1 MVAVAIIGIG
11 CKFPG
16 GIDDADSFWEF
27 ALLKG
32 DAVADIPKDRW
43 DADKYYDPDPD
54 TPGRMYTRRGSFLT
68 QGFRRFDA
76 DFFGISHREAA
87 VLDPQQRLLLETTW
101 EALDDAGIAGQALGG
116 NVGTFIGGFM
126 NDNMIS
132 RGLARNLEKINN
144 FAAFSAS
151 QTLLSNRIAHAL
163 DLWGPS
169 MTVDTAC
176 SSSLVTT
183 HLAVR
188 AVAGGE
194 CDVALAGGVN
204 VMFQPE
210 TFITMCKGRFL
221 AADGRSKSFDAAADG
236 YGRGEGVGIVVLKN
250 LEQAQRDG
258 DRIYAVIRG
267 SGVNQDGRTI
277 ALPVPNPVSQQRLA
291 DRVLR
296 EAGIDPAL
304 VGYIEAHGTGTSVGD
319 PLEAEALGHSYGQ
332 AAGRTEPLV
341 IGSVKNNFGHTE
353 AAAGVAGLIKAAL
366 TVQRRTI
373 LPQVVLDKL
382 NPAIPFDELQIRIP
396 TEVEKYPDL
405 GAPAYAAVNSF
416 GYGGTNAHVIVEE
429 PPTPVAAAAP
439 ARDSIRIFPV
449 SARSG
454 AALHEV
460 AGSYA
465 ELLRSEEGTAGTAGT
480 VSDEAGVSDEYVQRL
495 KTAVTGRRA
504 QHYLRKG
511 FIYRDG
517 DDLLAQLNSYA
528 ESDEAAPARA
538 LVEGISDPV
547 FVFSGMGPQWW
558 GMARGLLERPGA
570 FREAA
575 AEIDAVFQEVSGWS
589 VIAELLRSEG
599 DSRVSRTEIAQPAN
613 FLVQAALAK
622 HLEQF
627 GIRPTAVMGHSV
639 GEVAAAYVGGALSL
653 RDAATVSFHR
663 SRLQAKTAGSGGMLA
678 VGLDAEEALRRIAR
692 FGGSVC
698 VAAINSASATTLS
711 GDSKALQI
719 LHDELA
725 EDGVFARMLHV
736 EVPYHSQLMDPI
748 LDELATALAGLA
760 PRPTDIPLYSTVT
773 GEKIDSEAFADPAYW
788 LKNVR
793 ESVLFAKTVD
803 TLIAD
808 RYRVFLELGPHPVLL
823 GNMRESFVRHSVSA
837 AAVQTLHRDQD
848 DEQSV
853 LQAVTDLYA
862 LGAIDAPGEADLYAN
877 GLIPHMDLPKYPWS
891 QEELWEEDPLTLR
904 ARYGDADRFALLGDR
919 AEGLTPQWE
928 VTLAAANLPWLPDHT
943 VLGSVVLPGTAYL
956 DAALSAVR
964 QRSGRGQA
972 GLDSVV
978 FAVPLVVAE
987 HDAPITRLTVD
998 EPTKRFT
1005 FNGRSAHTQLWTA
1018 HANGRLVEANL
1029 GTLRIDVPIRSE
1041 HDRIFDGA
1049 DVYKGLA
1056 AVGLSYGP
1064 AFQRIQSVRIGSAGC
1079 VAQLASPLSR
1089 SAGDIASEPEVTPRH
1104 AVHPALADA
1113 ALQCIAVLLA
1123 ARPELDIPPT
1133 AHIPASVDRV
1143 RLYGEVPEDPIAVVE
1158 ITSTLPL
1165 RANAYLASQDGEV
1178 ALAMTGVTLRPVGAA
1193 SDPLAELDQ
1202 YFYEP
1207 RWEPLEEE
1215 TEGPEGQRAPV
1226 PAASVSA
1233 AHPANAVVEIGDVSA
1248 AVAEGARRAA
1258 RAGAAVLN
1266 AEAEQATDLAETFAA
1281 ALHTDAF
1288 LRVLVTVGSGKSSV
1302 ENLHQLVTVAQALRT
1317 VLEAETERGVVN
1329 PDVQVVIVSN
1339 RAFLAPGDQL
1349 REHGLVLDQAALVGA
1364 RRVLANEQH
1373 PAKWSLVDL
1382 PDSVTAD
1389 EVAAEISAMN
1399 RAEEVA
1405 VRAGERWTQRMRRSL
1420 SELVAPWEEPFEPT
1434 DPEVAYEVQIP
1445 DTRTLKDIT
1454 LRACDRVEPGPRQV
1468 EVRVETVGLNYKD
1481 PLKVLGIL
1489 TERELGETYFKLEPG
1504 MEGFGVVTRVGSAV
1518 NELRIGESIAV
1529 AERGLLR
1536 RYLTFD
1542 LDGGAAWERIEEEHL
1557 QREDFDPLA
1566 VGSGVPFF
1574 TAGYAF
1580 YKLADLQPGETVLIH
1595 GAAGGMGM
1603 GAVQIAVNM
1612 GAVVYAT
1619 AGSEERRRA
1628 ALELGAAAAFDSR
1641 SVGFVDDILRVT
1653 QGRGVDVIY
1662 NSLPGEMIAQ
1672 NFAVAGE
1679 FCRIIEI
1686 GKADIYF
1693 GGAMDLKPFSGN
1705 LSFHAIDM
1713 DRMLRLRPETF
1724 RELRRECTEM
1734 LTSGKLTPL
1743 PFTRFPIEEVV
1754 GAFEAVFRAAH
1765 MGRIVLDL
1773 RDQTPKLLPRKPDP
1787 APVRPGHSYLISG
1800 GFGGFGLATA
1810 RSLARAGATHLILA
1824 GRSGATTEVARA
1836 QIEALRAADVDVWEE
1851 RIDISDYDQVSDL
1864 IGKVEASGHP
1874 LRGVFHAAAVAH
1886 DEVVADISAE
1896 SLYKVFGPK
1905 VDGALNL
1912 DRATREHNVPLD
1924 HFVLYSSISGLIGIV
1939 PQLTYAAANS
1949 MLDGLAQSRHAA
1961 GLPALSVSWGA
1972 MSGGGMAEIEAIVKF
1987 LDSVGLRRLNM
1998 DLGAT
2003 LMHECSRFQLPH
2015 VAIAGVDWGVLRTP
2029 LPSTAKSTRFAHLS
2043 AEAAAVSNEQA
2054 AFRATVLA
2062 LPEEERGPMVTKELA
2077 KELAN
2082 VLKVD
2087 VESIDPTG
2095 PIADLGIDSLMAVE
2109 FAARAG
2115 KQLNIQISAFQFTP
2129 DLTLEAVGARVAL
2142 LIAQGV
2148 GDPEHDAI

>member
-11 CKFPG
+11 CRFPG
-16 GIDDADSFWEF
+16 GIGDADSFWNF
-27 ALLKG
+27 VLHKG

-68 QGFRRFDA
+68 QEFRRFDA

-101 EALDDAGIAGQALGG
+101 EALDDAGIAGQAVGG

-188 AVAGGE
+188 AVANGE

-258 DRIYAVIRG
+258 DHIYAVIRG

-291 DRVLR
+291 DRVIK

-319 PLEAEALGHSYGQ
+319 PLEAQALGHSYGRV
-332 AAGRTEPLV
+332 AGRARPLV

-373 LPQVVLDKL
+373 APQVVLDKL
-382 NPAIPFDELQIRIP
+382 NPEIPFDQLQIRIP
-396 TEVEKYPDL
+396 TEVEPYPDL

-416 GYGGTNAHVIVEE
+416 GYGGTNAHVLVQE
-429 PPTPVAAAAP
+429 PPAPVQTEAP

-454 AALHEV
+454 SALHEV
-460 AGSYA
+460 AGRYA
-465 ELLRSEEGTAGTAGT
+465 KQLS
-480 VSDEAGVSDEYVQRL
+480 SDLSQDGAQRL
-495 KTAVTGRRA
+495 KTAATARRA

-511 FIYRDG
+511 FIYRDA
-517 DDLLAQLNSYA
+517 DDLLAQLNTYA
-528 ESDEAAPARA
+528 ASDEAAPPRA

-558 GMARGLLERPGA
+558 GMARALLERPGI
-570 FREAA
+570 FRDAA
-575 AEIDAVFQEVSGWS
+575 AEIDEVFQEISGWS
-589 VIAELLRSEG
+589 VIAELLRPQA

-613 FLVQAALAK
+613 FLVQSALAK
-622 HLEQF
+622 HLQQF
-627 GIRPTAVMGHSV
+627 GIRPTAVVGHSV
-639 GEVAAAYVGGALSL
+639 GEVAAAYVSGALSL

-678 VGLDAEEALRRIAR
+678 VGLDAEEAQRRAAR
-692 FGGSVC
+692 FGSAVC
-698 VAAINSASATTLS
+698 VAAINSTAATTLS
-711 GDSKALQI
+711 GDSAALQI

-725 EDGVFARMLHV
+725 GDGIFARMLHV

-748 LDELATALAGLA
+748 LGELATALAGLT
-760 PRPTDIPLYSTVT
+760 PRKAAVPVYSTVT
-773 GEKIDSEAFADPAYW
+773 GEKMHSAAFAEPDYW
-788 LKNVR
+788 CKNVR
-793 ESVLFAKTVD
+793 DSVLFAKAVD
-803 TLIAD
+803 TLIVD

-823 GNMRESFVRHSVSA
+823 GNIRESFVRHSVSGA
-837 AAVQTLHRDQD
+837 AIQTLHRDQD

-853 LQAVTDLYA
+853 LQAIADLYA
-862 LGAIDAPGEADLYAN
+862 VGAIDAPGQADIYES
-877 GLIPHMDLPKYPWS
+877 GVVPHMDLPKYPWS
-891 QEELWEEDPLTLR
+891 QEEVWEEDPLTLR

-919 AEGLTPQWE
+919 VDALTPQWE
-928 VTLAAANLPWLPDHT
+928 VTLAPANLPWLPDHT

-964 QRSGRGQA
+964 QRSGRAQA

-978 FAVPLVVAE
+978 FAVPLVVAD
-987 HDAPITRLTVD
+987 HDAPITRITVD

-1005 FNGRSAHTQLWTA
+1005 VNGRSAHTQLWTA

-1029 GTLRIDVPIRSE
+1029 GSKRIDVPAWSAN
-1041 HDRIFDGA
+1041 DRVFDGE
-1049 DVYKGLA
+1049 DVYKGLS

-1079 VAQLASPLSR
+1079 VAQLASAESV
-1089 SAGDIASEPEVTPRH
+1089 SAQRH

-1133 AHIPASVDRV
+1133 AHVPASIDRV
-1143 RLYGEVPEDPIAVVE
+1143 RLYGEVPEDPVAVVE
-1158 ITSTLPL
+1158 ITSTQPL
-1165 RANAYLASQDGEV
+1165 CANAYLASRDGEV
-1178 ALAMTGVTLRPVGAA
+1178 ALAMTGVTLRPVGSA
-1193 SDPLAELDQ
+1193 STPLSELEQ

-1215 TEGPEGQRAPV
+1215 IEGQPAPTTTAPV
-1226 PAASVSA
+1226 AR
-1233 AHPANAVVEIGDVSA
+1233 PANVIVEIAQVPL

-1258 RAGAAVLN
+1258 AAGVAVLN
-1266 AEAEQATDLAETFAA
+1266 ADTVEKVNLAVTFAE
-1281 ALHTDAF
+1281 ALDRDEF
-1288 LRVLVTVGSGKSSV
+1288 LRVLITVGSGKSAV
-1302 ENLHQLVTVAQALRT
+1302 ENVAGLVTVAQSLRM
-1317 VLEAETERGVVN
+1317 VMEAETERGVVS
-1329 PDVQVVIVSN
+1329 PDVQAVLVSKN
-1339 RAFLAPGDQL
+1339 AFLAPGDRDL
-1349 REHGLVLDQAALVGA
+1349 DLDQAALVGA

-1382 PDSVTAD
+1382 PAAVSAEEVTA
-1389 EVAAEISAMN
+1389 EIGAIS

-1405 VRAGERWTQRMRRSL
+1405 VRQGLRWTQRMRRSL
-1420 SELVAPWEEPFEPT
+1420 PELVAPWEEPFEPT

-1445 DTRTLKDIT
+1445 DTRTLKDIK
-1454 LRACDRVEPGPRQV
+1454 LRACDRIEPGPRQV

-1489 TERELGETYFKLEPG
+1489 TERELGKTYFKLEPG
-1504 MEGFGVVTRVGSAV
+1504 MEGFGVITRVGSQV
-1518 NELRIGESIAV
+1518 TEVRVGESIAV

-1542 LDGGAAWERIEEEHL
+1542 LDGGAAWEPIADVHL
-1557 QREDFDPLA
+1557 QRDEFDPLA

-1580 YKLADLQPGETVLIH
+1580 YKLADVRPGETVLIH

-1603 GAVQIAVNM
+1603 AAVQVAANM

-1628 ALELGAAAAFDSR
+1628 ALDLGATAAFDSR
-1641 SVGFVDDILRVT
+1641 SVGFVDDILQIT
-1653 QGRGVDVIY
+1653 EGRGVDVIY

-1693 GGAMDLKPFSGN
+1693 GGATDLKPFSGN
-1705 LSFHAIDM
+1705 LSFHSIDM
-1713 DRMLRLRPETF
+1713 DRMLRLRPEIF

-1734 LTSGKLTPL
+1734 LTAGKLTPL
-1743 PFTRFPIEEVV
+1743 PYTRFPIEEVV
-1754 GAFEAVFRAAH
+1754 GAFEAVFRAEH

-1773 RDQTPKLLPRKPDP
+1773 RDQTPTLLPRKPEP
-1787 APVRPGHSYLISG
+1787 APVRPGHSYLITG

-1824 GRSGATTEVARA
+1824 SRSGAATEVARA

-1851 RIDISDYDQVSDL
+1851 QVDISDYDQVADL
-1864 IGKVEASGHP
+1864 IAKVEASGHP

-1886 DEVVADISAE
+1886 DEVIADISAE
-1896 SLYKVFGPK
+1896 SLRKVFRPK
-1905 VDGALNL
+1905 VQGALNL
-1912 DRATREHNVPLD
+1912 DKATREHDVPLD

-1949 MLDGLAQSRHAA
+1949 VLDGLAASRRAA

-1972 MSGGGMAEIEAIVKF
+1972 MSGGGMAESDAIVKF

-1998 DLGAT
+1998 DMGAAF
-2003 LMHECSRFQLPH
+2003 MRECSRFPLSH
-2015 VAIAGVDWGVLRTP
+2015 VAIAGIDWGVLRTP

-2054 AFRATVLA
+2054 AFRAAVLA

-2087 VESIDPTG
+2087 VDSIDPKG

-2148 GDPEHDAI
+2148 GDPDHDGI

>member
-11 CKFPG
+11 CRFPG
-16 GIDDADSFWEF
+16 GIGDADSFWNF
-27 ALLKG
+27 VLHKG

-68 QGFRRFDA
+68 QEFRRFDA

-101 EALDDAGIAGQALGG
+101 EALDDAGIAGQAVGG

-188 AVAGGE
+188 AVANGE

-258 DRIYAVIRG
+258 DHIYAVIRG

-291 DRVLR
+291 DRVIK

-319 PLEAEALGHSYGQ
+319 PLEAQALGHSYGRV
-332 AAGRTEPLV
+332 AGRARPLV

-373 LPQVVLDKL
+373 APQVVLDKL
-382 NPAIPFDELQIRIP
+382 NPEIPFDQLQIRIP
-396 TEVEKYPDL
+396 TEVEPYPDL

-416 GYGGTNAHVIVEE
+416 GYGGTNAHVLVQE
-429 PPTPVAAAAP
+429 PPAPVQTEAP

-454 AALHEV
+454 SALHEV
-460 AGSYA
+460 AGRYA
-465 ELLRSEEGTAGTAGT
+465 KQLS
-480 VSDEAGVSDEYVQRL
+480 SDLSQDGAQRL
-495 KTAVTGRRA
+495 KTAATARRA

-511 FIYRDG
+511 FIYRDA
-517 DDLLAQLNSYA
+517 DDLLAQLNTYA
-528 ESDEAAPARA
+528 ASDEAAPPRA

-558 GMARGLLERPGA
+558 GMARALLERPGI
-570 FREAA
+570 FRDAA
-575 AEIDAVFQEVSGWS
+575 AEIDEVFQEISGWS
-589 VIAELLRSEG
+589 VIAELLRPQA

-613 FLVQAALAK
+613 FLVQSALAK
-622 HLEQF
+622 HLQQF
-627 GIRPTAVMGHSV
+627 GIRPTAVVGHSV
-639 GEVAAAYVGGALSL
+639 GEVAAAYVSGALSL

-678 VGLDAEEALRRIAR
+678 VGLDAEEAQRRAAR
-692 FGGSVC
+692 FGSAVC
-698 VAAINSASATTLS
+698 VAAINSTAATTLS
-711 GDSKALQI
+711 GDSAALQT

-725 EDGVFARMLHV
+725 GDGIFARMLHV

-748 LDELATALAGLA
+748 LGELATALAGLT
-760 PRPTDIPLYSTVT
+760 PREAAVPVYSTVT
-773 GEKIDSEAFADPAYW
+773 GEKMHSAAFAEPDYW
-788 LKNVR
+788 CKNVR
-793 ESVLFAKTVD
+793 ESVLFAKAVD
-803 TLIAD
+803 TLIVD

-823 GNMRESFVRHSVSA
+823 GNIRESFVRHSVSGA
-837 AAVQTLHRDQD
+837 AIQTLHRDQD

-853 LQAVTDLYA
+853 LQAIADLYA
-862 LGAIDAPGEADLYAN
+862 VGAIDAPGQADIYES
-877 GLIPHMDLPKYPWS
+877 GVVPHMDLPKYPWS
-891 QEELWEEDPLTLR
+891 QEEVWEEDPLTLR

-919 AEGLTPQWE
+919 VDALTPQWE
-928 VTLAAANLPWLPDHT
+928 VTLAPANLPWLPDHT

-964 QRSGRGQA
+964 QRSGRAQA

-978 FAVPLVVAE
+978 FAVPLVVAD
-987 HDAPITRLTVD
+987 HDAPITRITVD

-1005 FNGRSAHTQLWTA
+1005 VNGRSAHTQLWTA

-1029 GTLRIDVPIRSE
+1029 GSKRIDVPAWSAN
-1041 HDRIFDGA
+1041 DRVFDGE
-1049 DVYKGLA
+1049 DVYKGLS

-1079 VAQLASPLSR
+1079 VAQLASPESV
-1089 SAGDIASEPEVTPRH
+1089 SAQRH

-1133 AHIPASVDRV
+1133 AHVPASIDRV
-1143 RLYGEVPEDPIAVVE
+1143 RLYGEVPEDPVAVVE
-1158 ITSTLPL
+1158 ITSTQPL
-1165 RANAYLASQDGEV
+1165 CANAYLASRDGEV
-1178 ALAMTGVTLRPVGAA
+1178 ALAMTGVTLRPVGSA
-1193 SDPLAELDQ
+1193 STPLSELEQ

-1215 TEGPEGQRAPV
+1215 IEGQPAPTTTA
-1226 PAASVSA
+1226 PAAR
-1233 AHPANAVVEIGDVSA
+1233 PANVIVEIAQVPL

-1258 RAGAAVLN
+1258 AAGVAVLN
-1266 AEAEQATDLAETFAA
+1266 ADTVEKANLAVTFAE
-1281 ALHTDAF
+1281 ALDRDEF
-1288 LRVLVTVGSGKSSV
+1288 LRVLVTVGSGKSAV
-1302 ENLHQLVTVAQALRT
+1302 ENVAGLVTVAQSLRM
-1317 VLEAETERGVVN
+1317 VMEAETERGVVS
-1329 PDVQVVIVSN
+1329 PDVQAVLVSKN
-1339 RAFLAPGDQL
+1339 AFLAPGDRDL
-1349 REHGLVLDQAALVGA
+1349 DLDQAALVGA

-1382 PDSVTAD
+1382 PAAVSAEEVTA
-1389 EVAAEISAMN
+1389 EIGAMN

-1405 VRAGERWTQRMRRSL
+1405 VRQGLRWTQRMRRSL
-1420 SELVAPWEEPFEPT
+1420 PELVAPWEEPFEPT

-1445 DTRTLKDIT
+1445 DTRTLKDIK
-1454 LRACDRVEPGPRQV
+1454 LRACDRIEPGPRQV

-1489 TERELGETYFKLEPG
+1489 TERELGKTYFKLEPG
-1504 MEGFGVVTRVGSAV
+1504 MEGFGVITRVGSQV
-1518 NELRIGESIAV
+1518 TEVRVGESIAV

-1542 LDGGAAWERIEEEHL
+1542 LDGGAAWEPIADVHL
-1557 QREDFDPLA
+1557 QRDEFDPLA

-1580 YKLADLQPGETVLIH
+1580 YKLADVRPGETVLIH

-1603 GAVQIAVNM
+1603 AAVQVAANM

-1628 ALELGAAAAFDSR
+1628 ALDLGATAAFDSR
-1641 SVGFVDDILRVT
+1641 SVGFVDDILQIT
-1653 QGRGVDVIY
+1653 EGRGVDVIY

-1693 GGAMDLKPFSGN
+1693 GGATDLKPFSGN
-1705 LSFHAIDM
+1705 LSFHSIDM
-1713 DRMLRLRPETF
+1713 DRMLRLRPEIF

-1734 LTSGKLTPL
+1734 LTAGKLTPL
-1743 PFTRFPIEEVV
+1743 PYTRFPIEEVV
-1754 GAFEAVFRAAH
+1754 GAFEAVFRAEH
-1765 MGRIVLDL
+1765 KGRIVLDL
-1773 RDQTPKLLPRKPDP
+1773 RDQTPTLLPRKPEP
-1787 APVRPGHSYLISG
+1787 APVRPGHSYLITG

-1824 GRSGATTEVARA
+1824 SRSGATTEVARA

-1851 RIDISDYDQVSDL
+1851 QVDISDYDQVADL
-1864 IGKVEASGHP
+1864 IAKVEASGHP

-1886 DEVVADISAE
+1886 DEVIADISAE
-1896 SLYKVFGPK
+1896 SLRKVFGPK
-1905 VDGALNL
+1905 VQGALNL
-1912 DRATREHNVPLD
+1912 DKATREHDVPLD

-1949 MLDGLAQSRHAA
+1949 VLDGLAASRRTA

-1972 MSGGGMAEIEAIVKF
+1972 MSGGGMAESDAIVKF

-1998 DLGAT
+1998 DMGAAF
-2003 LMHECSRFQLPH
+2003 MRECSRFPLSH
-2015 VAIAGVDWGVLRTP
+2015 VAIAGIDWGVLRTP

-2054 AFRATVLA
+2054 AFRAAVLA

-2087 VESIDPTG
+2087 VDSIDPKG

-2148 GDPEHDAI
+2148 GDPDHDGM

>member
-11 CKFPG
+11 CRFPG
-16 GIDDADSFWEF
+16 GIGDADSFWNF
-27 ALLKG
+27 VLHKG

-68 QGFRRFDA
+68 QEFRRFDA

-101 EALDDAGIAGQALGG
+101 EALDDAGIAGQAVGG

-188 AVAGGE
+188 AVANGE

-258 DRIYAVIRG
+258 DHIYAVIRG

-291 DRVLR
+291 DRVIK

-319 PLEAEALGHSYGQ
+319 PLEAQALGHSYGRV
-332 AAGRTEPLV
+332 AGRARPLV

-373 LPQVVLDKL
+373 APQVVLDKL
-382 NPAIPFDELQIRIP
+382 NPEIPFDQLQIRIP
-396 TEVEKYPDL
+396 TEVEPYPDL

-416 GYGGTNAHVIVEE
+416 GYGGTNAHVLVQE
-429 PPTPVAAAAP
+429 PPAPVQTEAP

-454 AALHEV
+454 SALHEV
-460 AGSYA
+460 AGRYA
-465 ELLRSEEGTAGTAGT
+465 KQLS
-480 VSDEAGVSDEYVQRL
+480 SDLSQDGAQRL
-495 KTAVTGRRA
+495 KTAATARRA

-511 FIYRDG
+511 FIYRDA
-517 DDLLAQLNSYA
+517 DDLLAQLNTYA
-528 ESDEAAPARA
+528 ASDEAAPPRA

-558 GMARGLLERPGA
+558 GMARALLERPGI
-570 FREAA
+570 FRDAA
-575 AEIDAVFQEVSGWS
+575 AEIDEVFQEISGWS
-589 VIAELLRSEG
+589 VIAELLRPQA

-613 FLVQAALAK
+613 FLVQSALAK
-622 HLEQF
+622 HLQQF
-627 GIRPTAVMGHSV
+627 GIRPTAVVGHSV
-639 GEVAAAYVGGALSL
+639 GEVAAAYVSGALSL

-678 VGLDAEEALRRIAR
+678 VGLDAEEAQRRAAR
-692 FGGSVC
+692 FGSAVC
-698 VAAINSASATTLS
+698 VAAINSTAATTLS
-711 GDSKALQI
+711 GDSAALQI

-725 EDGVFARMLHV
+725 GDGIFARMLHV

-748 LDELATALAGLA
+748 LGELATALAGLT
-760 PRPTDIPLYSTVT
+760 PRKAAVPVYSTVT
-773 GEKIDSEAFADPAYW
+773 GEKMHSAAFAEPDYW
-788 LKNVR
+788 CKNVR
-793 ESVLFAKTVD
+793 DSVLFAKAVD
-803 TLIAD
+803 TLIVD

-823 GNMRESFVRHSVSA
+823 GNIRESFVRHSVSGA
-837 AAVQTLHRDQD
+837 AIQTLHRDQD

-853 LQAVTDLYA
+853 LQAIADLYA
-862 LGAIDAPGEADLYAN
+862 VGAIDAPGQADIYES
-877 GLIPHMDLPKYPWS
+877 GVVPHMDLPKYPWS
-891 QEELWEEDPLTLR
+891 QEEVWEEDPLTLR

-919 AEGLTPQWE
+919 VDALTPQWE
-928 VTLAAANLPWLPDHT
+928 VTLAPANLPWLPDHT

-964 QRSGRGQA
+964 QRSGRAQA

-978 FAVPLVVAE
+978 FAVPLVVAD
-987 HDAPITRLTVD
+987 HDAPITRITVD

-1005 FNGRSAHTQLWTA
+1005 VNGRSAHTQLWTA

-1029 GTLRIDVPIRSE
+1029 GSKRIDVPAWSAN
-1041 HDRIFDGA
+1041 DRVFDGE
-1049 DVYKGLA
+1049 DVYKGLS

-1079 VAQLASPLSR
+1079 VAQLASAESV
-1089 SAGDIASEPEVTPRH
+1089 SAQRH

-1133 AHIPASVDRV
+1133 AHVPASIDRV
-1143 RLYGEVPEDPIAVVE
+1143 RLYGEVPEDPVAVVE
-1158 ITSTLPL
+1158 ITSTQPL
-1165 RANAYLASQDGEV
+1165 CANAYLASRDGEV
-1178 ALAMTGVTLRPVGAA
+1178 ALAMTGVTLRPVGSA
-1193 SDPLAELDQ
+1193 STPLSELEQ

-1215 TEGPEGQRAPV
+1215 IEGQPAPTTTAPV
-1226 PAASVSA
+1226 AR
-1233 AHPANAVVEIGDVSA
+1233 PANVIVEIAQVPL

-1258 RAGAAVLN
+1258 AAGVAVLN
-1266 AEAEQATDLAETFAA
+1266 ADTVEKVNLAVTFAE
-1281 ALHTDAF
+1281 ALDRDEF
-1288 LRVLVTVGSGKSSV
+1288 LRVLITVGSGKSAV
-1302 ENLHQLVTVAQALRT
+1302 ENVAGLVTVAQSLRM
-1317 VLEAETERGVVN
+1317 VMEAETERGVVS
-1329 PDVQVVIVSN
+1329 PDVQAVLVSKN
-1339 RAFLAPGDQL
+1339 AFLAPGDRDL
-1349 REHGLVLDQAALVGA
+1349 DLDQAALVGA

-1382 PDSVTAD
+1382 PAAVSAEEVTA
-1389 EVAAEISAMN
+1389 EIGAMS

-1405 VRAGERWTQRMRRSL
+1405 VRQGLRWTQRMRRSL
-1420 SELVAPWEEPFEPT
+1420 PELVAPWEEPFEPT

-1445 DTRTLKDIT
+1445 DTRTLKDIK
-1454 LRACDRVEPGPRQV
+1454 LRACDRIEPGPRQV

-1489 TERELGETYFKLEPG
+1489 TERELGKTYFKLEPG
-1504 MEGFGVVTRVGSAV
+1504 MEGFGVITRVGSQV
-1518 NELRIGESIAV
+1518 TEVRVGESIAV

-1542 LDGGAAWERIEEEHL
+1542 LDGGAAWEPIADVHL
-1557 QREDFDPLA
+1557 QRDEFDPLA

-1580 YKLADLQPGETVLIH
+1580 YKLADVRPGETVLIH

-1603 GAVQIAVNM
+1603 AAVQVAANM

-1628 ALELGAAAAFDSR
+1628 ALDLGATAAFDSR
-1641 SVGFVDDILRVT
+1641 SVGFVDDILQIT
-1653 QGRGVDVIY
+1653 EGRGVDVIY

-1693 GGAMDLKPFSGN
+1693 GGATDLKPFSGN
-1705 LSFHAIDM
+1705 LSFHSIDM
-1713 DRMLRLRPETF
+1713 DRMLRLRPEIF

-1734 LTSGKLTPL
+1734 LTAGKLTPL
-1743 PFTRFPIEEVV
+1743 PYTRFPIEEVV
-1754 GAFEAVFRAAH
+1754 GAFEAVFRAEH

-1773 RDQTPKLLPRKPDP
+1773 RDQTPTLLPRKPEP
-1787 APVRPGHSYLISG
+1787 APVRPGHSYLITG

-1824 GRSGATTEVARA
+1824 SRSGAATEVARA

-1851 RIDISDYDQVSDL
+1851 QVDISDYDQVADL
-1864 IGKVEASGHP
+1864 IAKVEASGHP

-1886 DEVVADISAE
+1886 DEVIADISAE
-1896 SLYKVFGPK
+1896 SLRKVFRPK
-1905 VDGALNL
+1905 VQGALNL
-1912 DRATREHNVPLD
+1912 DKATREHDVPLD

-1949 MLDGLAQSRHAA
+1949 VLDGLAASRRAA

-1972 MSGGGMAEIEAIVKF
+1972 MSGGGMAESDAIVKF

-1998 DLGAT
+1998 DMGAAF
-2003 LMHECSRFQLPH
+2003 MRECSRFPLSH
-2015 VAIAGVDWGVLRTP
+2015 VAIAGIDWGVLRTP

-2054 AFRATVLA
+2054 AFRAAVLA

-2087 VESIDPTG
+2087 VDSIDPKG

-2148 GDPEHDAI
+2148 GDPDHDGI

>member
-11 CKFPG
+11 CRFPG
-16 GIDDADSFWEF
+16 GIEDADSFWEF
-27 ALLKG
+27 VLLKG

-43 DADKYYDPDPD
+43 DADKFYDPDPD
-54 TPGRMYTRRGSFLT
+54 TPGRMYTRRASFLA

-87 VLDPQQRLLLETTW
+87 VLDPQQRLLLETSW

-116 NVGTFIGGFM
+116 KVGTFIGGFM

-188 AVAGGE
+188 AVANGE

-221 AADGRSKSFDAAADG
+221 AADGRCKSFDAAADG

-277 ALPVPNPVSQQRLA
+277 ALPVPNPLSQQRLA
-291 DRVLR
+291 EQVLA
-296 EAGIDPAL
+296 EAGVDPAL
-304 VGYIEAHGTGTSVGD
+304 VGYVEAHGTGTSVGD

-332 AAGRTEPLV
+332 AAGRTQSLI

-373 LPQVVLDKL
+373 APQVVLDKL
-382 NPAIPFDELQIRIP
+382 NPQIPFDELRIRVP
-396 TEVEKYPDL
+396 LEVETYPDL

-416 GYGGTNAHVIVEE
+416 GYGGANAHVLVSE
-429 PPTPVAAAAP
+429 PPAPTALEAPVP
-439 ARDSIRIFPV
+439 VRDSIRIFPV

-454 AALHEV
+454 TALHEV
-460 AGSYA
+460 AARYA
-465 ELLRSEEGTAGTAGT
+465 EMLRTDKGAADEAST
-480 VSDEAGVSDEYVQRL
+480 VSDDYAQRL
-495 KTAVTGRRA
+495 KTAATGRRA
-504 QHYLRKG
+504 QHHLRKG
-511 FIYRDG
+511 FIYRDA
-517 DDLLAQLNSYA
+517 DDLLVQLNSYA
-528 ESDEAAPARA
+528 ESEEAAPPRA

-558 GMARGLLERPGA
+558 GMARGLLECQGV
-570 FREAA
+570 FRDTAA
-575 AEIDAVFQEVSGWS
+575 DIDAVFQELSGWS
-589 VIAELLRSEG
+589 VIAELLRSQG

-613 FLVQAALAK
+613 FLVQSALAK

-627 GIRPTAVMGHSV
+627 GIRPTAVVGHSV

-678 VGLDAEEALRRIAR
+678 VGLDAEEAQRRAAR
-692 FGGSVC
+692 FGTAVC
-698 VAAINSASATTLS
+698 VAAINSAAATTLS
-711 GDSKALQI
+711 GDSAALQT

-725 EDGVFARMLHV
+725 GDGIFARMLHV

-748 LDELATALAGLA
+748 LDELATSLAGLT
-760 PRPTDIPLYSTVT
+760 PLPTDIPLYSTVT
-773 GEKIDSEAFADPAYW
+773 GEKVNSAAFADPAYW
-788 LKNVR
+788 CQNVR
-793 ESVLFAKTVD
+793 ESVLFARAVD

-808 RYRVFLELGPHPVLL
+808 RYRVFLEVGPHPVLL
-823 GNMRESFVRHSVSA
+823 GNLRESFVRHSISG

-853 LQAVTDLYA
+853 LQAITDLYA
-862 LGAIDAPGEADLYAN
+862 VGAIDAPGQADIYEHGVIA
-877 GLIPHMDLPKYPWS
+877 HMDLPKYPWS
-891 QEELWEEDPLTLR
+891 QEEVWEEDPLTLR

-919 AEGLTPQWE
+919 ADALTPQWE
-928 VTLAAANLPWLPDHT
+928 VTLAPANLPWLPDHT

-987 HDAPITRLTVD
+987 HDAPITRITVD
-998 EPTKRFT
+998 EPTKRFIV
-1005 FNGRSAHTQLWTA
+1005 NGRSAHTQMWTA

-1029 GTLRIDVPIRSE
+1029 GTSRIEVPAQSVN
-1041 HDRIFDGA
+1041 DRVFDGQ
-1049 DVYKGLA
+1049 DVYTGLA

-1079 VAQLASPLSR
+1079 VAQLASLVDGPESG
-1089 SAGDIASEPEVTPRH
+1089 SAPKH

-1133 AHIPASVDRV
+1133 AHVPASIDRV
-1143 RLYGEVPEDPIAVVE
+1143 RLYHEVPEDPIAVVE
-1158 ITSTLPL
+1158 ITSTQPL
-1165 RANAYLASQDGEV
+1165 RANAYLASRDGEV
-1178 ALAMTGVTLRPVGAA
+1178 ALAMTGVTLRPVGSA
-1193 SDPLAELDQ
+1193 SAPLSELEQ

-1215 TEGPEGQRAPV
+1215 VEGQPAGAAPTPVARA
-1226 PAASVSA
+1226 
-1233 AHPANAVVEIGDVSA
+1233 ANAIIEIGEVAA

-1258 RAGAAVLN
+1258 AAGVAVLS
-1266 AEAEQATDLAETFAA
+1266 ADTVHRADLAETFAA
-1281 ALHTDAF
+1281 ALHRDEF
-1288 LRVLVTVGSGKSSV
+1288 LRVLVTVGSGKSAV
-1302 ENLHQLVTVAQALRT
+1302 DNVDRLVTVAQALRV
-1317 VLEAETERGVVN
+1317 VLEAETDRGVVS
-1329 PDVQVVIVSN
+1329 PDVQVVVVSKN
-1339 RAFLAPGDQL
+1339 AFLAPGD
-1349 REHGLVLDQAALVGA
+1349 HGLDLDQVALVGA

-1373 PAKWSLVDL
+1373 PAKWSLMDL
-1382 PDSVTAD
+1382 TDGVTAD
-1389 EVAAEISAMN
+1389 EVTTEIGAMN

-1405 VRAGERWTQRMRRSL
+1405 VRAGVRWTQRMRRSL
-1420 SELVAPWEEPFEPT
+1420 PELVAPWEEPFAPT
-1434 DPEVAYEVQIP
+1434 DPDVAYEVQIP

-1454 LRACDRVEPGPRQV
+1454 LRACDRIEPGPRQV
-1468 EVRVETVGLNYKD
+1468 EVRIETVGLNYKD

-1489 TERELGETYFKLEPG
+1489 TERELGKTYFKLEPG
-1504 MEGFGVVTRVGSAV
+1504 MEGFGVVTRVGSQV
-1518 NELRIGESIAV
+1518 DELRVGESIAV

-1542 LDGGAAWERIEEEHL
+1542 LDGGAAWEPIADVHL
-1557 QREDFDPLA
+1557 QREEFDPLA

-1580 YKLADLQPGETVLIH
+1580 YKLADLQPGETVLVH

-1603 GAVQIAVNM
+1603 AAVQVAVNM

-1628 ALELGAAAAFDSR
+1628 ALDLGATAAFDSR
-1641 SVGFVDDILRVT
+1641 SIGFVDDILGIT
-1653 QGRGVDVIY
+1653 EGRGVDVIY

-1693 GGAMDLKPFSGN
+1693 GGATDLKPFSGN
-1705 LSFHAIDM
+1705 LSFHSVDM
-1713 DRMLRLRPETF
+1713 DRMLRMRPEIF

-1734 LTSGKLTPL
+1734 LTAGKLTPL
-1743 PFTRFPIEEVV
+1743 PYTRFPIDQIV
-1754 GAFEAVFRAAH
+1754 GAFEAVFRAEH

-1773 RDQTPKLLPRKPDP
+1773 RDQTPMLLPRKSDP
-1787 APVRPGHSYLISG
+1787 VPVRPGHSYLITG

-1824 GRSGATTEVARA
+1824 SRSGATTEVARA

-1851 RIDISDYDQVSDL
+1851 RIDISDYDQVADL
-1864 IGKVEASGHP
+1864 VAKVEASGHP

-1886 DEVVADISAE
+1886 DEVIADISAE

-1905 VDGALNL
+1905 VSGALNL
-1912 DRATREHNVPLD
+1912 DRATREHNVQLD

-1949 MLDGLAQSRHAA
+1949 MLDGLAVSRHAA
-1961 GLPALSVSWGA
+1961 GLPALSVNWGA
-1972 MSGGGMAEIEAIVKF
+1972 MSGGGMAESDAIVKF

-2003 LMHECSRFQLPH
+2003 LMQECSRFPLPQ
-2015 VAIAGVDWGVLRTP
+2015 VAIAGIDWGVLRTP

-2054 AFRATVLA
+2054 AFRAAVLA

-2087 VESIDPTG
+2087 VDSIDPTG

-2148 GDPEHDAI
+2148 GDPDHDGM

>member
-11 CKFPG
+11 CRFPG
-16 GIDDADSFWEF
+16 GIGDAESFWNF
-27 ALLKG
+27 VLHKG

-68 QGFRRFDA
+68 QEFRRFDA

-101 EALDDAGIAGQALGG
+101 EALDDAGIAGQAVGG

-188 AVAGGE
+188 AVANGE

-258 DRIYAVIRG
+258 DHIYAVIRG

-291 DRVLR
+291 DRVIK

-319 PLEAEALGHSYGQ
+319 PLEAQALGHSYGRV
-332 AAGRTEPLV
+332 AGRAQPLV

-373 LPQVVLDKL
+373 APQVVLDKL
-382 NPAIPFDELQIRIP
+382 NPEIPFDHLQIRIP
-396 TEVEKYPDL
+396 TEVEPYPDL

-416 GYGGTNAHVIVEE
+416 GYGGTNAHVLVQE
-429 PPTPVAAAAP
+429 PPEPVQTEAP
-439 ARDSIRIFPV
+439 ARDSVRIFPV

-454 AALHEV
+454 SALHEV
-460 AGSYA
+460 AGRYA
-465 ELLRSEEGTAGTAGT
+465 KQLS
-480 VSDEAGVSDEYVQRL
+480 SDLSQDGAQRL
-495 KTAVTGRRA
+495 KTAATARRA

-511 FIYRDG
+511 FIYRDA
-517 DDLLAQLNSYA
+517 DDLLAQLNTYA
-528 ESDEAAPARA
+528 ASDEAAPPRA

-558 GMARGLLERPGA
+558 GMARALLERPGI
-570 FREAA
+570 FRDAA
-575 AEIDAVFQEVSGWS
+575 AEIDEVFQKISGWS
-589 VIAELLRSEG
+589 VIAELLRPQA

-613 FLVQAALAK
+613 FLVQSALAK
-622 HLEQF
+622 HLQQF
-627 GIRPTAVMGHSV
+627 GIRPTAVVGHSV
-639 GEVAAAYVGGALSL
+639 GEVAAAYVSGALSL

-678 VGLDAEEALRRIAR
+678 VGLDAEEAQRRAAR
-692 FGGSVC
+692 FGTAVC
-698 VAAINSASATTLS
+698 VAAINSTAATTLS
-711 GDSKALQI
+711 GDSAALQT

-725 EDGVFARMLHV
+725 GDGIFARMLHV

-748 LDELATALAGLA
+748 LGELATALAGLTPCEA
-760 PRPTDIPLYSTVT
+760 AVPVYSTVT
-773 GEKIDSEAFADPAYW
+773 GEKMDSAVFAEPDYW
-788 LKNVR
+788 CKNVR
-793 ESVLFAKTVD
+793 DSVLFAKAVD
-803 TLIAD
+803 TLIGD

-823 GNMRESFVRHSVSA
+823 GNIRESFVRHSVSGA
-837 AAVQTLHRDQD
+837 AIQTLHRDQD

-853 LQAVTDLYA
+853 LQAITDLYA
-862 LGAIDAPGEADLYAN
+862 VGAIDAPGQADIYES
-877 GLIPHMDLPKYPWS
+877 GVVPHMDLPKYPWS
-891 QEELWEEDPLTLR
+891 QEEVWEEDPLTLR

-919 AEGLTPQWE
+919 VDALTPQWE
-928 VTLAAANLPWLPDHT
+928 VTLAPANLPWLPDHT

-964 QRSGRGQA
+964 QRSGRAQA

-978 FAVPLVVAE
+978 FAVPLVVAD
-987 HDAPITRLTVD
+987 HDAPITRITVD

-1005 FNGRSAHTQLWTA
+1005 VNGRSAHTQLWTA

-1029 GTLRIDVPIRSE
+1029 GSKRIDVPARSAN
-1041 HDRIFDGA
+1041 DRVFDGE
-1049 DVYKGLA
+1049 DVYKGLS

-1064 AFQRIQSVRIGSAGC
+1064 AFQCIQSVRIGSAGC
-1079 VAQLASPLSR
+1079 VAQLASPESV
-1089 SAGDIASEPEVTPRH
+1089 SAQRH

-1123 ARPELDIPPT
+1123 GRPELDIPPA
-1133 AHIPASVDRV
+1133 AHVPASIDRV

-1158 ITSTLPL
+1158 ITSTQPL
-1165 RANAYLASQDGEV
+1165 CANAYLASRDGEV
-1178 ALAMTGVTLRPVGAA
+1178 ALAMTGVTLRPVGSA
-1193 SDPLAELDQ
+1193 STPLSELEQ

-1215 TEGPEGQRAPV
+1215 IEGQPAPTV
-1226 PAASVSA
+1226 TAPAPR
-1233 AHPANAVVEIGDVSA
+1233 PANVIVEIAQVPL

-1258 RAGAAVLN
+1258 SAGVAVLN
-1266 AEAEQATDLAETFAA
+1266 ADTVEKANLAGTFAD
-1281 ALHTDAF
+1281 ALDRDEF
-1288 LRVLVTVGSGKSSV
+1288 LRVLVTVGSGKSAV
-1302 ENLHQLVTVAQALRT
+1302 ENVAGLVTVAQSLRM
-1317 VLEAETERGVVN
+1317 VMEAETERGVVS
-1329 PDVQVVIVSN
+1329 PDVQVVLVSKN
-1339 RAFLAPGDQL
+1339 AFLAPGDRDL
-1349 REHGLVLDQAALVGA
+1349 DLDQAALVGA

-1382 PDSVTAD
+1382 PAAASAEEVTA
-1389 EVAAEISAMN
+1389 EIGAMN

-1405 VRAGERWTQRMRRSL
+1405 VRQGLRWTQRMRRSL
-1420 SELVAPWEEPFEPT
+1420 PELVAPWEEPFEPT

-1445 DTRTLKDIT
+1445 DTRTLKDIK
-1454 LRACDRVEPGPRQV
+1454 LRACDRIEPGPRQV

-1489 TERELGETYFKLEPG
+1489 TERELGKTYFKLEPG
-1504 MEGFGVVTRVGSAV
+1504 MEGFGVITRVGSQV
-1518 NELRIGESIAV
+1518 TEVRVGESIAV

-1542 LDGGAAWERIEEEHL
+1542 LDGGAAWEPIADVHL
-1557 QREDFDPLA
+1557 RRDEFDPLA

-1580 YKLADLQPGETVLIH
+1580 YKLADVRPGETVLIH

-1603 GAVQIAVNM
+1603 AAVQVAANM

-1628 ALELGAAAAFDSR
+1628 ALDLGATAAFDSR
-1641 SVGFVDDILRVT
+1641 SVGFVDDILQIT
-1653 QGRGVDVIY
+1653 EGRGVDVIY

-1693 GGAMDLKPFSGN
+1693 GGATDLKPFSGN
-1705 LSFHAIDM
+1705 LSFHSIDM
-1713 DRMLRLRPETF
+1713 DRMLRLRPEIF

-1734 LTSGKLTPL
+1734 LTAGKLTPL
-1743 PFTRFPIEEVV
+1743 PYTRFPIEEVV
-1754 GAFEAVFRAAH
+1754 GAFEAVFRAEH

-1773 RDQTPKLLPRKPDP
+1773 RDQTPTLLPRKSEPV
-1787 APVRPGHSYLISG
+1787 PVRPGHSYLITG

-1824 GRSGATTEVARA
+1824 SRGGATTEVARA

-1851 RIDISDYDQVSDL
+1851 QVDISDYDQVADL
-1864 IGKVEASGHP
+1864 IAKVEASGHP

-1886 DEVVADISAE
+1886 DEVIADISAE
-1896 SLYKVFGPK
+1896 SLRKVFGPK
-1905 VDGALNL
+1905 VQGALNL
-1912 DRATREHNVPLD
+1912 DKATREHDVPLD

-1949 MLDGLAQSRHAA
+1949 VLDGLAASRRAA

-1972 MSGGGMAEIEAIVKF
+1972 MSGGGMAESDAIVKF

-1998 DLGAT
+1998 DMGAAF
-2003 LMHECSRFQLPH
+2003 MRECSRFPLSH
-2015 VAIAGVDWGVLRTP
+2015 VAIAGIDWGVLRTP

-2054 AFRATVLA
+2054 AFRAAVLA

-2087 VESIDPTG
+2087 VDSIDPKG

-2148 GDPEHDAI
+2148 GDPDHDGM

>member
-11 CKFPG
+11 CRFPG
-16 GIDDADSFWEF
+16 GIGDADSFWNF
-27 ALLKG
+27 VLHKG

-68 QGFRRFDA
+68 QEFRRFDA

-101 EALDDAGIAGQALGG
+101 EALDDAGIAGQAVGG

-188 AVAGGE
+188 AVANGE

-258 DRIYAVIRG
+258 DHIYAVIRG

-291 DRVLR
+291 DRVIK

-319 PLEAEALGHSYGQ
+319 PLEAQALGHSYGRV
-332 AAGRTEPLV
+332 AGRARPLV

-373 LPQVVLDKL
+373 APQVVLDKL
-382 NPAIPFDELQIRIP
+382 NPEIPFDQLQIRIP
-396 TEVEKYPDL
+396 TEVEPYPDL

-416 GYGGTNAHVIVEE
+416 GYGGTNAHVLVQE
-429 PPTPVAAAAP
+429 PPAPVQTEAP

-454 AALHEV
+454 SALHEV
-460 AGSYA
+460 AGRYA
-465 ELLRSEEGTAGTAGT
+465 KQLS
-480 VSDEAGVSDEYVQRL
+480 SDLSQDGAQRL
-495 KTAVTGRRA
+495 KTAATARRA

-511 FIYRDG
+511 FIYRDA
-517 DDLLAQLNSYA
+517 DDLLAQLNTYA
-528 ESDEAAPARA
+528 ASDEAAPPRA

-558 GMARGLLERPGA
+558 GMARALLERPGI
-570 FREAA
+570 FRDAA
-575 AEIDAVFQEVSGWS
+575 AEIDEVFQEISGWS
-589 VIAELLRSEG
+589 VIAELLRPQT

-613 FLVQAALAK
+613 FLVQSALAK
-622 HLEQF
+622 HLQQF
-627 GIRPTAVMGHSV
+627 GIRPTAVVGHSV
-639 GEVAAAYVGGALSL
+639 GEVAAAYVSGALSL

-678 VGLDAEEALRRIAR
+678 VGLDAEEAQRRAAR
-692 FGGSVC
+692 FGSAVC
-698 VAAINSASATTLS
+698 VAAINSTAATTLS
-711 GDSKALQI
+711 GDSAALQT

-725 EDGVFARMLHV
+725 GDGIFARMLHV

-748 LDELATALAGLA
+748 LGELATALAGLT
-760 PRPTDIPLYSTVT
+760 PRKAAVPVYSTVT
-773 GEKIDSEAFADPAYW
+773 GEKMHSAAFAEPDYW
-788 LKNVR
+788 CKNVR
-793 ESVLFAKTVD
+793 DSVLFAKAVD
-803 TLIAD
+803 TLIVD

-823 GNMRESFVRHSVSA
+823 GNIRESFVRHSVSGA
-837 AAVQTLHRDQD
+837 AIQTLHRDQD

-853 LQAVTDLYA
+853 LQAIADLYA
-862 LGAIDAPGEADLYAN
+862 VGAIDAPGQADIYES
-877 GLIPHMDLPKYPWS
+877 GVVPHMDLPKYPWS
-891 QEELWEEDPLTLR
+891 QEEVWEEDPLTLR

-919 AEGLTPQWE
+919 VDALTPQWE
-928 VTLAAANLPWLPDHT
+928 VTLAPANLPWLPDHT

-964 QRSGRGQA
+964 QRSGRAQA

-978 FAVPLVVAE
+978 FAVPLVVAD
-987 HDAPITRLTVD
+987 HDAPITRITVD

-1005 FNGRSAHTQLWTA
+1005 VNGRSAHTQLWTA

-1029 GTLRIDVPIRSE
+1029 GSKRIDVSAWSAN
-1041 HDRIFDGA
+1041 DRVFDGE
-1049 DVYKGLA
+1049 DVYKGLS

-1079 VAQLASPLSR
+1079 VAQLASPESV
-1089 SAGDIASEPEVTPRH
+1089 SAQRH

-1133 AHIPASVDRV
+1133 AHVPASIDRV
-1143 RLYGEVPEDPIAVVE
+1143 RLYGEVPEDPVAVVE
-1158 ITSTLPL
+1158 ITSTQPL
-1165 RANAYLASQDGEV
+1165 CANAYLASRDGEV
-1178 ALAMTGVTLRPVGAA
+1178 ALAMTGVTLRPVGSA
-1193 SDPLAELDQ
+1193 STPLSELEQ

-1215 TEGPEGQRAPV
+1215 IEGQPAPTTTA
-1226 PAASVSA
+1226 PAAR
-1233 AHPANAVVEIGDVSA
+1233 PANVIVEIAQVPL

-1258 RAGAAVLN
+1258 AAGVAVLN
-1266 AEAEQATDLAETFAA
+1266 ADTVEKANLAVTFAE
-1281 ALHTDAF
+1281 ALDRDEF
-1288 LRVLVTVGSGKSSV
+1288 LRVLVTVGSGKSAV
-1302 ENLHQLVTVAQALRT
+1302 ENVAGLVTVAQSLRM
-1317 VLEAETERGVVN
+1317 VMEAETERGVVS
-1329 PDVQVVIVSN
+1329 PDVQAVLVSKN
-1339 RAFLAPGDQL
+1339 AFLAPGDRDL
-1349 REHGLVLDQAALVGA
+1349 DLDQAALVGA

-1382 PDSVTAD
+1382 PAAVSAEEVTA
-1389 EVAAEISAMN
+1389 EIGAMS

-1405 VRAGERWTQRMRRSL
+1405 VRQGLRWTQRMRRSL
-1420 SELVAPWEEPFEPT
+1420 PELVAPWEEPFEPT

-1445 DTRTLKDIT
+1445 DTRTLKDIK
-1454 LRACDRVEPGPRQV
+1454 LRACDRIEPGPRQV

-1489 TERELGETYFKLEPG
+1489 TERELGKTYFKLEPG
-1504 MEGFGVVTRVGSAV
+1504 MEGFGVITRVGSQV
-1518 NELRIGESIAV
+1518 TEVRVGESIAV

-1542 LDGGAAWERIEEEHL
+1542 LDGGAAWEPIADVHL
-1557 QREDFDPLA
+1557 QRDEFDPLA

-1580 YKLADLQPGETVLIH
+1580 YKLADVRPGETVLIH

-1603 GAVQIAVNM
+1603 AAVQVAANM

-1628 ALELGAAAAFDSR
+1628 ALDLGATAAFDSR
-1641 SVGFVDDILRVT
+1641 SVGFVDDILQIT
-1653 QGRGVDVIY
+1653 EGRGVDVIY

-1693 GGAMDLKPFSGN
+1693 GGATDLKPFSGN
-1705 LSFHAIDM
+1705 LSFHSIDM
-1713 DRMLRLRPETF
+1713 DRMLRLRPEIF

-1734 LTSGKLTPL
+1734 LTAGKLTPL
-1743 PFTRFPIEEVV
+1743 PYTRFPIEEVV
-1754 GAFEAVFRAAH
+1754 GAFEAVFRAEH

-1773 RDQTPKLLPRKPDP
+1773 RDQTPTLLPRKPEP
-1787 APVRPGHSYLISG
+1787 APVRPGHSYLITG

-1824 GRSGATTEVARA
+1824 SRSGAATEVARA

-1851 RIDISDYDQVSDL
+1851 QVDISDYDQVADL
-1864 IGKVEASGHP
+1864 IAKVEASGHP

-1886 DEVVADISAE
+1886 DEVIADISAE
-1896 SLYKVFGPK
+1896 SLRKVFRPK
-1905 VDGALNL
+1905 VQGALNL
-1912 DRATREHNVPLD
+1912 DKATREHDVPLD

-1949 MLDGLAQSRHAA
+1949 VLDGLAASRRAA

-1972 MSGGGMAEIEAIVKF
+1972 MSGGGMAESDAIVKF

-1998 DLGAT
+1998 DMGAAF
-2003 LMHECSRFQLPH
+2003 MRECSRFPLSH
-2015 VAIAGVDWGVLRTP
+2015 VAIAGIDWGVLRTP

-2054 AFRATVLA
+2054 AFRAAVLA

-2087 VESIDPTG
+2087 VDSIDPKG

-2148 GDPEHDAI
+2148 GDPDHDGI

>member
-11 CKFPG
+11 CRFPG
-16 GIDDADSFWEF
+16 GIGDADSFWNF
-27 ALLKG
+27 VLHKG

-68 QGFRRFDA
+68 QEFRRFDA

-101 EALDDAGIAGQALGG
+101 EALDDAGIAGQAVGG

-188 AVAGGE
+188 AVANGE

-258 DRIYAVIRG
+258 DHIYAVIRG

-291 DRVLR
+291 DRVIK

-319 PLEAEALGHSYGQ
+319 PLEAQALGHSYGRV
-332 AAGRTEPLV
+332 AGRARPLV

-373 LPQVVLDKL
+373 APQVVLDKL
-382 NPAIPFDELQIRIP
+382 NPEIPFDQLQIRIP
-396 TEVEKYPDL
+396 TEVEPYPDL

-416 GYGGTNAHVIVEE
+416 GYGGTNAHVLVQE
-429 PPTPVAAAAP
+429 PPAPVQTEAP

-454 AALHEV
+454 SALHEV
-460 AGSYA
+460 AGRYA
-465 ELLRSEEGTAGTAGT
+465 KQLS
-480 VSDEAGVSDEYVQRL
+480 SDLSQDGAQRL
-495 KTAVTGRRA
+495 KTAATARRA

-511 FIYRDG
+511 FIYRDA
-517 DDLLAQLNSYA
+517 DDLLAQLNTYA
-528 ESDEAAPARA
+528 ASDEAAPPRA

-558 GMARGLLERPGA
+558 GMARALLERPGI
-570 FREAA
+570 FRDAA
-575 AEIDAVFQEVSGWS
+575 AEIDEVFQEISGWS
-589 VIAELLRSEG
+589 VIAELLRPQA

-613 FLVQAALAK
+613 FLVQSALAK
-622 HLEQF
+622 HLQQF
-627 GIRPTAVMGHSV
+627 GIRPTAVVGHSV
-639 GEVAAAYVGGALSL
+639 GEVAAAYVSGALSL

-678 VGLDAEEALRRIAR
+678 VGLDAEEAQRRAAR
-692 FGGSVC
+692 FGSAVC
-698 VAAINSASATTLS
+698 VAAINSTAATTLS
-711 GDSKALQI
+711 GDSAALQT

-725 EDGVFARMLHV
+725 SDGIFARMLHV

-748 LDELATALAGLA
+748 LGELATALAGLT
-760 PRPTDIPLYSTVT
+760 PRKAAVPVYSTVT
-773 GEKIDSEAFADPAYW
+773 GEKMHSAAFAEPDYW
-788 LKNVR
+788 CKNVR
-793 ESVLFAKTVD
+793 DSVLFAKAVD
-803 TLIAD
+803 TLIVD

-823 GNMRESFVRHSVSA
+823 GNIRESFVRHSVSGA
-837 AAVQTLHRDQD
+837 AIQTLHRDQD

-853 LQAVTDLYA
+853 LQAIADLYA
-862 LGAIDAPGEADLYAN
+862 VGAIDAPGQADIYES
-877 GLIPHMDLPKYPWS
+877 GVVPHMDLPKYPWS
-891 QEELWEEDPLTLR
+891 QEEVWEEDPLTLR

-919 AEGLTPQWE
+919 VDALTPQWE
-928 VTLAAANLPWLPDHT
+928 VTLAPANLPWLPDHT

-964 QRSGRGQA
+964 QRSGRAQA

-978 FAVPLVVAE
+978 FAVPLVVAD
-987 HDAPITRLTVD
+987 HDAPITRITVD

-1005 FNGRSAHTQLWTA
+1005 VNGRSAHTQLWTA

-1029 GTLRIDVPIRSE
+1029 GSKRIDVSAWSAN
-1041 HDRIFDGA
+1041 DRVFDGE
-1049 DVYKGLA
+1049 DVYKGLS

-1079 VAQLASPLSR
+1079 VAQLASPESV
-1089 SAGDIASEPEVTPRH
+1089 SAQRH

-1133 AHIPASVDRV
+1133 AHVPASIDRV
-1143 RLYGEVPEDPIAVVE
+1143 RLYGEVPEDPVAVVE
-1158 ITSTLPL
+1158 ITSTQPL
-1165 RANAYLASQDGEV
+1165 CANAYLASRDGEV
-1178 ALAMTGVTLRPVGAA
+1178 ALAMTGVTLRPVGSA
-1193 SDPLAELDQ
+1193 STPLSELEQ

-1215 TEGPEGQRAPV
+1215 IEGQPAPTTTA
-1226 PAASVSA
+1226 PAAR
-1233 AHPANAVVEIGDVSA
+1233 PANVIVEIAQVPL

-1258 RAGAAVLN
+1258 AAGVVVLN
-1266 AEAEQATDLAETFAA
+1266 ADTVEKANLAVTFAE
-1281 ALHTDAF
+1281 ALDRDEF
-1288 LRVLVTVGSGKSSV
+1288 LRVLVTVGSGKSAV
-1302 ENLHQLVTVAQALRT
+1302 ENVAGLVTVAQSLRM
-1317 VLEAETERGVVN
+1317 VMEAETERGVVS
-1329 PDVQVVIVSN
+1329 PDVQAVLVSKN
-1339 RAFLAPGDQL
+1339 AFLAPGDRDL
-1349 REHGLVLDQAALVGA
+1349 DLDQAALVGA

-1382 PDSVTAD
+1382 PAAVSAEEVTA
-1389 EVAAEISAMN
+1389 EIGAMN

-1405 VRAGERWTQRMRRSL
+1405 VRQGLRWTQRMRRSL
-1420 SELVAPWEEPFEPT
+1420 PELVAPWEEPFEPT

-1445 DTRTLKDIT
+1445 DTRTLKDIK
-1454 LRACDRVEPGPRQV
+1454 LRACDRIEPGPRQV

-1489 TERELGETYFKLEPG
+1489 TERELGKTYFKLEPG
-1504 MEGFGVVTRVGSAV
+1504 MEGFGVITRVGSQV
-1518 NELRIGESIAV
+1518 TEVRVGESIAV

-1542 LDGGAAWERIEEEHL
+1542 LDGGAAWEPIADVHL
-1557 QREDFDPLA
+1557 QRDEFDPLA

-1580 YKLADLQPGETVLIH
+1580 YKLADVRPGETVLIH

-1603 GAVQIAVNM
+1603 AAVQVAANM

-1628 ALELGAAAAFDSR
+1628 ALDLGATAAFDSR
-1641 SVGFVDDILRVT
+1641 SVGFVDDILQIT
-1653 QGRGVDVIY
+1653 EGRGVDVIY

-1693 GGAMDLKPFSGN
+1693 GGATDLKPFSGN
-1705 LSFHAIDM
+1705 LSFHSIDM
-1713 DRMLRLRPETF
+1713 DRMLRLRPEIF

-1734 LTSGKLTPL
+1734 LTAGKLTPL
-1743 PFTRFPIEEVV
+1743 PYTRFPIEEVV
-1754 GAFEAVFRAAH
+1754 GAFEAVFRAEH

-1773 RDQTPKLLPRKPDP
+1773 RDQTPTLLPRKPEP
-1787 APVRPGHSYLISG
+1787 APVRPGHSYLITG

-1824 GRSGATTEVARA
+1824 SRSGAATEVARA

-1851 RIDISDYDQVSDL
+1851 QVDISDYDQVADL
-1864 IGKVEASGHP
+1864 IAKVEASGHP

-1886 DEVVADISAE
+1886 DEVIADISAE
-1896 SLYKVFGPK
+1896 SLRKVFRPK
-1905 VDGALNL
+1905 VQGALNL
-1912 DRATREHNVPLD
+1912 DKVTREHDVPLD

-1949 MLDGLAQSRHAA
+1949 VLDGLAASRRAA

-1972 MSGGGMAEIEAIVKF
+1972 MSGGGMAESDAIVKF

-1998 DLGAT
+1998 DMGAAF
-2003 LMHECSRFQLPH
+2003 MRECSRFPLSH
-2015 VAIAGVDWGVLRTP
+2015 VAIAGIDWGVLRTP

-2054 AFRATVLA
+2054 AFRAAVLA

-2087 VESIDPTG
+2087 VDSIDPKG

-2148 GDPEHDAI
+2148 GDPDHDGI

>member
-11 CKFPG
+11 CRFPG
-16 GIDDADSFWEF
+16 GIGDADSFWNF
-27 ALLKG
+27 VLHKG

-68 QGFRRFDA
+68 QEFRRFDA

-101 EALDDAGIAGQALGG
+101 EALDDAGIAGQAVGG

-188 AVAGGE
+188 AVANGE

-258 DRIYAVIRG
+258 DHIYAVIRG

-291 DRVLR
+291 DRVIK

-319 PLEAEALGHSYGQ
+319 PLEAQALGHSYGRV
-332 AAGRTEPLV
+332 AGRARPLV

-373 LPQVVLDKL
+373 APQVVLDKL
-382 NPAIPFDELQIRIP
+382 NPEIPFDQLQIRIP
-396 TEVEKYPDL
+396 TEVEPYPDL

-416 GYGGTNAHVIVEE
+416 GYGGTNAHVLVQE
-429 PPTPVAAAAP
+429 PPAPVQTEAP

-454 AALHEV
+454 SALHEV
-460 AGSYA
+460 AGRYA
-465 ELLRSEEGTAGTAGT
+465 KQLS
-480 VSDEAGVSDEYVQRL
+480 SDLSQDGAQRL
-495 KTAVTGRRA
+495 KTAATARRA

-511 FIYRDG
+511 FIYRDA
-517 DDLLAQLNSYA
+517 DDLLAQLNTYA
-528 ESDEAAPARA
+528 ASDEAAPPRA

-558 GMARGLLERPGA
+558 GMARALLERPGI
-570 FREAA
+570 FRDAA
-575 AEIDAVFQEVSGWS
+575 AEIDEVFQEISGWS
-589 VIAELLRSEG
+589 VIAELLRPQT

-613 FLVQAALAK
+613 FLVQSALAK
-622 HLEQF
+622 HLQQF
-627 GIRPTAVMGHSV
+627 GIRPTAVVGHSV
-639 GEVAAAYVGGALSL
+639 GEVAAAYVSGALSL

-678 VGLDAEEALRRIAR
+678 VGLDAEEAQRRAAR
-692 FGGSVC
+692 FGSAVC
-698 VAAINSASATTLS
+698 VAAINSTAATTLS
-711 GDSKALQI
+711 GDSAALQT

-725 EDGVFARMLHV
+725 GDGIFARMLHV

-748 LDELATALAGLA
+748 LGELATALAGLT
-760 PRPTDIPLYSTVT
+760 PRKAAVPVYSTVT
-773 GEKIDSEAFADPAYW
+773 GEKMHSAAFAEPDYW
-788 LKNVR
+788 CKNVR
-793 ESVLFAKTVD
+793 DSVLFAKAVD
-803 TLIAD
+803 TLIVD

-823 GNMRESFVRHSVSA
+823 GNIRESFVRHSVSGA
-837 AAVQTLHRDQD
+837 AIQTLHRDQD

-853 LQAVTDLYA
+853 LQAIADLYA
-862 LGAIDAPGEADLYAN
+862 VGAIDAPGQADIYES
-877 GLIPHMDLPKYPWS
+877 GVVPHMDLPKYPWS
-891 QEELWEEDPLTLR
+891 QEEVWEEDPLTLR

-919 AEGLTPQWE
+919 VDALTPQWE
-928 VTLAAANLPWLPDHT
+928 VTLAPANLPWLPDHT

-964 QRSGRGQA
+964 QRSGRAQA

-978 FAVPLVVAE
+978 FAVPLVVAD
-987 HDAPITRLTVD
+987 HDAPITRITVD

-1005 FNGRSAHTQLWTA
+1005 VNGRSAHTQLWTA

-1029 GTLRIDVPIRSE
+1029 GSKRIDVPAWSAN
-1041 HDRIFDGA
+1041 DRVFDGE
-1049 DVYKGLA
+1049 DVYKGLS

-1079 VAQLASPLSR
+1079 VAQLASPESV
-1089 SAGDIASEPEVTPRH
+1089 SAQRH

-1133 AHIPASVDRV
+1133 AHVPASIDRV
-1143 RLYGEVPEDPIAVVE
+1143 RLYGEVPEDPVAVVE
-1158 ITSTLPL
+1158 ITSTQPL
-1165 RANAYLASQDGEV
+1165 CANAYLASRDGEV
-1178 ALAMTGVTLRPVGAA
+1178 ALAMTGVTLRPVGSA
-1193 SDPLAELDQ
+1193 STPLSELEQ

-1215 TEGPEGQRAPV
+1215 IEGQPAPTTTA
-1226 PAASVSA
+1226 PAAR
-1233 AHPANAVVEIGDVSA
+1233 PANVIVEIAQVPL

-1258 RAGAAVLN
+1258 AAGVVVLN
-1266 AEAEQATDLAETFAA
+1266 ADTVEKANLAVTFAE
-1281 ALHTDAF
+1281 ALDRDEF
-1288 LRVLVTVGSGKSSV
+1288 LRVLVTVGSGKSAV
-1302 ENLHQLVTVAQALRT
+1302 ENVAGLVTVAQSLRM
-1317 VLEAETERGVVN
+1317 VMEAETERGVVS
-1329 PDVQVVIVSN
+1329 PDVQAVLVSKN
-1339 RAFLAPGDQL
+1339 AFLAPGDRDL
-1349 REHGLVLDQAALVGA
+1349 DLDQAALVGA

-1382 PDSVTAD
+1382 PAAVSAEEVTA
-1389 EVAAEISAMN
+1389 EIGAMS

-1405 VRAGERWTQRMRRSL
+1405 VRQGLRWTQRMRRSL
-1420 SELVAPWEEPFEPT
+1420 PELVAPWEEPFEPT

-1445 DTRTLKDIT
+1445 DTRTLKDIK
-1454 LRACDRVEPGPRQV
+1454 LRACDRIEPGPRQV

-1489 TERELGETYFKLEPG
+1489 TERELGKTYFKLEPG
-1504 MEGFGVVTRVGSAV
+1504 MEGFGVITRVGSQV
-1518 NELRIGESIAV
+1518 TEVRVGESIAV

-1542 LDGGAAWERIEEEHL
+1542 LDGGAAWEPIADVHL
-1557 QREDFDPLA
+1557 QRDEFDPLA

-1580 YKLADLQPGETVLIH
+1580 YKLADVRPGETVLIH

-1603 GAVQIAVNM
+1603 AAVQVAANM

-1628 ALELGAAAAFDSR
+1628 ALDLGATAAFDSR
-1641 SVGFVDDILRVT
+1641 SVGFVDDILQIT
-1653 QGRGVDVIY
+1653 EGRGVDVIY

-1693 GGAMDLKPFSGN
+1693 GGATDLKPFSGN
-1705 LSFHAIDM
+1705 LSFHSIDM
-1713 DRMLRLRPETF
+1713 DRMLRLRPEIF

-1734 LTSGKLTPL
+1734 LTAGKLTPL
-1743 PFTRFPIEEVV
+1743 PYTRFPIEEVV
-1754 GAFEAVFRAAH
+1754 GAFEAVFRAEH

-1773 RDQTPKLLPRKPDP
+1773 RDQTPTLLPRKPEP
-1787 APVRPGHSYLISG
+1787 APVRPGHSYLITG

-1824 GRSGATTEVARA
+1824 SRSGAATEVARA

-1851 RIDISDYDQVSDL
+1851 QVDISDYDQVADL
-1864 IGKVEASGHP
+1864 IAKVEASGHP

-1886 DEVVADISAE
+1886 DEVIADISAE
-1896 SLYKVFGPK
+1896 SLRKVFRPK
-1905 VDGALNL
+1905 VQGALNL
-1912 DRATREHNVPLD
+1912 DKVTREHDVPLD

-1949 MLDGLAQSRHAA
+1949 VLDGLAASRRAA

-1972 MSGGGMAEIEAIVKF
+1972 MSGGGMAESDAIVKF

-1998 DLGAT
+1998 DMGAAF
-2003 LMHECSRFQLPH
+2003 MRECSRFPLSH
-2015 VAIAGVDWGVLRTP
+2015 VAIAGIDWGVLRTP

-2054 AFRATVLA
+2054 AFRAAVLA

-2087 VESIDPTG
+2087 VDSIDPKG

-2148 GDPEHDAI
+2148 GDPDHDGI

>member
-11 CKFPG
+11 CRFPG
-16 GIDDADSFWEF
+16 GIGDADSFWNF
-27 ALLKG
+27 VLHKG

-68 QGFRRFDA
+68 QEFRRFDA

-101 EALDDAGIAGQALGG
+101 EALDDAGIAGQAVGG

-188 AVAGGE
+188 AVANGE

-258 DRIYAVIRG
+258 DHIYAVIRG

-291 DRVLR
+291 DRVIK

-319 PLEAEALGHSYGQ
+319 PLEAQALGHSYGRV
-332 AAGRTEPLV
+332 AGRARPLV

-373 LPQVVLDKL
+373 APQVVLDKL
-382 NPAIPFDELQIRIP
+382 NPEIPFDQLQIRIP
-396 TEVEKYPDL
+396 TEVEPYPDL

-416 GYGGTNAHVIVEE
+416 GYGGTNAHVLVQE
-429 PPTPVAAAAP
+429 PPAPVQTEAP

-454 AALHEV
+454 SALHEV
-460 AGSYA
+460 AGRYA
-465 ELLRSEEGTAGTAGT
+465 KQLS
-480 VSDEAGVSDEYVQRL
+480 SDLSQDGAQRL
-495 KTAVTGRRA
+495 KTAATARRA

-511 FIYRDG
+511 FIYRDA
-517 DDLLAQLNSYA
+517 DDLLAQLNTYA
-528 ESDEAAPARA
+528 ASDEAAPPRA

-558 GMARGLLERPGA
+558 GMARALLERPGI
-570 FREAA
+570 FRDAA
-575 AEIDAVFQEVSGWS
+575 AEIDEVFQEISGWS
-589 VIAELLRSEG
+589 VIAELLRPQA

-613 FLVQAALAK
+613 FLVQSALAK
-622 HLEQF
+622 HLQQF
-627 GIRPTAVMGHSV
+627 GIRPTAVVGHSV
-639 GEVAAAYVGGALSL
+639 GEVAAAYVSGALSL

-678 VGLDAEEALRRIAR
+678 VGLDAEEAQRRAAR
-692 FGGSVC
+692 FGSAVC
-698 VAAINSASATTLS
+698 VAAINSTAATTLS
-711 GDSKALQI
+711 GDSAALQT

-725 EDGVFARMLHV
+725 GDGIFARMLHV

-748 LDELATALAGLA
+748 LGELATALAGLT
-760 PRPTDIPLYSTVT
+760 PRKAAVPVYSTVT
-773 GEKIDSEAFADPAYW
+773 GEKMHSAAFAEPDYW
-788 LKNVR
+788 CKNVR
-793 ESVLFAKTVD
+793 DSVLFAKAVD
-803 TLIAD
+803 TLIVD

-823 GNMRESFVRHSVSA
+823 GNIRESFVRHSVSGA
-837 AAVQTLHRDQD
+837 AIQTLHRDQD

-853 LQAVTDLYA
+853 LQAIADLYA
-862 LGAIDAPGEADLYAN
+862 VGAIDAPGQADIYES
-877 GLIPHMDLPKYPWS
+877 GVVPHMDLPKYPWS
-891 QEELWEEDPLTLR
+891 QEEVWEEDPLTLR

-919 AEGLTPQWE
+919 VDALTPQWE
-928 VTLAAANLPWLPDHT
+928 VTLAPANLPWLPDHT

-964 QRSGRGQA
+964 QRSGRAQA

-978 FAVPLVVAE
+978 FAVPLVVAD
-987 HDAPITRLTVD
+987 HDAPITRITVD

-1005 FNGRSAHTQLWTA
+1005 VNGRSAHTQLWTA

-1029 GTLRIDVPIRSE
+1029 GSKRIDVSAWSAWSAN
-1041 HDRIFDGA
+1041 DRVFDGE
-1049 DVYKGLA
+1049 DVYKGLS

-1079 VAQLASPLSR
+1079 VAQLASPESV
-1089 SAGDIASEPEVTPRH
+1089 SAQRH

-1133 AHIPASVDRV
+1133 AHVPASIDRV
-1143 RLYGEVPEDPIAVVE
+1143 RLYGEVPEDPVAVVE
-1158 ITSTLPL
+1158 ITSTQPL
-1165 RANAYLASQDGEV
+1165 CANAYLASRDGEV
-1178 ALAMTGVTLRPVGAA
+1178 ALAMTGVTLRPVGSA
-1193 SDPLAELDQ
+1193 STPLSELEQ

-1215 TEGPEGQRAPV
+1215 IEGQPAPTTTA
-1226 PAASVSA
+1226 PAAR
-1233 AHPANAVVEIGDVSA
+1233 PANVIVEIAQVPL

-1258 RAGAAVLN
+1258 AAGVVVLN
-1266 AEAEQATDLAETFAA
+1266 ADTVEKANLAVTFAE
-1281 ALHTDAF
+1281 ALDRDEF
-1288 LRVLVTVGSGKSSV
+1288 LRVLVTVGSGKSAV
-1302 ENLHQLVTVAQALRT
+1302 ENVAGLVTVAQSLRM
-1317 VLEAETERGVVN
+1317 VMEAETERGVVS
-1329 PDVQVVIVSN
+1329 PDVQAVLVSKN
-1339 RAFLAPGDQL
+1339 AFLAPGDRDL
-1349 REHGLVLDQAALVGA
+1349 DLDQAALVGA

-1382 PDSVTAD
+1382 PAAVSAEEVTA
-1389 EVAAEISAMN
+1389 EIGAMN

-1405 VRAGERWTQRMRRSL
+1405 VRQGLRWTQRMRRSL
-1420 SELVAPWEEPFEPT
+1420 PELVAPWEEPFEPT

-1445 DTRTLKDIT
+1445 DTRTLKDIK
-1454 LRACDRVEPGPRQV
+1454 LRACDRIEPGPRQV

-1489 TERELGETYFKLEPG
+1489 TERELGKTYFKLEPG
-1504 MEGFGVVTRVGSAV
+1504 MEGFGVITRVGSQV
-1518 NELRIGESIAV
+1518 TEVRVGESIAV

-1542 LDGGAAWERIEEEHL
+1542 LDGGAAWEPIADVHL
-1557 QREDFDPLA
+1557 QRDEFDPLA

-1580 YKLADLQPGETVLIH
+1580 YKLADVRPGETVLIH

-1603 GAVQIAVNM
+1603 AAVQVAANM

-1628 ALELGAAAAFDSR
+1628 ALDLGATAAFDSR
-1641 SVGFVDDILRVT
+1641 SVGFVDDILQIT
-1653 QGRGVDVIY
+1653 EGRGVDVIY

-1693 GGAMDLKPFSGN
+1693 GGATDLKPFSGN
-1705 LSFHAIDM
+1705 LSFHSIDM
-1713 DRMLRLRPETF
+1713 DRMLRLRPEIF

-1734 LTSGKLTPL
+1734 LTAGKLTPL
-1743 PFTRFPIEEVV
+1743 PYTRFPIEEVV
-1754 GAFEAVFRAAH
+1754 GAFEAVFRAEH

-1773 RDQTPKLLPRKPDP
+1773 RDQTPTLLPRKPEP
-1787 APVRPGHSYLISG
+1787 APVRPGHSYLITG

-1824 GRSGATTEVARA
+1824 SRSGAATEVARA

-1851 RIDISDYDQVSDL
+1851 QVDISDYDQVADL
-1864 IGKVEASGHP
+1864 IAKVEASGHP

-1886 DEVVADISAE
+1886 DEVIADISAE
-1896 SLYKVFGPK
+1896 SLRKVFRPK
-1905 VDGALNL
+1905 VQGALNL
-1912 DRATREHNVPLD
+1912 DKVTREHDVPLD

-1949 MLDGLAQSRHAA
+1949 VLDGLAASRRAA

-1972 MSGGGMAEIEAIVKF
+1972 MSGGGMAESDAIVKF

-1998 DLGAT
+1998 DMGAAF
-2003 LMHECSRFQLPH
+2003 MRECSRFPLSH
-2015 VAIAGVDWGVLRTP
+2015 VAIAGIDWGVLRTP

-2054 AFRATVLA
+2054 AFRAAVLA

-2087 VESIDPTG
+2087 VDSIDPKG

-2148 GDPEHDAI
+2148 GDPDHDGI

>member
-11 CKFPG
+11 CRFPG
-16 GIDDADSFWEF
+16 GIGDADSFWNF
-27 ALLKG
+27 VLHKG

-68 QGFRRFDA
+68 QEFRRFDA

-101 EALDDAGIAGQALGG
+101 EALDDAGIAGQAVGG

-188 AVAGGE
+188 AVANGE

-258 DRIYAVIRG
+258 DHIYAVIRG

-291 DRVLR
+291 DRVIK

-319 PLEAEALGHSYGQ
+319 PLEAQALGHSYGRV
-332 AAGRTEPLV
+332 AGRARPLV

-373 LPQVVLDKL
+373 APQVVLDKL
-382 NPAIPFDELQIRIP
+382 NPEIPFDQLQIRIP
-396 TEVEKYPDL
+396 TEVEPYPDL

-416 GYGGTNAHVIVEE
+416 GYGGTNAHVLVQE
-429 PPTPVAAAAP
+429 PPAPVQTEAP

-454 AALHEV
+454 SALHEV
-460 AGSYA
+460 AGRYA
-465 ELLRSEEGTAGTAGT
+465 KQLS
-480 VSDEAGVSDEYVQRL
+480 SDLSQDGAQRL
-495 KTAVTGRRA
+495 KTAATARRA

-511 FIYRDG
+511 FIYRDA
-517 DDLLAQLNSYA
+517 DDLLAQLNTYA
-528 ESDEAAPARA
+528 ASDEAAPPRA

-558 GMARGLLERPGA
+558 GMARALLERPGI
-570 FREAA
+570 FRDAA
-575 AEIDAVFQEVSGWS
+575 AEIDEVFQEISGWS
-589 VIAELLRSEG
+589 VIAELLRPQA

-613 FLVQAALAK
+613 FLVQSALAK
-622 HLEQF
+622 HLQQF
-627 GIRPTAVMGHSV
+627 GIRPTAVVGHSV
-639 GEVAAAYVGGALSL
+639 GEVAAAYVSGALSL

-678 VGLDAEEALRRIAR
+678 VGLDAEEAQRRAAR
-692 FGGSVC
+692 FGSAVC
-698 VAAINSASATTLS
+698 VAAINSTAATTLS
-711 GDSKALQI
+711 GDSAALQT

-725 EDGVFARMLHV
+725 GDGIFARMLHV

-748 LDELATALAGLA
+748 LGELATALAGLT
-760 PRPTDIPLYSTVT
+760 PRKAAVPVYSTVT
-773 GEKIDSEAFADPAYW
+773 GEKMHSAAFAEPDYW
-788 LKNVR
+788 CKNVR
-793 ESVLFAKTVD
+793 DSVLFAKAVD
-803 TLIAD
+803 TLIVD

-823 GNMRESFVRHSVSA
+823 GNIRESFVRHSVSGA
-837 AAVQTLHRDQD
+837 AIQTLHRDQD

-853 LQAVTDLYA
+853 LQAIADLYA
-862 LGAIDAPGEADLYAN
+862 VGAIDAPGQADIYES
-877 GLIPHMDLPKYPWS
+877 GVVPHMDLPKYPWS
-891 QEELWEEDPLTLR
+891 QEEVWEEDPLTLR

-919 AEGLTPQWE
+919 VDALTPQWE
-928 VTLAAANLPWLPDHT
+928 VTLAPANLPWLPDHT

-964 QRSGRGQA
+964 QRSGRAQA

-978 FAVPLVVAE
+978 FAVPLVVAD
-987 HDAPITRLTVD
+987 HDAPITRITVD

-1005 FNGRSAHTQLWTA
+1005 VNGRSAHTQLWTA

-1029 GTLRIDVPIRSE
+1029 GSKRIDVSAWSAN
-1041 HDRIFDGA
+1041 DRVFDGE
-1049 DVYKGLA
+1049 DVYKGLS

-1079 VAQLASPLSR
+1079 VAQLASPESV
-1089 SAGDIASEPEVTPRH
+1089 SAQRH

-1133 AHIPASVDRV
+1133 AHVPASIDRV
-1143 RLYGEVPEDPIAVVE
+1143 RLYGEVPEDPVAVVE
-1158 ITSTLPL
+1158 ITSTQPL
-1165 RANAYLASQDGEV
+1165 CANAYLASRDGEV
-1178 ALAMTGVTLRPVGAA
+1178 ALAMTGVTLRPVGSA
-1193 SDPLAELDQ
+1193 STPLSELEQ

-1215 TEGPEGQRAPV
+1215 IEGQPAPTTTA
-1226 PAASVSA
+1226 PAAR
-1233 AHPANAVVEIGDVSA
+1233 PANVIVEIAQVPL

-1258 RAGAAVLN
+1258 AAGVVVLN
-1266 AEAEQATDLAETFAA
+1266 ADTVEKANLAVTFAE
-1281 ALHTDAF
+1281 ALDRDEF
-1288 LRVLVTVGSGKSSV
+1288 LRVLVTVGSGKSAV
-1302 ENLHQLVTVAQALRT
+1302 ENVAGLVTVAQSLRM
-1317 VLEAETERGVVN
+1317 VMEAETERGVVS
-1329 PDVQVVIVSN
+1329 PDVQAVLVSKN
-1339 RAFLAPGDQL
+1339 AFLAPGDRDL
-1349 REHGLVLDQAALVGA
+1349 DLDQAALVGA

-1382 PDSVTAD
+1382 PAAVSAEEVTA
-1389 EVAAEISAMN
+1389 EIGAMN

-1405 VRAGERWTQRMRRSL
+1405 VRQGLRWTQRMRRSL
-1420 SELVAPWEEPFEPT
+1420 PELVAPWEEPFEPT

-1445 DTRTLKDIT
+1445 DTRTLKDIK
-1454 LRACDRVEPGPRQV
+1454 LRACDRIEPGPRQV

-1489 TERELGETYFKLEPG
+1489 TERELGKTYFKLEPG
-1504 MEGFGVVTRVGSAV
+1504 MEGFGVITRVGSQV
-1518 NELRIGESIAV
+1518 TEVRVGESIAV

-1542 LDGGAAWERIEEEHL
+1542 LDGGAAWEPIADVHL
-1557 QREDFDPLA
+1557 QRDEFDPLA

-1580 YKLADLQPGETVLIH
+1580 YKLADVRPGETVLIH

-1603 GAVQIAVNM
+1603 AAVQVAANM

-1628 ALELGAAAAFDSR
+1628 VLDLGATAAFDSR
-1641 SVGFVDDILRVT
+1641 SVGFVDDILQIT
-1653 QGRGVDVIY
+1653 EGRGVDVIY

-1693 GGAMDLKPFSGN
+1693 GGATDLKPFSGN
-1705 LSFHAIDM
+1705 LSFHSIDM
-1713 DRMLRLRPETF
+1713 DRMLRLRPEIF

-1734 LTSGKLTPL
+1734 LTAGKLTPL
-1743 PFTRFPIEEVV
+1743 PYTRFPIEEVV
-1754 GAFEAVFRAAH
+1754 GAFEAVFRAEH

-1773 RDQTPKLLPRKPDP
+1773 RDQTPTLLPRKPEP
-1787 APVRPGHSYLISG
+1787 APVRPGHSYLITG

-1824 GRSGATTEVARA
+1824 SRSGAATEVARA

-1851 RIDISDYDQVSDL
+1851 QVDISDYDQVADL
-1864 IGKVEASGHP
+1864 IAKVEASGHP

-1886 DEVVADISAE
+1886 DEVIADISAE
-1896 SLYKVFGPK
+1896 SLRKVFRPK
-1905 VDGALNL
+1905 VQGALNL
-1912 DRATREHNVPLD
+1912 DKVTREHDVPLD

-1949 MLDGLAQSRHAA
+1949 VLDGLAASRRAA

-1972 MSGGGMAEIEAIVKF
+1972 MSGGGMAESDAIVKF

-1998 DLGAT
+1998 DMGAAF
-2003 LMHECSRFQLPH
+2003 MRECSRFPLSH
-2015 VAIAGVDWGVLRTP
+2015 VAIAGIDWGVLRTP

-2054 AFRATVLA
+2054 AFRAAVLA

-2087 VESIDPTG
+2087 VDSIDPKG

-2148 GDPEHDAI
+2148 GDPDHDGI

>member
-11 CKFPG
+11 CRFPG
-16 GIDDADSFWEF
+16 GIGDADSFWNF
-27 ALLKG
+27 VLHKG

-68 QGFRRFDA
+68 QEFRRFDA

-101 EALDDAGIAGQALGG
+101 EALDDAGIAGQAVGG

-188 AVAGGE
+188 AVANGE

-258 DRIYAVIRG
+258 DHIYAVIRG

-291 DRVLR
+291 DRVIK

-319 PLEAEALGHSYGQ
+319 PLEAQALGHSYGRV
-332 AAGRTEPLV
+332 AGRARPLV

-373 LPQVVLDKL
+373 APQVVLDKL
-382 NPAIPFDELQIRIP
+382 NPEIPFDQLQIRIP
-396 TEVEKYPDL
+396 TEVEPYPDL

-416 GYGGTNAHVIVEE
+416 GYGGTNAHVLVQE
-429 PPTPVAAAAP
+429 PPAPVQTEAS

-454 AALHEV
+454 SALHEV
-460 AGSYA
+460 AGRYA
-465 ELLRSEEGTAGTAGT
+465 KQLS
-480 VSDEAGVSDEYVQRL
+480 SDLSQDGAQRL
-495 KTAVTGRRA
+495 KTAATARRA

-511 FIYRDG
+511 FIYRDA
-517 DDLLAQLNSYA
+517 DDLLAQLNTYA
-528 ESDEAAPARA
+528 ASDEAAPPRA

-558 GMARGLLERPGA
+558 GMARALLERPGI
-570 FREAA
+570 FRDAA
-575 AEIDAVFQEVSGWS
+575 AEIDEVFQEISGWS
-589 VIAELLRSEG
+589 VIAELLRPQA

-613 FLVQAALAK
+613 FLVQSALAK
-622 HLEQF
+622 HLQQF
-627 GIRPTAVMGHSV
+627 GIRPTAVVGHSV
-639 GEVAAAYVGGALSL
+639 GEVAAAYVSGALSL

-678 VGLDAEEALRRIAR
+678 VGLDAEEAQRRAAR
-692 FGGSVC
+692 FGSAVC
-698 VAAINSASATTLS
+698 VAAINSTAATTLS
-711 GDSKALQI
+711 GDSAALQT

-725 EDGVFARMLHV
+725 GDGIFARMLHV

-748 LDELATALAGLA
+748 LGELATALAGLT
-760 PRPTDIPLYSTVT
+760 PRKAAVPVYSTVT
-773 GEKIDSEAFADPAYW
+773 GEKMHSAAFAEPDYW
-788 LKNVR
+788 CKNVR
-793 ESVLFAKTVD
+793 DSVLFAKAVD
-803 TLIAD
+803 TLIVD

-823 GNMRESFVRHSVSA
+823 GNIRESFVRHSVSGA
-837 AAVQTLHRDQD
+837 AIQTLHRDQD

-853 LQAVTDLYA
+853 LQAIADLYA
-862 LGAIDAPGEADLYAN
+862 VGAIDAPGQADIYES
-877 GLIPHMDLPKYPWS
+877 GVVPHMDLPKYPWS
-891 QEELWEEDPLTLR
+891 QEEVWEEDPLTLR

-919 AEGLTPQWE
+919 VDALTPQWE
-928 VTLAAANLPWLPDHT
+928 VTLAPANLPWLPDHT

-964 QRSGRGQA
+964 QRSGRAQA

-978 FAVPLVVAE
+978 FAVPLVVAD
-987 HDAPITRLTVD
+987 HDAPITRITVD

-1005 FNGRSAHTQLWTA
+1005 VNGRSAHTQLWTA

-1029 GTLRIDVPIRSE
+1029 GSKRIDVSAWSAN
-1041 HDRIFDGA
+1041 DRVFDGE
-1049 DVYKGLA
+1049 DVYKGLS

-1079 VAQLASPLSR
+1079 VAQLASPESV
-1089 SAGDIASEPEVTPRH
+1089 SAQRH

-1133 AHIPASVDRV
+1133 AHVPASIDRV
-1143 RLYGEVPEDPIAVVE
+1143 RLYGEVPEDPVAVVE
-1158 ITSTLPL
+1158 ITSTQPL
-1165 RANAYLASQDGEV
+1165 CANAYLASRDGEV
-1178 ALAMTGVTLRPVGAA
+1178 ALAMTGVTLRPVGSA
-1193 SDPLAELDQ
+1193 STPLSELEQ

-1215 TEGPEGQRAPV
+1215 IEGQPAPTTTA
-1226 PAASVSA
+1226 PAAR
-1233 AHPANAVVEIGDVSA
+1233 PANVIVEIAQVPL

-1258 RAGAAVLN
+1258 AAGVVVLN
-1266 AEAEQATDLAETFAA
+1266 ADTVEKANLAVTFAE
-1281 ALHTDAF
+1281 ALDRDEF
-1288 LRVLVTVGSGKSSV
+1288 LRVLVTVGSGKSAV
-1302 ENLHQLVTVAQALRT
+1302 ENVAGLVTVAQSLRM
-1317 VLEAETERGVVN
+1317 VMEAETERGVVS
-1329 PDVQVVIVSN
+1329 PDVQAVLVSKN
-1339 RAFLAPGDQL
+1339 AFLAPGDRDL
-1349 REHGLVLDQAALVGA
+1349 DLDQAALVGA

-1382 PDSVTAD
+1382 PAAVSAEEVTA
-1389 EVAAEISAMN
+1389 EIGAMN

-1405 VRAGERWTQRMRRSL
+1405 VRQGLRWTQRMRRSL
-1420 SELVAPWEEPFEPT
+1420 PELVAPWEEPFEPT

-1445 DTRTLKDIT
+1445 DTRTLKDIK
-1454 LRACDRVEPGPRQV
+1454 LRACDRIEPGPRQV

-1489 TERELGETYFKLEPG
+1489 TERELGKTYFKLEPG
-1504 MEGFGVVTRVGSAV
+1504 MEGFGVITRVGSQV
-1518 NELRIGESIAV
+1518 TEVRVGESIAV

-1542 LDGGAAWERIEEEHL
+1542 LDGGAAWEPIADVHL
-1557 QREDFDPLA
+1557 QRDEFDPLA

-1580 YKLADLQPGETVLIH
+1580 YKLADVRPGETVLIH

-1603 GAVQIAVNM
+1603 AAVQVAANM

-1628 ALELGAAAAFDSR
+1628 ALDLGATAAFDSR
-1641 SVGFVDDILRVT
+1641 SVGFVDDILQIT
-1653 QGRGVDVIY
+1653 EGRGVDVIY

-1693 GGAMDLKPFSGN
+1693 GGATDLKPFSGN
-1705 LSFHAIDM
+1705 LSFHSIDM
-1713 DRMLRLRPETF
+1713 DRMLRLRPEIF

-1734 LTSGKLTPL
+1734 LTAGKLTPL
-1743 PFTRFPIEEVV
+1743 PYTRFPIEEVV
-1754 GAFEAVFRAAH
+1754 GAFEAVFRAEH

-1773 RDQTPKLLPRKPDP
+1773 RDQTPTLLPRKPEP
-1787 APVRPGHSYLISG
+1787 APVRPGHSYLITG

-1824 GRSGATTEVARA
+1824 SRSGAATEVARA

-1851 RIDISDYDQVSDL
+1851 QVDISDYDQVADL
-1864 IGKVEASGHP
+1864 IAKVEASGHP

-1886 DEVVADISAE
+1886 DEVIADISAE
-1896 SLYKVFGPK
+1896 SLRKVFRPK
-1905 VDGALNL
+1905 VQGALNL
-1912 DRATREHNVPLD
+1912 DKVTREHDVPLD

-1939 PQLTYAAANS
+1939 PQLTYAAANGV
-1949 MLDGLAQSRHAA
+1949 LDGLAASRRAA

-1972 MSGGGMAEIEAIVKF
+1972 MSGGGMAESDAIVKF

-1998 DLGAT
+1998 DMGAAF
-2003 LMHECSRFQLPH
+2003 MRECSRFPLSH
-2015 VAIAGVDWGVLRTP
+2015 VAIAGIDWGVLRTP

-2054 AFRATVLA
+2054 AFRAAVLA

-2087 VESIDPTG
+2087 VDSIDPKG

-2148 GDPEHDAI
+2148 GDPDHDGI

>member
-11 CKFPG
+11 CRFPG
-16 GIDDADSFWEF
+16 GIGDADSFWNF
-27 ALLKG
+27 VLHKG

-68 QGFRRFDA
+68 QEFRRFDA
-76 DFFGISHREAA
+76 DFFGISHREAV

-101 EALDDAGIAGQALGG
+101 EALDDAGIAGQAVGG

-188 AVAGGE
+188 AVANGE

-258 DRIYAVIRG
+258 DHIYAVIRG

-291 DRVLR
+291 DRVIK

-319 PLEAEALGHSYGQ
+319 PLEAQALGHSYGRV
-332 AAGRTEPLV
+332 AGRARPLV

-373 LPQVVLDKL
+373 APQVVLDKL
-382 NPAIPFDELQIRIP
+382 NPEIPFDQLQIRIP
-396 TEVEKYPDL
+396 TEVEPYPDL

-416 GYGGTNAHVIVEE
+416 GYGGTNAHVLVQE
-429 PPTPVAAAAP
+429 PPAPVQTEAP

-454 AALHEV
+454 SALHEV
-460 AGSYA
+460 AGRYA
-465 ELLRSEEGTAGTAGT
+465 KQLS
-480 VSDEAGVSDEYVQRL
+480 SDLSQDGAQRL
-495 KTAVTGRRA
+495 KTAATARRA

-511 FIYRDG
+511 FIYRDA
-517 DDLLAQLNSYA
+517 DDLLAQLNTYA
-528 ESDEAAPARA
+528 ASDEAAPPRA

-558 GMARGLLERPGA
+558 GMARALLERPGI
-570 FREAA
+570 FRDAA
-575 AEIDAVFQEVSGWS
+575 AEIDEVFQEISGWS
-589 VIAELLRSEG
+589 VIAELLRPQA

-613 FLVQAALAK
+613 FLVQSALAK
-622 HLEQF
+622 HLQQF
-627 GIRPTAVMGHSV
+627 GIRPTAVVGHSV
-639 GEVAAAYVGGALSL
+639 GEVAAAYVSGALSL

-678 VGLDAEEALRRIAR
+678 VGLDAEEAQRRAAR
-692 FGGSVC
+692 FGSAVC
-698 VAAINSASATTLS
+698 VAAINSTAATTLS
-711 GDSKALQI
+711 GDSAALQT

-725 EDGVFARMLHV
+725 GDGIFARMLHV

-748 LDELATALAGLA
+748 LGELATALAGLT
-760 PRPTDIPLYSTVT
+760 PRKAAVPVYSTVT
-773 GEKIDSEAFADPAYW
+773 GEKMHSAAFAEPDYW
-788 LKNVR
+788 CKNVR
-793 ESVLFAKTVD
+793 DSVLFAKAVD
-803 TLIAD
+803 TLIVD

-823 GNMRESFVRHSVSA
+823 GNIRESFVRHSVSGA
-837 AAVQTLHRDQD
+837 AIQTLHRDQD

-853 LQAVTDLYA
+853 LQAIADLYA
-862 LGAIDAPGEADLYAN
+862 VGAIDAPGQADIYES
-877 GLIPHMDLPKYPWS
+877 GVVPHMDLPKYPWS
-891 QEELWEEDPLTLR
+891 QEEVWEEDPLTLR

-919 AEGLTPQWE
+919 VDALTPQWE
-928 VTLAAANLPWLPDHT
+928 VTLAPANLPWLPDHT

-964 QRSGRGQA
+964 QRSGRAQA

-978 FAVPLVVAE
+978 FAVPLVVAD
-987 HDAPITRLTVD
+987 HDAPITRITVD

-1005 FNGRSAHTQLWTA
+1005 VNGRSAHTQLWTA

-1029 GTLRIDVPIRSE
+1029 GSKRIDVSAWSAN
-1041 HDRIFDGA
+1041 DRVFDGE
-1049 DVYKGLA
+1049 DVYKGLS

-1079 VAQLASPLSR
+1079 VAQLASPESV
-1089 SAGDIASEPEVTPRH
+1089 SAQRH

-1133 AHIPASVDRV
+1133 AHVPASIDRV
-1143 RLYGEVPEDPIAVVE
+1143 RLYGEVPEDPVAVVE
-1158 ITSTLPL
+1158 ITSTQPL
-1165 RANAYLASQDGEV
+1165 CANAYLASRDGEV
-1178 ALAMTGVTLRPVGAA
+1178 ALAMTGVTLRPVGSA
-1193 SDPLAELDQ
+1193 STPLSELEQ

-1215 TEGPEGQRAPV
+1215 IEGQPAPTTTA
-1226 PAASVSA
+1226 PAAR
-1233 AHPANAVVEIGDVSA
+1233 PANVIVEIAQVPL

-1258 RAGAAVLN
+1258 AAGVVVLN
-1266 AEAEQATDLAETFAA
+1266 ADTVEKANLAVTFAE
-1281 ALHTDAF
+1281 ALDRDEF
-1288 LRVLVTVGSGKSSV
+1288 LRVLVTVGSGKSAV
-1302 ENLHQLVTVAQALRT
+1302 ENVAGLVTVAQSLRM
-1317 VLEAETERGVVN
+1317 VMEAETERGVVS
-1329 PDVQVVIVSN
+1329 PDVQAVLVSKN
-1339 RAFLAPGDQL
+1339 AFLAPGDRDL
-1349 REHGLVLDQAALVGA
+1349 DLDQAALVGA

-1382 PDSVTAD
+1382 PAAVSAEEVTA
-1389 EVAAEISAMN
+1389 EIGAMN

-1405 VRAGERWTQRMRRSL
+1405 VRQGLRWTQRMRRSL
-1420 SELVAPWEEPFEPT
+1420 PELVAPWEEPFEPT

-1445 DTRTLKDIT
+1445 DTRTLKDIK
-1454 LRACDRVEPGPRQV
+1454 LRACDRIEPGPRQV

-1489 TERELGETYFKLEPG
+1489 TERELGKTYFKLEPG
-1504 MEGFGVVTRVGSAV
+1504 MEGFGVITRVGSQV
-1518 NELRIGESIAV
+1518 TEVRVGESIAV

-1542 LDGGAAWERIEEEHL
+1542 LDGGAAWEPIADVHL
-1557 QREDFDPLA
+1557 QRDEFDPLA

-1580 YKLADLQPGETVLIH
+1580 YKLADVRPGETVLIH

-1603 GAVQIAVNM
+1603 AAVQVAANM

-1628 ALELGAAAAFDSR
+1628 ALDLGATAAFDSR
-1641 SVGFVDDILRVT
+1641 SVGFVDDILQIT
-1653 QGRGVDVIY
+1653 EGRGVDVIY

-1693 GGAMDLKPFSGN
+1693 GGATDLKPFSGN
-1705 LSFHAIDM
+1705 LSFHSIDM
-1713 DRMLRLRPETF
+1713 DRMLRLRPEIF

-1734 LTSGKLTPL
+1734 LTAGKLTPL
-1743 PFTRFPIEEVV
+1743 PYTRFPIEEVV
-1754 GAFEAVFRAAH
+1754 GAFEAVFRAEH

-1773 RDQTPKLLPRKPDP
+1773 RDQTPTLLPRKPEP
-1787 APVRPGHSYLISG
+1787 APVRPGHSYLITG

-1824 GRSGATTEVARA
+1824 SRSGAATEVARA

-1851 RIDISDYDQVSDL
+1851 QVDISDYDQVADL
-1864 IGKVEASGHP
+1864 IAKVEASGHP

-1886 DEVVADISAE
+1886 DEVIADISAE
-1896 SLYKVFGPK
+1896 SLRKVFRPK
-1905 VDGALNL
+1905 VQGALNL
-1912 DRATREHNVPLD
+1912 DKVTREHDVPLD

-1949 MLDGLAQSRHAA
+1949 VLDGLAASRRAA

-1972 MSGGGMAEIEAIVKF
+1972 MSGGGMAESDAIVKF

-1998 DLGAT
+1998 DMGAAF
-2003 LMHECSRFQLPH
+2003 MRECSRFPLSH
-2015 VAIAGVDWGVLRTP
+2015 VAIAGIDWGVLRTP

-2054 AFRATVLA
+2054 AFRAAVLA

-2087 VESIDPTG
+2087 VDSIDPKG

-2148 GDPEHDAI
+2148 GDPDHDGI

>member
-11 CKFPG
+11 CRFPG
-16 GIDDADSFWEF
+16 GIGDADSFWNF
-27 ALLKG
+27 VLHKG

-68 QGFRRFDA
+68 QEFRRFDA

-101 EALDDAGIAGQALGG
+101 EALDDAGIAGQAVGG

-188 AVAGGE
+188 AVANGE

-258 DRIYAVIRG
+258 DHIYAVIRG

-291 DRVLR
+291 DRVIK

-319 PLEAEALGHSYGQ
+319 PLEAQALGHSYGRV
-332 AAGRTEPLV
+332 AGRARPLV

-373 LPQVVLDKL
+373 APQVVLDKL
-382 NPAIPFDELQIRIP
+382 NPEIPFDQLQIRIP
-396 TEVEKYPDL
+396 TEVEPYPDL

-416 GYGGTNAHVIVEE
+416 GYGGTNAHVLVQE
-429 PPTPVAAAAP
+429 PPAPVQTEAP

-454 AALHEV
+454 SALHEV
-460 AGSYA
+460 AGRYA
-465 ELLRSEEGTAGTAGT
+465 KQLS
-480 VSDEAGVSDEYVQRL
+480 SDLSQDGAQRL
-495 KTAVTGRRA
+495 KTAATARRA

-511 FIYRDG
+511 FIYRDA
-517 DDLLAQLNSYA
+517 DDLLAQLNTYA
-528 ESDEAAPARA
+528 ASDEAAPPRA

-558 GMARGLLERPGA
+558 GMARALLERPGI
-570 FREAA
+570 FRDAA
-575 AEIDAVFQEVSGWS
+575 AEIDEVFQEISGWS
-589 VIAELLRSEG
+589 VIAELLRPQA

-613 FLVQAALAK
+613 FLVQSALAK
-622 HLEQF
+622 HLQQF
-627 GIRPTAVMGHSV
+627 GIRPTAVVGHSV
-639 GEVAAAYVGGALSL
+639 GEVAAAYVSGALSL

-678 VGLDAEEALRRIAR
+678 VGLDAEEAQRRAAR
-692 FGGSVC
+692 FGSAVC
-698 VAAINSASATTLS
+698 VAAINSTAATTLS
-711 GDSKALQI
+711 GDSAALQT

-725 EDGVFARMLHV
+725 GDGIFARMLHV

-748 LDELATALAGLA
+748 LGELATALAGLT
-760 PRPTDIPLYSTVT
+760 PRKAAVPVYSTVT
-773 GEKIDSEAFADPAYW
+773 GEKMHSATFAEPDYW
-788 LKNVR
+788 CKNVR
-793 ESVLFAKTVD
+793 DSVLFAKAVD
-803 TLIAD
+803 TLIVD

-823 GNMRESFVRHSVSA
+823 GNIRESFVRHSVSGA
-837 AAVQTLHRDQD
+837 AIQTLHRDQD

-853 LQAVTDLYA
+853 LQAIADLYA
-862 LGAIDAPGEADLYAN
+862 VGAIDAPGQADIYES
-877 GLIPHMDLPKYPWS
+877 GVVPHMDLPKYPWS
-891 QEELWEEDPLTLR
+891 QEEVWEEDPLTLR

-919 AEGLTPQWE
+919 VDALTPQWE
-928 VTLAAANLPWLPDHT
+928 VTLAPANLPWLPDHT

-964 QRSGRGQA
+964 QRSGRAQA

-978 FAVPLVVAE
+978 FAVPLVVAD
-987 HDAPITRLTVD
+987 HDAPITRITVD

-1005 FNGRSAHTQLWTA
+1005 VNGRSAHTQLWTA

-1029 GTLRIDVPIRSE
+1029 GSKRIDVSAWSAN
-1041 HDRIFDGA
+1041 DRVFDGE
-1049 DVYKGLA
+1049 DVYKGLS

-1079 VAQLASPLSR
+1079 VAQLASPESV
-1089 SAGDIASEPEVTPRH
+1089 SAQRH

-1133 AHIPASVDRV
+1133 AHVPASIDRV
-1143 RLYGEVPEDPIAVVE
+1143 RLYGEVPEDPVAVVE
-1158 ITSTLPL
+1158 ITSTQPL
-1165 RANAYLASQDGEV
+1165 CANAYLASRDGEV
-1178 ALAMTGVTLRPVGAA
+1178 ALAMTGVTLRPVGSA
-1193 SDPLAELDQ
+1193 STPLSELEQ

-1215 TEGPEGQRAPV
+1215 IEGQPAPTTTA
-1226 PAASVSA
+1226 PAAR
-1233 AHPANAVVEIGDVSA
+1233 PANVIVEIAQVPL

-1258 RAGAAVLN
+1258 AAGVVVLN
-1266 AEAEQATDLAETFAA
+1266 ADTVEKANLAVTFAE
-1281 ALHTDAF
+1281 ALDRDEF
-1288 LRVLVTVGSGKSSV
+1288 LRVLVTVGSGKSAV
-1302 ENLHQLVTVAQALRT
+1302 ENVAGLVTVAQSLRM
-1317 VLEAETERGVVN
+1317 VMEAETERGVVS
-1329 PDVQVVIVSN
+1329 PDVQAVLVSKN
-1339 RAFLAPGDQL
+1339 AFLAPGDRDL
-1349 REHGLVLDQAALVGA
+1349 DLDQAALVGA

-1382 PDSVTAD
+1382 PAAVSAEEVTA
-1389 EVAAEISAMN
+1389 EIGAMN

-1405 VRAGERWTQRMRRSL
+1405 VRQGLRWTQRMRRSL
-1420 SELVAPWEEPFEPT
+1420 PELVAPWEEPFEPT

-1445 DTRTLKDIT
+1445 DTRTLKDIK
-1454 LRACDRVEPGPRQV
+1454 LRACDRIEPGPRQV

-1489 TERELGETYFKLEPG
+1489 TERELGKTYFKLEPG
-1504 MEGFGVVTRVGSAV
+1504 MEGFGVITRVGSQV
-1518 NELRIGESIAV
+1518 TEVRVGESIAV

-1542 LDGGAAWERIEEEHL
+1542 LDGGAAWEPIADVHL
-1557 QREDFDPLA
+1557 QRDEFDPLA

-1580 YKLADLQPGETVLIH
+1580 YKLADVRPGETVLIH

-1603 GAVQIAVNM
+1603 AAVQVAANM

-1628 ALELGAAAAFDSR
+1628 ALDLGATAAFDSR
-1641 SVGFVDDILRVT
+1641 SVGFVDDILQIT
-1653 QGRGVDVIY
+1653 EGRGVDVIY

-1693 GGAMDLKPFSGN
+1693 GGATDLKPFSGN
-1705 LSFHAIDM
+1705 LSFHSIDM
-1713 DRMLRLRPETF
+1713 DRMLRLRPEIF

-1734 LTSGKLTPL
+1734 LTAGKLTPL
-1743 PFTRFPIEEVV
+1743 PYTRFPIEEVV
-1754 GAFEAVFRAAH
+1754 GAFEAVFRAEH

-1773 RDQTPKLLPRKPDP
+1773 RDQTPTLLPRKPEP
-1787 APVRPGHSYLISG
+1787 APVRPGHSYLITG

-1824 GRSGATTEVARA
+1824 SRSGAATEVARA

-1851 RIDISDYDQVSDL
+1851 QVDISDYDQVADL
-1864 IGKVEASGHP
+1864 IAKVEASGHP

-1886 DEVVADISAE
+1886 DEVIADISAE
-1896 SLYKVFGPK
+1896 SLRKVFRPK
-1905 VDGALNL
+1905 VQGALNL
-1912 DRATREHNVPLD
+1912 DKVTREHDVPLD

-1949 MLDGLAQSRHAA
+1949 VLDGLAASRRAT

-1972 MSGGGMAEIEAIVKF
+1972 MSGGGMAESDAIVKF

-1998 DLGAT
+1998 DMGAAF
-2003 LMHECSRFQLPH
+2003 MRECSRFPLSH
-2015 VAIAGVDWGVLRTP
+2015 VAIAGIDWGVLRTP

-2054 AFRATVLA
+2054 AFRAAVLA

-2087 VESIDPTG
+2087 VDSIDPKG

-2148 GDPEHDAI
+2148 GDPDHDGI

>member
-1 MVAVAIIGIG
+1 MAIIGIG

-16 GIDDADSFWEF
+16 GIGDPDSFWNF
-27 ALLKG
+27 VLHKG
-32 DAVADIPKDRW
+32 DAVVDIPKDRW

-68 QGFRRFDA
+68 QEFRRFDA

-163 DLWGPS
+163 DFWGPS

-188 AVAGGE
+188 AVANGE

-258 DRIYAVIRG
+258 DHIYAVILG

-291 DRVLR
+291 ERVLN

-319 PLEAEALGHSYGQ
+319 PLEAAALGHSYGQ
-332 AAGRTEPLV
+332 AAGRAESLV

-382 NPAIPFDELQIRIP
+382 NPEIPFDELRIRIP
-396 TEVEKYPDL
+396 TEVEPYPDL
-405 GAPAYAAVNSF
+405 GAPAYAAINSF
-416 GYGGTNAHVIVEE
+416 GYGGTNAHVIVSE
-429 PPTPVAAAAP
+429 PPASVAAAP
-439 ARDSIRIFPV
+439 VRDSIRIFPV

-454 AALHEV
+454 TALHEV
-460 AGSYA
+460 AGRYA
-465 ELLRSEEGTAGTAGT
+465 ELLG
-480 VSDEAGVSDEYVQRL
+480 SDTSGENTQRL

-504 QHYLRKG
+504 HHYLRKG

-528 ESDEAAPARA
+528 HSDEAAPARA

-558 GMARGLLERPGA
+558 GMARGLLETPGV
-570 FREAA
+570 FRDTA
-575 AEIDAVFQEVSGWS
+575 AEIDAVFQEISGWS

-613 FLVQAALAK
+613 FLVQSALAK
-622 HLEQF
+622 HVQQF
-627 GIRPTAVMGHSV
+627 GIRPAAVVGHSV
-639 GEVAAAYVGGALSL
+639 GEVAAAYASGALSL

-678 VGLDAEEALRRIAR
+678 VGLDAEEAQRRAAR
-692 FGGSVC
+692 FGSAVC

-725 EDGVFARMLHV
+725 DDGVFARMLHV

-748 LDELATALAGLA
+748 LDELAISLAGLA
-760 PRPTDIPLYSTVT
+760 PRQADVALYSTVT
-773 GEKIDSEAFADPAYW
+773 GEKVDSAAFADPDYW
-788 LKNVR
+788 VKNVR
-793 ESVLFAKTVD
+793 ESVFFAKAID
-803 TLIAD
+803 TLITD

-823 GNMRESFVRHSVSA
+823 GNIRESFVRHSVSG
-837 AAVQTLHRDQD
+837 AAVQTLHRDQS

-853 LQAVTDLYA
+853 LQAITDLYA
-862 LGAIDAPGEADLYAN
+862 VGAIDVPGEAALYEN
-877 GLIPHMDLPKYPWS
+877 GSIPHLDLPKYPWS
-891 QEELWEEDPLTLR
+891 QDELWEEDPLTLR

-919 AEGLTPQWE
+919 ADALTPQWE
-928 VTLAAANLPWLPDHT
+928 VTLAAANLPWLSDHT

-956 DAALSAVR
+956 DVALSAVR
-964 QRSGRGQA
+964 QRSGRAYA

-1005 FNGRSAHTQLWTA
+1005 VNGRSAHTQLWTA
-1018 HANGRLVEANL
+1018 HANGRLVEANP
-1029 GTLRIDVPIRSE
+1029 GALRIDVPTQSE
-1041 HDRIFDGA
+1041 FDRVFEGD
-1049 DVYKGLA
+1049 DVYKGLS

-1064 AFQRIQSVRIGSAGC
+1064 AFQRIRNVRISSAGC
-1079 VAQLASPLSR
+1079 VAQLTSLDAE
-1089 SAGDIASEPEVTPRH
+1089 SEPRH
-1104 AVHPALADA
+1104 AVHPALADS

-1143 RLYGEVPEDPIAVVE
+1143 RLYHEVPEDPIAVVE
-1158 ITSTLPL
+1158 ITGTQPL
-1165 RANAYLASQDGEV
+1165 RANAYLASQDGDV
-1178 ALAMTGVTLRPVGAA
+1178 ALAMIGVTLRPVGSA
-1193 SDPLAELDQ
+1193 SDPLSELDQ

-1215 TEGPEGQRAPV
+1215 VEGQPVAP
-1226 PAASVSA
+1226 PAAA
-1233 AHPANAVVEIGDVSA
+1233 RPANVIVEIGDAPA
-1248 AVAEGARRAA
+1248 AVAEGARRASA
-1258 RAGAAVLN
+1258 AGVVVLKAEPEQSAELAQAFGAALSR
-1266 AEAEQATDLAETFAA
+1266 
-1281 ALHTDAF
+1281 DAYV
-1288 LRVLVTVGSGKSSV
+1288 RALVTVGSGRALV
-1302 ENLHQLVTVAQALRT
+1302 ESLYQVVTVAQALRT

-1329 PDVQVVIVSN
+1329 PDVQAVLVSQG
-1339 RAFLAPGDQL
+1339 AFLAPGD
-1349 REHGLVLDQAALVGA
+1349 RDLVLDRTALVGA

-1382 PDSVTAD
+1382 PDSATAA
-1389 EVAAEISAMN
+1389 EVAAEISAMTK
-1399 RAEEVA
+1399 AEEVA
-1405 VRAGERWTQRMRRSL
+1405 VRAGQRWTQRMRRSL
-1420 SELVAPWEEPFEPT
+1420 SELVAPWDEPFEPT

-1445 DTRTLKDIT
+1445 DTRTLKDIA

-1481 PLKVLGIL
+1481 PLKILGIL

-1518 NELRIGESIAV
+1518 NELRVGQSIAV

-1542 LDGGAAWERIEEEHL
+1542 LDGGAAWERIEDEHL
-1557 QREDFDPLA
+1557 QRADFDPLA

-1603 GAVQIAVNM
+1603 GAVQVASNM
-1612 GAVVYAT
+1612 GAIVYAT
-1619 AGSEERRRA
+1619 AGTEERRRA

-1641 SVGFVDDILRVT
+1641 SVGFVDDILRIT
-1653 QGRGVDVIY
+1653 DGRGVDVIY

-1705 LSFHAIDM
+1705 LSFHSIDM
-1713 DRMLRLRPETF
+1713 DRMLRLRPEIF

-1754 GAFEAVFRAAH
+1754 GAFEAVFRAEH
-1765 MGRIVLDL
+1765 MGRIVLDF
-1773 RDQTPKLLPRKPDP
+1773 RNQTPKLLPRKADP
-1787 APVRPGHSYLISG
+1787 APVLAGHSYLITG

-1836 QIEALRAADVDVWEE
+1836 QIEALRAADVEVWEE
-1851 RIDISDYDQVSDL
+1851 RIDISDYDQVADL

-1886 DEVVADISAE
+1886 DEVIADISVE
-1896 SLYKVFGPK
+1896 SLHKVFAPK
-1905 VDGALNL
+1905 VQGALNL
-1912 DRATREHNVPLD
+1912 DKATREHNVPLD

-1949 MLDGLAQSRHAA
+1949 VLDGLAHSRHAD

-1972 MSGGGMAEIEAIVKF
+1972 MSGGGMAETDAIVKF

-1998 DLGAT
+1998 DLGAA
-2003 LMHECSRFQLPH
+2003 LMQECSRFQLPH
-2015 VAIAGVDWGVLRTP
+2015 VAVAGVDWGVLRTP

-2054 AFRATVLA
+2054 AFRAAVLA

-2087 VESIDPTG
+2087 VDSIDPTG

>member
-11 CKFPG
+11 CRFPG
-16 GIDDADSFWEF
+16 GIEDADSFWEF
-27 ALLKG
+27 VLLKG

-43 DADKYYDPDPD
+43 DADKFYDPDPD
-54 TPGRMYTRRGSFLT
+54 TPGRMYTRRASFLA

-87 VLDPQQRLLLETTW
+87 VLDPQQRLLLETSW

-116 NVGTFIGGFM
+116 KVGTFIGGFM

-188 AVAGGE
+188 AVANGE

-221 AADGRSKSFDAAADG
+221 AADGRCKSFDAAADG

-277 ALPVPNPVSQQRLA
+277 ALPVPNPLSQQRLA
-291 DRVLR
+291 EQVLA
-296 EAGIDPAL
+296 EAGVDPAL
-304 VGYIEAHGTGTSVGD
+304 VGYVEAHGTGTSVGD

-332 AAGRTEPLV
+332 AAGRTQSLI

-373 LPQVVLDKL
+373 APQVVLDKL
-382 NPAIPFDELQIRIP
+382 NPQIPFDELRIRVP
-396 TEVEKYPDL
+396 LEVETYPDL

-416 GYGGTNAHVIVEE
+416 GYGGANAHVLVSE
-429 PPTPVAAAAP
+429 PPAQTALEAPVP
-439 ARDSIRIFPV
+439 VRDSIRIFPV

-454 AALHEV
+454 TALHEV
-460 AGSYA
+460 AARYA
-465 ELLRSEEGTAGTAGT
+465 EMLRTDKGAADEAST
-480 VSDEAGVSDEYVQRL
+480 VSDDYAQRL
-495 KTAVTGRRA
+495 KTAATGRRA
-504 QHYLRKG
+504 QHHLRKG
-511 FIYRDG
+511 FIYRDA
-517 DDLLAQLNSYA
+517 DDLLVQLNSYA
-528 ESDEAAPARA
+528 ESEEAAPPRA

-558 GMARGLLERPGA
+558 GMARGLLECQGV
-570 FREAA
+570 FRDTAA
-575 AEIDAVFQEVSGWS
+575 DIDAVFQEISGWS
-589 VIAELLRSEG
+589 VIAELLRSQG

-613 FLVQAALAK
+613 FLVQSALAK

-627 GIRPTAVMGHSV
+627 GIRPTAVVGHSV

-678 VGLDAEEALRRIAR
+678 VGLDAEEAQRRAAR
-692 FGGSVC
+692 FGTAVC
-698 VAAINSASATTLS
+698 VAAINSAAATTLS
-711 GDSKALQI
+711 GDSAALQT

-725 EDGVFARMLHV
+725 GDGIFARMLHV

-748 LDELATALAGLA
+748 LDELATSLAGLT
-760 PRPTDIPLYSTVT
+760 PLPTDIPLYSTVT
-773 GEKIDSEAFADPAYW
+773 GEKVNSAAFADPAYW
-788 LKNVR
+788 CQNVR
-793 ESVLFAKTVD
+793 ESVLFARAVD

-808 RYRVFLELGPHPVLL
+808 RYRVFLEVGPHPVLL
-823 GNMRESFVRHSVSA
+823 GNLRESFVRHSISG

-853 LQAVTDLYA
+853 LQAITDLYA
-862 LGAIDAPGEADLYAN
+862 VGAIDAPGQADIYEHGVIA
-877 GLIPHMDLPKYPWS
+877 HMDLPKYPWS
-891 QEELWEEDPLTLR
+891 QEEVWEEDPLTLR

-919 AEGLTPQWE
+919 ADALTPQWE
-928 VTLAAANLPWLPDHT
+928 VTLAPANLPWLPDHT

-964 QRSGRGQA
+964 QRSGKGQA

-987 HDAPITRLTVD
+987 HDAPITRITVD
-998 EPTKRFT
+998 EPTKRFIV
-1005 FNGRSAHTQLWTA
+1005 NGRSAHTQMWTA

-1029 GTLRIDVPIRSE
+1029 GTSRIEVPAQSVN
-1041 HDRIFDGA
+1041 DRVFDGQ
-1049 DVYKGLA
+1049 DVYTGLA

-1079 VAQLASPLSR
+1079 VAQLASLVDGPESG
-1089 SAGDIASEPEVTPRH
+1089 SAPKH

-1133 AHIPASVDRV
+1133 AHVPASIDRV
-1143 RLYGEVPEDPIAVVE
+1143 RLYHEVPEDPIAVVE
-1158 ITSTLPL
+1158 ITSTQPL
-1165 RANAYLASQDGEV
+1165 RANAYLASRDGEV
-1178 ALAMTGVTLRPVGAA
+1178 ALAMTGVTLRPVGSA
-1193 SDPLAELDQ
+1193 SAPLSELEQ

-1215 TEGPEGQRAPV
+1215 VEGQ
-1226 PAASVSA
+1226 PAAA
-1233 AHPANAVVEIGDVSA
+1233 APTPVARAANAIIEIGEVAA

-1258 RAGAAVLN
+1258 AAGVAVLS
-1266 AEAEQATDLAETFAA
+1266 ADTVHRADLAETFAA
-1281 ALHTDAF
+1281 ALHRDEF
-1288 LRVLVTVGSGKSSV
+1288 LRVLVTVGSGKSAV
-1302 ENLHQLVTVAQALRT
+1302 DNVDRLVTVAQALRV
-1317 VLEAETERGVVN
+1317 VLEAETDRGVVS
-1329 PDVQVVIVSN
+1329 PDVQVVVVSKN
-1339 RAFLAPGDQL
+1339 AFLAPGD
-1349 REHGLVLDQAALVGA
+1349 HGLDLDQVALVGA

-1373 PAKWSLVDL
+1373 PAKWSLMDL
-1382 PDSVTAD
+1382 TDGVTAD
-1389 EVAAEISAMN
+1389 EVTTEIGAMN

-1405 VRAGERWTQRMRRSL
+1405 VRTGVRWTQRMRRSL
-1420 SELVAPWEEPFEPT
+1420 PELVAPWEEPFAPT
-1434 DPEVAYEVQIP
+1434 DPDVAYEVQIP

-1454 LRACDRVEPGPRQV
+1454 LRACDRIEPGPRQV
-1468 EVRVETVGLNYKD
+1468 EVRIETVGLNYKD

-1489 TERELGETYFKLEPG
+1489 TERELGKTYFKLEPG
-1504 MEGFGVVTRVGSAV
+1504 MEGFGVVTRVGSQV
-1518 NELRIGESIAV
+1518 DELRVGESIAV

-1542 LDGGAAWERIEEEHL
+1542 LDGGAAWEPIADVHL
-1557 QREDFDPLA
+1557 QREEFDPLA

-1580 YKLADLQPGETVLIH
+1580 YKLADLQPGETVLVH

-1603 GAVQIAVNM
+1603 AAVQVAVNM

-1628 ALELGAAAAFDSR
+1628 ALDLGATAAFDSR
-1641 SVGFVDDILRVT
+1641 SIGFVDDILGIT
-1653 QGRGVDVIY
+1653 EGRGVDVIY

-1693 GGAMDLKPFSGN
+1693 GGATDLKPFSGN
-1705 LSFHAIDM
+1705 LSFHSVDM
-1713 DRMLRLRPETF
+1713 DRMLRMRPEIF

-1734 LTSGKLTPL
+1734 LTAGKLTPL
-1743 PFTRFPIEEVV
+1743 PYTRFPIDQIV
-1754 GAFEAVFRAAH
+1754 GAFEAVFRAEH

-1773 RDQTPKLLPRKPDP
+1773 RDQTPTLLPRKSDP
-1787 APVRPGHSYLISG
+1787 VPVRPGHSYLITG

-1824 GRSGATTEVARA
+1824 SRSGATTEVARA

-1851 RIDISDYDQVSDL
+1851 RIDISDYDQVADL
-1864 IGKVEASGHP
+1864 VAKVEASGHP

-1886 DEVVADISAE
+1886 DEVIADISAE

-1905 VDGALNL
+1905 VSGALNL
-1912 DRATREHNVPLD
+1912 DRATREHNVQLD

-1949 MLDGLAQSRHAA
+1949 MLDGLAVSRHAA
-1961 GLPALSVSWGA
+1961 GLPALSVNWGA
-1972 MSGGGMAEIEAIVKF
+1972 MSGGGMAESDAIVKF

-2003 LMHECSRFQLPH
+2003 LMQECSRFPLPQ
-2015 VAIAGVDWGVLRTP
+2015 VAIAGIDWGVLRTP

-2054 AFRATVLA
+2054 AFRAAVLA

-2087 VESIDPTG
+2087 VDSIDPTG

-2148 GDPEHDAI
+2148 GDPDHDGM

>member
-11 CKFPG
+11 CRFPG
-16 GIDDADSFWEF
+16 GIEDADSFWEF
-27 ALLKG
+27 VLRRG

-87 VLDPQQRLLLETTW
+87 VLDPQQRLLLETSW
-101 EALDDAGIAGQALGG
+101 EALDDAGIAGKALGG
-116 NVGTFIGGFM
+116 KVGTFIGGFM
-126 NDNMIS
+126 NDNMVS
-132 RGLARNLEKINN
+132 RALARNLEKINN

-204 VMFQPE
+204 AMFQPE

-221 AADGRSKSFDAAADG
+221 AADGRCKSFDAAADG
-236 YGRGEGVGIVVLKN
+236 YGRGEGVGVVVLKN

-291 DRVLR
+291 EQVLE
-296 EAGIDPAL
+296 EAGVDPAL

-332 AAGRTEPLV
+332 AAGRTQPLL

-366 TVQRRTI
+366 TVQRRTV

-382 NPAIPFDELQIRIP
+382 NPAIPFDELGIRIP
-396 TEVEKYPDL
+396 TEVQAYPDL

-416 GYGGTNAHVIVEE
+416 GYGGTNAHVLVEE
-429 PPTPVAAAAP
+429 PPAPVAVAP
-439 ARDSIRIFPV
+439 VRDSIRIFPV

-460 AGSYA
+460 AGRYA
-465 ELLRSEEGTAGTAGT
+465 ELLKSEGGAAGTEGT
-480 VSDEAGVSDEYVQRL
+480 VSDETAQRL

-511 FIYRDG
+511 FLYSG
-517 DDLLAQLNSYA
+517 ADDLLAQLNSYA
-528 ESDEAAPARA
+528 QSDEAAPARA

-570 FREAA
+570 FRDAA
-575 AEIDAVFQEVSGWS
+575 AEIDAVFREVSGWS
-589 VIAELLRSEG
+589 VIAELLRTEG
-599 DSRVSRTEIAQPAN
+599 NSRVSRTEIAQPAN

-622 HLEQF
+622 HLQQF
-627 GIRPTAVMGHSV
+627 GIRPTAVVGHSV
-639 GEVAAAYVGGALSL
+639 GEVAAAYVSGALSL
-653 RDAATVSFHR
+653 RDAATVSYHR

-678 VGLDAEEALRRIAR
+678 VGLDAGEAQRRIAR
-692 FGGSVC
+692 FGSAVC
-698 VAAINSASATTLS
+698 VAAINSAAATTLS
-711 GDSKALQI
+711 GDSKALRV

-725 EDGVFARMLHV
+725 DDGVFARMLHV

-748 LDELATALAGLA
+748 LGELAAALAGLA
-760 PRPTDIPLYSTVT
+760 PRRADVPLYSTVT
-773 GEKIDSEAFADPAYW
+773 GEKADGEAFADPDYW
-788 LKNVR
+788 CKNVR
-793 ESVLFAKTVD
+793 ESVLFAKAID
-803 TLIAD
+803 TLIDD

-823 GNMRESFVRHSVSA
+823 GNIRESFVRHSVSG
-837 AAVQTLHRDQD
+837 AAVPTLHREQD

-862 LGAIDAPGEADLYAN
+862 VGAIDTPGEADLYTN
-877 GLIPHMDLPKYPWS
+877 GSIPHMDLPKYPWS

-919 AEGLTPQWE
+919 AEALTPQWE
-928 VTLAAANLPWLPDHT
+928 VTLAPANLPWLPDHT

-1005 FNGRSAHTQLWTA
+1005 VNGRSAHTQLWTA

-1029 GTLRIDVPIRSE
+1029 GSLRIDVPQSE
-1041 HDRIFDGA
+1041 HDRVFEGE

-1064 AFQRIQSVRIGSAGC
+1064 AFQRIQNVRIGSAGC
-1079 VAQLASPLSR
+1079 VAQLASPE
-1089 SAGDIASEPEVTPRH
+1089 AVPEPGTTPKH

-1143 RLYGEVPEDPIAVVE
+1143 RLYHELPEDPIAVVE
-1158 ITSTLPL
+1158 ITSTQPL
-1165 RANAYLASQDGEV
+1165 RANAYLASPDGDV
-1178 ALAMTGVTLRPVGAA
+1178 ALAMIGVTLRPVGSA
-1193 SDPLAELDQ
+1193 SDPLSELDQ

-1207 RWEPLEEE
+1207 RWEPFDEEP
-1215 TEGPEGQRAPV
+1215 EGQEGQRAPAPV
-1226 PAASVSA
+1226 TTV
-1233 AHPANAVVEIGDVSA
+1233 HTANAIVEIGDVAA
-1248 AVAEGARRAA
+1248 AVSEGARRAA
-1258 RAGAAVLN
+1258 GAGVAILR
-1266 AEAEQATDLAETFAA
+1266 AEAQLADLAETFGE
-1281 ALHTDAF
+1281 ALHADTF

-1302 ENLHQLVTVAQALRT
+1302 ENLHQLVMVAQALRT

-1329 PDVQVVIVSN
+1329 PDVQVVVVSTH
-1339 RAFLAPGDQL
+1339 AFLAPGD
-1349 REHGLVLDQAALVGA
+1349 RDLVLDQAALVGA

-1382 PDSVTAD
+1382 SDSVTAD
-1389 EVAAEISAMN
+1389 EAAAEINAMN

-1405 VRAGERWTQRMRRSL
+1405 VRAGVRWTQRMRRSL
-1420 SELVAPWEEPFEPT
+1420 SELVAPWEETFEPT
-1434 DPEVAYEVQIP
+1434 DPDVAYEVQIP
-1445 DTRTLKDIT
+1445 DTRTLKDIA

-1468 EVRVETVGLNYKD
+1468 EVRVETLGLNYKD

-1518 NELRIGESIAV
+1518 NELRVGESIAV

-1628 ALELGAAAAFDSR
+1628 ALELGATAAFDSR
-1641 SVGFVDDILRVT
+1641 SVGFVDDILRIT
-1653 QGRGVDVIY
+1653 EGRGVDVIY

-1743 PFTRFPIEEVV
+1743 PFTRFPIDQVV

-1787 APVRPGHSYLISG
+1787 APVRPGCSYLISG

-1810 RSLARAGATHLILA
+1810 RSLARSGATHLILA

-1851 RIDISDYDQVSDL
+1851 RIDISDYDQVADL
-1864 IGKVEASGHP
+1864 VAKVEASGHP

-1886 DEVVADISAE
+1886 DEVLADISAE

-1905 VDGALNL
+1905 VEGALNL
-1912 DRATREHNVPLD
+1912 DKATREHDVPLD

-1949 MLDGLAQSRHAA
+1949 TLDGLAQARHAA

-1972 MSGGGMAEIEAIVKF
+1972 MSGGGMAEVEAIVKF

-1998 DLGAT
+1998 DLGAA
-2003 LMHECSRFQLPH
+2003 LMHECSRFTLPH

-2054 AFRATVLA
+2054 AFRAAVLA

-2087 VESIDPTG
+2087 VDSIDPTG

>member
-11 CKFPG
+11 CRFPG
-16 GIDDADSFWEF
+16 GIGDADSFWNF
-27 ALLKG
+27 VLHKG

-68 QGFRRFDA
+68 QEFRRFDA

-101 EALDDAGIAGQALGG
+101 EALDDAGIAGQAVGG

-188 AVAGGE
+188 AVANGE

-258 DRIYAVIRG
+258 DHIYAVIRG

-291 DRVLR
+291 DRVIK

-319 PLEAEALGHSYGQ
+319 PLEAQALGHSYGRV
-332 AAGRTEPLV
+332 AGRARPLV

-373 LPQVVLDKL
+373 APQVVLDKL
-382 NPAIPFDELQIRIP
+382 NPEIPFDQLQIRIP
-396 TEVEKYPDL
+396 TEVEPYPDL

-416 GYGGTNAHVIVEE
+416 GYGGTNAHVLVQE
-429 PPTPVAAAAP
+429 PPAPVQTEAP

-454 AALHEV
+454 SALHEV
-460 AGSYA
+460 AGRYA
-465 ELLRSEEGTAGTAGT
+465 KQLS
-480 VSDEAGVSDEYVQRL
+480 SDLSQDGAQRL
-495 KTAVTGRRA
+495 KTAATARRA

-511 FIYRDG
+511 FIYRDA
-517 DDLLAQLNSYA
+517 DDLLAQLNTYA
-528 ESDEAAPARA
+528 ASDEAAPPRA

-558 GMARGLLERPGA
+558 GMARALLERPGI
-570 FREAA
+570 FRDAA
-575 AEIDAVFQEVSGWS
+575 AEIDEVFQEISGWS
-589 VIAELLRSEG
+589 VIAELLRPQA

-613 FLVQAALAK
+613 FLVQSALAK
-622 HLEQF
+622 HLQQF
-627 GIRPTAVMGHSV
+627 GIRPTAVVGHSV
-639 GEVAAAYVGGALSL
+639 GEVAAAYVSGALSL

-678 VGLDAEEALRRIAR
+678 VGLDAEEAQRRAAR
-692 FGGSVC
+692 FGSAVC
-698 VAAINSASATTLS
+698 VAAINSTAATTLS
-711 GDSKALQI
+711 GDSAALQT

-725 EDGVFARMLHV
+725 GDGIFARMLHV

-748 LDELATALAGLA
+748 LGELATALAGLT
-760 PRPTDIPLYSTVT
+760 PRKAAVPVYSTVT
-773 GEKIDSEAFADPAYW
+773 GEKMHSAAFAEPDYW
-788 LKNVR
+788 CKNVR
-793 ESVLFAKTVD
+793 DSVLFAKAVD
-803 TLIAD
+803 TLIVD

-823 GNMRESFVRHSVSA
+823 GNIRESFVRHSVSGA
-837 AAVQTLHRDQD
+837 AIQTLHRDQD

-853 LQAVTDLYA
+853 LQAIADLYA
-862 LGAIDAPGEADLYAN
+862 VGAIDAPGQADIYES
-877 GLIPHMDLPKYPWS
+877 GVVPHMDLPKYPWS
-891 QEELWEEDPLTLR
+891 QEEVWEEDPLTLR

-919 AEGLTPQWE
+919 VDALTPQWE
-928 VTLAAANLPWLPDHT
+928 VTLAPANLPWLPDHT

-964 QRSGRGQA
+964 QRSGRAQA

-978 FAVPLVVAE
+978 FAVPLVVAD
-987 HDAPITRLTVD
+987 HDAPITRITVD

-1005 FNGRSAHTQLWTA
+1005 VNGRSAHTQLWTA

-1029 GTLRIDVPIRSE
+1029 GSKRIDVPAWSAN
-1041 HDRIFDGA
+1041 DRVFDGE
-1049 DVYKGLA
+1049 DVYKGLS

-1079 VAQLASPLSR
+1079 VAQLASAESV
-1089 SAGDIASEPEVTPRH
+1089 SAQRH

-1133 AHIPASVDRV
+1133 AHVPASIDRV
-1143 RLYGEVPEDPIAVVE
+1143 RLYGEVPEDPVAVVE
-1158 ITSTLPL
+1158 ITSTQPL
-1165 RANAYLASQDGEV
+1165 CANAYLASRDGEV
-1178 ALAMTGVTLRPVGAA
+1178 ALAMTGVTLRPVGSA
-1193 SDPLAELDQ
+1193 STPLSELEQ

-1215 TEGPEGQRAPV
+1215 IEGQPAPTTTA
-1226 PAASVSA
+1226 PAAR
-1233 AHPANAVVEIGDVSA
+1233 PANVIVEIAQVPL

-1258 RAGAAVLN
+1258 AAGVAVLN
-1266 AEAEQATDLAETFAA
+1266 ADTVEKVNLAVTFAE
-1281 ALHTDAF
+1281 ALDRDEF
-1288 LRVLVTVGSGKSSV
+1288 LRVLITVGSGKSAV
-1302 ENLHQLVTVAQALRT
+1302 ENVAGLVTVAQSLRM
-1317 VLEAETERGVVN
+1317 VMEAETERGVVS
-1329 PDVQVVIVSN
+1329 PDVQAVLVSKN
-1339 RAFLAPGDQL
+1339 AFLAPGDRDL
-1349 REHGLVLDQAALVGA
+1349 DLDQAALVGA

-1382 PDSVTAD
+1382 PAAVSAEEVTA
-1389 EVAAEISAMN
+1389 EIGAMS

-1405 VRAGERWTQRMRRSL
+1405 VRQGLRWTQRMRRSL
-1420 SELVAPWEEPFEPT
+1420 PELVAPWEEPFEPT

-1445 DTRTLKDIT
+1445 DTRTLKDIK
-1454 LRACDRVEPGPRQV
+1454 LRACDRIEPGPRQV

-1489 TERELGETYFKLEPG
+1489 TERELGKTYFKLEPG
-1504 MEGFGVVTRVGSAV
+1504 MEGFGVITRVGSQV
-1518 NELRIGESIAV
+1518 TEVRVGESIAV

-1542 LDGGAAWERIEEEHL
+1542 LDGGAAWEPIADVHL
-1557 QREDFDPLA
+1557 QRDEFDPLA

-1580 YKLADLQPGETVLIH
+1580 YKLADVRPGETVLIH

-1603 GAVQIAVNM
+1603 AAVQVAANM

-1628 ALELGAAAAFDSR
+1628 ALDLGATAAFDSR
-1641 SVGFVDDILRVT
+1641 SVGFVDDILQIT
-1653 QGRGVDVIY
+1653 EGRGVDVIY

-1693 GGAMDLKPFSGN
+1693 GGATDLKPFSGN
-1705 LSFHAIDM
+1705 LSFHSIDM
-1713 DRMLRLRPETF
+1713 DRMLRLRPEIF

-1734 LTSGKLTPL
+1734 LTAGKLTPL
-1743 PFTRFPIEEVV
+1743 PYTRFPIEEVV
-1754 GAFEAVFRAAH
+1754 GAFEAVFRAEH

-1773 RDQTPKLLPRKPDP
+1773 RDQTPTLLPRKPEP
-1787 APVRPGHSYLISG
+1787 APVRPGHSYLITG

-1824 GRSGATTEVARA
+1824 SRSGAATEVARA

-1851 RIDISDYDQVSDL
+1851 QVDISDYDQVADL
-1864 IGKVEASGHP
+1864 IAKVEASGHP

-1886 DEVVADISAE
+1886 DEVIADISAE
-1896 SLYKVFGPK
+1896 SLRKVFRPK
-1905 VDGALNL
+1905 VQGALNL
-1912 DRATREHNVPLD
+1912 DKATREHDVPLD

-1949 MLDGLAQSRHAA
+1949 VLDGLAASRRAA

-1972 MSGGGMAEIEAIVKF
+1972 MSGGGMAESDAIVKF

-1998 DLGAT
+1998 DMGAAF
-2003 LMHECSRFQLPH
+2003 MRECSRFPLSH
-2015 VAIAGVDWGVLRTP
+2015 VAIAGIDWGVLRTP

-2054 AFRATVLA
+2054 AFRAAVLA

-2087 VESIDPTG
+2087 VDSIDPKG

-2148 GDPEHDAI
+2148 GDPDHDGM

>member
-11 CKFPG
+11 CRFPG
-16 GIDDADSFWEF
+16 GIGDADSFWNF
-27 ALLKG
+27 VLHKG

-68 QGFRRFDA
+68 QEFRRFDA

-188 AVAGGE
+188 AVANGE

-258 DRIYAVIRG
+258 DHIYAVIRG

-291 DRVLR
+291 DRVIE

-319 PLEAEALGHSYGQ
+319 PLEAQALGHSYGRV
-332 AAGRTEPLV
+332 AGRAQPLV

-373 LPQVVLDKL
+373 VPQVVLDKL
-382 NPAIPFDELQIRIP
+382 NPEIPFDELRIRIP
-396 TEVEKYPDL
+396 TEVEPYPDL

-416 GYGGTNAHVIVEE
+416 GYGGTNAHVLVQE
-429 PPTPVAAAAP
+429 PPAPVLTEAP

-454 AALHEV
+454 SALHEV
-460 AGSYA
+460 AGRYA
-465 ELLRSEEGTAGTAGT
+465 KQLS
-480 VSDEAGVSDEYVQRL
+480 SDLSQDGAQRL
-495 KTAVTGRRA
+495 KTAATARRA

-511 FIYRDG
+511 FVYRDA
-517 DDLLAQLNSYA
+517 DDLLAQLNTYA
-528 ESDEAAPARA
+528 ASDEAAPPRA

-558 GMARGLLERPGA
+558 GMARGLLEQPGD
-570 FREAA
+570 FRDTA
-575 AEIDAVFQEVSGWS
+575 AEIDEVFREVSGWS
-589 VIAELLRSEG
+589 VIAELLRPQA
-599 DSRVSRTEIAQPAN
+599 DSRVSRTEVAQPAN
-613 FLVQAALAK
+613 FLVQSALAK
-622 HLEQF
+622 HLQQF
-627 GIRPTAVMGHSV
+627 GIRPTAVVGHSV
-639 GEVAAAYVGGALSL
+639 GEVAAAYVSGALSL

-678 VGLDAEEALRRIAR
+678 VGLDADEAQRRAAR
-692 FGGSVC
+692 FGTAVC
-698 VAAINSASATTLS
+698 VAAINSTAATTLS
-711 GDSKALQI
+711 GDSAALQT

-725 EDGVFARMLHV
+725 GDGIFARMLHV

-748 LDELATALAGLA
+748 LGELATSLAGLTPCA
-760 PRPTDIPLYSTVT
+760 AEVPVYSTVT
-773 GEKIDSEAFADPAYW
+773 GEKMDSAAFAEPGYW
-788 LKNVR
+788 CKNVR
-793 ESVLFAKTVD
+793 DSVFFAKAID

-823 GNMRESFVRHSVSA
+823 GNIRESFVRHSVSGA
-837 AAVQTLHRDQD
+837 AIQTLHRDQD

-853 LQAVTDLYA
+853 LQAITDLYA
-862 LGAIDAPGEADLYAN
+862 VGAIDAPGQADVYES
-877 GLIPHMDLPKYPWS
+877 GVVPHMDLPKYPWS
-891 QEELWEEDPLTLR
+891 QEEVWEEDPLTLR

-919 AEGLTPQWE
+919 ADALTPQWE
-928 VTLAAANLPWLPDHT
+928 VTLAPANLPWLPDHT

-964 QRSGRGQA
+964 QRSGRAQA

-978 FAVPLVVAE
+978 FAVPLVVAD
-987 HDAPITRLTVD
+987 HDAPITRITVD

-1005 FNGRSAHTQLWTA
+1005 VNGRSAHTQLWTA

-1029 GTLRIDVPIRSE
+1029 GTKRIDVPAQSAN
-1041 HDRIFDGA
+1041 DRMFDGA
-1049 DVYKGLA
+1049 DVYKGLS

-1064 AFQRIQSVRIGSAGC
+1064 AFQRIQSVRIGAAGC
-1079 VAQLASPLSR
+1079 VAQLASPESD
-1089 SAGDIASEPEVTPRH
+1089 SAPRH

-1133 AHIPASVDRV
+1133 AHVPASIDRV
-1143 RLYGEVPEDPIAVVE
+1143 RLYREVPEDPIAVVE
-1158 ITSTLPL
+1158 ITSTQPL
-1165 RANAYLASQDGEV
+1165 CANAYLASRDGEV
-1178 ALAMTGVTLRPVGAA
+1178 ALAMTGVTLRPVGSA
-1193 SDPLAELDQ
+1193 STPLSELEQ

-1215 TEGPEGQRAPV
+1215 VEGQPAPTV
-1226 PAASVSA
+1226 AAPAAR
-1233 AHPANAVVEIGDVSA
+1233 PANAIVEIAQVPL

-1258 RAGAAVLN
+1258 AAGVAVLN
-1266 AEAEQATDLAETFAA
+1266 VDSVEKADLAETFAE
-1281 ALHTDAF
+1281 ALHRDEF
-1288 LRVLVTVGSGKSSV
+1288 LRVLVTVGSGKSAV
-1302 ENLHQLVTVAQALRT
+1302 ENVAGLVTVAQSLRM
-1317 VLEAETERGVVN
+1317 VMEAETERGVVS
-1329 PDVQVVIVSN
+1329 PDVQVVLVSKN
-1339 RAFLAPGDQL
+1339 AFLAPGDRDL
-1349 REHGLVLDQAALVGA
+1349 DLDQVALVGA

-1382 PDSVTAD
+1382 PAAASAEEVTA
-1389 EVAAEISAMN
+1389 EIGAMN

-1405 VRAGERWTQRMRRSL
+1405 VRQGLRWTQRMRRSL
-1420 SELVAPWEEPFEPT
+1420 PELVAPWEEPFEPT

-1445 DTRTLKDIT
+1445 DTRTLKDIK
-1454 LRACDRVEPGPRQV
+1454 LRACDRTEPGPRQV
-1468 EVRVETVGLNYKD
+1468 EVRIETVGLNYKD

-1489 TERELGETYFKLEPG
+1489 TERELGKTYFKLEPG
-1504 MEGFGVVTRVGSAV
+1504 MEGFGVITRIGSQV
-1518 NELRIGESIAV
+1518 NEVQVGESIAV

-1542 LDGGAAWERIEEEHL
+1542 LDGGAAWEPIADVHL
-1557 QREDFDPLA
+1557 QRDEFDPLA

-1580 YKLADLQPGETVLIH
+1580 YKLADLQPGETVLVH

-1603 GAVQIAVNM
+1603 AAVQIAANM

-1628 ALELGAAAAFDSR
+1628 ALDLGATAAFDSR
-1641 SVGFVDDILRVT
+1641 SVGFVDDILQIT
-1653 QGRGVDVIY
+1653 DGRGVDVIY

-1693 GGAMDLKPFSGN
+1693 GGATDLKPFSGN
-1705 LSFHAIDM
+1705 LSFHSIDM
-1713 DRMLRLRPETF
+1713 DRMLRLRPEIF

-1734 LTSGKLTPL
+1734 LTAGKLTAL
-1743 PFTRFPIEEVV
+1743 PYTRFPIEEIV
-1754 GAFEAVFRAAH
+1754 GAFEAVFRAEH

-1773 RDQTPKLLPRKPDP
+1773 RDQTPTLLPRKSEPV
-1787 APVRPGHSYLISG
+1787 PVRPGHSYLITG

-1824 GRSGATTEVARA
+1824 SRSGATTDVARA

-1851 RIDISDYDQVSDL
+1851 RIDISDYDQVTDL
-1864 IGKVEASGHP
+1864 VAKVEASGHP

-1886 DEVVADISAE
+1886 DEVIADISAE
-1896 SLYKVFGPK
+1896 SLHKVFGPK
-1905 VDGALNL
+1905 VEGARNL
-1912 DRATREHNVPLD
+1912 DKATREHDVPLD

-1949 MLDGLAQSRHAA
+1949 MLDGLAASRHAA
-1961 GLPALSVSWGA
+1961 GLPALAVSWGA
-1972 MSGGGMAEIEAIVKF
+1972 MSGGGMAESDAIVKF

-1998 DLGAT
+1998 DMGAAFIQ
-2003 LMHECSRFQLPH
+2003 ECSRFPLPQ
-2015 VAIAGVDWGVLRTP
+2015 VAIAGIDWGVLRTP

-2054 AFRATVLA
+2054 AFRAAVLG

-2087 VESIDPTG
+2087 VDSIDPKG

-2148 GDPEHDAI
+2148 GDPDHDGM

>member
-1 MVAVAIIGIG
+1 MAIIGIG
-11 CKFPG
+11 CRFPG
-16 GIDDADSFWEF
+16 GIEDADSFWEF
-27 ALLKG
+27 VLLKG

-43 DADKYYDPDPD
+43 DADKFYDPDPD
-54 TPGRMYTRRGSFLT
+54 TPGRMYTRRASFLA

-87 VLDPQQRLLLETTW
+87 VLDPQQRLLLETSW

-116 NVGTFIGGFM
+116 KVGTFIGGFM

-188 AVAGGE
+188 AVANGE

-221 AADGRSKSFDAAADG
+221 AADGRCKSFDAAADG

-277 ALPVPNPVSQQRLA
+277 ALPVPNPLSQQRLA
-291 DRVLR
+291 EQVLA
-296 EAGIDPAL
+296 EAGVDPAL
-304 VGYIEAHGTGTSVGD
+304 VGYVEAHGTGTSVGD

-332 AAGRTEPLV
+332 AAGRTQSLI

-373 LPQVVLDKL
+373 APQVVLDKL
-382 NPAIPFDELQIRIP
+382 NPQIPFDELRIRVP
-396 TEVEKYPDL
+396 LEVETYPDL

-416 GYGGTNAHVIVEE
+416 GYGGANAHVLVSE
-429 PPTPVAAAAP
+429 PPAQTALEAPVP
-439 ARDSIRIFPV
+439 VRDSIRIFPV

-454 AALHEV
+454 TALHEV
-460 AGSYA
+460 AARYA
-465 ELLRSEEGTAGTAGT
+465 EMLRTDKGAADEAST
-480 VSDEAGVSDEYVQRL
+480 VSDDYAQRL
-495 KTAVTGRRA
+495 KTAATGRRA
-504 QHYLRKG
+504 QHHLRKG
-511 FIYRDG
+511 FIYRDA
-517 DDLLAQLNSYA
+517 DDLLVQLNSYA
-528 ESDEAAPARA
+528 ESEEAAPPRA

-558 GMARGLLERPGA
+558 GMARGLLECQGV
-570 FREAA
+570 FRDTAA
-575 AEIDAVFQEVSGWS
+575 DIDAVFQEISGWS
-589 VIAELLRSEG
+589 VIAELLRSQG

-613 FLVQAALAK
+613 FLVQSALAK

-627 GIRPTAVMGHSV
+627 GIRPTAVVGHSV

-678 VGLDAEEALRRIAR
+678 VGLDAEEAQRRAAR
-692 FGGSVC
+692 FGTAVC
-698 VAAINSASATTLS
+698 VAAINSAAATTLS
-711 GDSKALQI
+711 GDSAALQT

-725 EDGVFARMLHV
+725 GDGIFARMLHV

-748 LDELATALAGLA
+748 LDELATSLAGLT
-760 PRPTDIPLYSTVT
+760 PLPTDIPLYSTVT
-773 GEKIDSEAFADPAYW
+773 GEKVNSAAFADPAYW
-788 LKNVR
+788 CQNVR
-793 ESVLFAKTVD
+793 ESVLFARAVD

-808 RYRVFLELGPHPVLL
+808 RYRVFLEVGPHPVLL
-823 GNMRESFVRHSVSA
+823 GNLRESFVRHSISG

-853 LQAVTDLYA
+853 LQAITDLYA
-862 LGAIDAPGEADLYAN
+862 VGAIDAPGQADIYEHGVIA
-877 GLIPHMDLPKYPWS
+877 HMDLPKYPWS
-891 QEELWEEDPLTLR
+891 QEEVWEEDPLTLR

-919 AEGLTPQWE
+919 ADALTPQWE
-928 VTLAAANLPWLPDHT
+928 VTLAPANLPWLPDHT

-964 QRSGRGQA
+964 QRSGKGQA

-987 HDAPITRLTVD
+987 HDAPITRITVD
-998 EPTKRFT
+998 EPTKRFIV
-1005 FNGRSAHTQLWTA
+1005 NGRSAHTQMWTA

-1029 GTLRIDVPIRSE
+1029 GTSRIEVPAQSVN
-1041 HDRIFDGA
+1041 DRVFDGQ
-1049 DVYKGLA
+1049 DVYTGLA

-1079 VAQLASPLSR
+1079 VAQLASLVDGPESG
-1089 SAGDIASEPEVTPRH
+1089 SAPKH

-1133 AHIPASVDRV
+1133 AHVPASIDRV
-1143 RLYGEVPEDPIAVVE
+1143 RLYHEVPEDPIAVVE
-1158 ITSTLPL
+1158 ITSTQPL
-1165 RANAYLASQDGEV
+1165 RANAYLASRDGEV
-1178 ALAMTGVTLRPVGAA
+1178 ALAMTGVTLRPVGSA
-1193 SDPLAELDQ
+1193 SAPLSELEQ

-1215 TEGPEGQRAPV
+1215 VEGQ
-1226 PAASVSA
+1226 PAAA
-1233 AHPANAVVEIGDVSA
+1233 APTPVARAANAIIEIGEVAA

-1258 RAGAAVLN
+1258 AAGVAVLS
-1266 AEAEQATDLAETFAA
+1266 ADTVHRADLAETFAA
-1281 ALHTDAF
+1281 ALHRDEF
-1288 LRVLVTVGSGKSSV
+1288 LRVLVTVGSGKSAV
-1302 ENLHQLVTVAQALRT
+1302 DNVDRLVTVAQALRV
-1317 VLEAETERGVVN
+1317 VLEAETDRGVVS
-1329 PDVQVVIVSN
+1329 PDVQVVVVSKN
-1339 RAFLAPGDQL
+1339 AFLAPGD
-1349 REHGLVLDQAALVGA
+1349 HGLDLDQVALVGA

-1373 PAKWSLVDL
+1373 PAKWSLMDL
-1382 PDSVTAD
+1382 TDGVTAD
-1389 EVAAEISAMN
+1389 EVTTEIGAMN

-1405 VRAGERWTQRMRRSL
+1405 VRTGVRWTQRMRRSL
-1420 SELVAPWEEPFEPT
+1420 PELVAPWEEPFAPT
-1434 DPEVAYEVQIP
+1434 DPDVAYEVQIP

-1454 LRACDRVEPGPRQV
+1454 LRACDRIEPGPRQV
-1468 EVRVETVGLNYKD
+1468 EVRIETVGLNYKD

-1489 TERELGETYFKLEPG
+1489 TERELGKTYFKLEPG
-1504 MEGFGVVTRVGSAV
+1504 MEGFGVVTRVGSQV
-1518 NELRIGESIAV
+1518 DELRVGESIAV

-1542 LDGGAAWERIEEEHL
+1542 LDGGAAWEPIADVHL
-1557 QREDFDPLA
+1557 QREEFDPLA

-1580 YKLADLQPGETVLIH
+1580 YKLADLQPGETVLVH

-1603 GAVQIAVNM
+1603 AAVQVAVNM

-1628 ALELGAAAAFDSR
+1628 ALDLGATAAFDSR
-1641 SVGFVDDILRVT
+1641 SIGFVDDILGIT
-1653 QGRGVDVIY
+1653 EGRGVDVIY

-1693 GGAMDLKPFSGN
+1693 GGATDLKPFSGN
-1705 LSFHAIDM
+1705 LSFHSVDM
-1713 DRMLRLRPETF
+1713 DRMLRMRPEIF

-1734 LTSGKLTPL
+1734 LTAGKLTPL
-1743 PFTRFPIEEVV
+1743 PYTRFPIDQIV
-1754 GAFEAVFRAAH
+1754 GAFEAVFRAEH

-1773 RDQTPKLLPRKPDP
+1773 RDQTPTLLPRKSDP
-1787 APVRPGHSYLISG
+1787 VPVRPGHSYLITG

-1824 GRSGATTEVARA
+1824 SRSGATTEVARA

-1851 RIDISDYDQVSDL
+1851 RIDISDYDQVADL
-1864 IGKVEASGHP
+1864 VAKVEASGHP

-1886 DEVVADISAE
+1886 DEVIADISAE

-1905 VDGALNL
+1905 VSGALNL
-1912 DRATREHNVPLD
+1912 DRATREHNVQLD

-1949 MLDGLAQSRHAA
+1949 MLDGLAVSRHAA
-1961 GLPALSVSWGA
+1961 GLPALSVNWGA
-1972 MSGGGMAEIEAIVKF
+1972 MSGGGMAESDAIVKF

-2003 LMHECSRFQLPH
+2003 LMQECSRFPLPQ
-2015 VAIAGVDWGVLRTP
+2015 VAIAGIDWGVLRTP

-2054 AFRATVLA
+2054 AFRAAVLA

-2087 VESIDPTG
+2087 VDSIDPTG

-2148 GDPEHDAI
+2148 GDPDHDGM

>member
-11 CKFPG
+11 CRFPG
-16 GIDDADSFWEF
+16 GIGDADSFWNF
-27 ALLKG
+27 VLHKG

-68 QGFRRFDA
+68 QEFRRFDA

-101 EALDDAGIAGQALGG
+101 EALDDAGIAGQAVGG

-188 AVAGGE
+188 AVANGE

-258 DRIYAVIRG
+258 DHIYAVIRG

-291 DRVLR
+291 DRVIK

-319 PLEAEALGHSYGQ
+319 PLEAQALGHSYGRV
-332 AAGRTEPLV
+332 AGRARPLV

-373 LPQVVLDKL
+373 APQVVLDKL
-382 NPAIPFDELQIRIP
+382 NPEIPFDQLQIRIP
-396 TEVEKYPDL
+396 TEVEPYPDL

-416 GYGGTNAHVIVEE
+416 GYGGTNAHVLVQE
-429 PPTPVAAAAP
+429 PPAPVQTEAP

-454 AALHEV
+454 SALHEV
-460 AGSYA
+460 AGRYA
-465 ELLRSEEGTAGTAGT
+465 KQLS
-480 VSDEAGVSDEYVQRL
+480 SDLSQDGAQRL
-495 KTAVTGRRA
+495 KTAATARRA

-511 FIYRDG
+511 FIYRDA
-517 DDLLAQLNSYA
+517 DDLLAQLNTYA
-528 ESDEAAPARA
+528 ASDEAAPPRA

-558 GMARGLLERPGA
+558 GMARALLERPGI
-570 FREAA
+570 FRDAA
-575 AEIDAVFQEVSGWS
+575 AEIDEVFQEISGWS
-589 VIAELLRSEG
+589 VIAELLRPQA

-613 FLVQAALAK
+613 FLVQSALAK
-622 HLEQF
+622 HLQQF
-627 GIRPTAVMGHSV
+627 GIRPTAVVGHSV
-639 GEVAAAYVGGALSL
+639 GEVAAAYVSGALSL

-678 VGLDAEEALRRIAR
+678 VGLDAEEAQRRAAR
-692 FGGSVC
+692 FGSAVC
-698 VAAINSASATTLS
+698 VAAINSTAATTLS
-711 GDSKALQI
+711 GDSAALQI
-719 LHDELA
+719 LHNELA
-725 EDGVFARMLHV
+725 GDGIFARMLHV

-748 LDELATALAGLA
+748 LGELATALAGLT
-760 PRPTDIPLYSTVT
+760 PRKAEVPVYSTVT
-773 GEKIDSEAFADPAYW
+773 GEKMHSAAFAEPDYW
-788 LKNVR
+788 CKNVR
-793 ESVLFAKTVD
+793 DSVLFAKAVD
-803 TLIAD
+803 TLIVD

-823 GNMRESFVRHSVSA
+823 GNIRESFVRHSVSGA
-837 AAVQTLHRDQD
+837 AIQTLHRDQD

-853 LQAVTDLYA
+853 LQAIADLYA
-862 LGAIDAPGEADLYAN
+862 VGAIDAPGQADIYES
-877 GLIPHMDLPKYPWS
+877 GVVPHMDLPKYPWS
-891 QEELWEEDPLTLR
+891 QEEVWEEDPLTLR

-919 AEGLTPQWE
+919 VDALTPQWE
-928 VTLAAANLPWLPDHT
+928 VTLAPANLPWLPDHT

-964 QRSGRGQA
+964 QRSGRAQA

-978 FAVPLVVAE
+978 FAVPLVVAD
-987 HDAPITRLTVD
+987 HDAPITRITVD

-1005 FNGRSAHTQLWTA
+1005 VNGRSAHTQLWTA

-1029 GTLRIDVPIRSE
+1029 GSKRIDVPAWSAN
-1041 HDRIFDGA
+1041 DRVFDGE
-1049 DVYKGLA
+1049 DVYKGLS

-1079 VAQLASPLSR
+1079 VAQLASAESV
-1089 SAGDIASEPEVTPRH
+1089 SAQRH

-1133 AHIPASVDRV
+1133 AHVPASIDRV
-1143 RLYGEVPEDPIAVVE
+1143 RLYGEVPEDPVAVVE
-1158 ITSTLPL
+1158 ITSTQPL
-1165 RANAYLASQDGEV
+1165 CANAYLASRDGEV
-1178 ALAMTGVTLRPVGAA
+1178 ALAMTGVTLRPVGSA
-1193 SDPLAELDQ
+1193 STPLSELEQ

-1215 TEGPEGQRAPV
+1215 IEGQPAPTTTA
-1226 PAASVSA
+1226 PAAR
-1233 AHPANAVVEIGDVSA
+1233 PANVIVEIAQVPL

-1258 RAGAAVLN
+1258 AAGVAVLN
-1266 AEAEQATDLAETFAA
+1266 ADTVEKVNLAVTFAE
-1281 ALHTDAF
+1281 ALDRDEF
-1288 LRVLVTVGSGKSSV
+1288 LRVLITVGSGKSAV
-1302 ENLHQLVTVAQALRT
+1302 ENVAGLVTVAQSLRM
-1317 VLEAETERGVVN
+1317 VMEAETERGVVS
-1329 PDVQVVIVSN
+1329 PDVQAVLVSKN
-1339 RAFLAPGDQL
+1339 AFLAPGDRDL
-1349 REHGLVLDQAALVGA
+1349 DLDQAALVGA

-1382 PDSVTAD
+1382 PAAVSAEEVTA
-1389 EVAAEISAMN
+1389 EIGAMS

-1405 VRAGERWTQRMRRSL
+1405 VRQGLRWTQRMRRSL
-1420 SELVAPWEEPFEPT
+1420 PELVAPWEEPFEPT

-1445 DTRTLKDIT
+1445 DTRTLKDIK
-1454 LRACDRVEPGPRQV
+1454 LRACDRIEPGPRQV

-1489 TERELGETYFKLEPG
+1489 TERELGKTYFKLEPG
-1504 MEGFGVVTRVGSAV
+1504 MEGFGVITRVGSQV
-1518 NELRIGESIAV
+1518 TEVRVGESIAV

-1542 LDGGAAWERIEEEHL
+1542 LDGGAAWEPIADVHL
-1557 QREDFDPLA
+1557 QRDEFDPLA

-1580 YKLADLQPGETVLIH
+1580 YKLADVRPGETVLIH

-1603 GAVQIAVNM
+1603 AAVQVAADM

-1628 ALELGAAAAFDSR
+1628 ALDLGATAAFDSR
-1641 SVGFVDDILRVT
+1641 SVGFVDDILQIT
-1653 QGRGVDVIY
+1653 EGRGVDVIY

-1693 GGAMDLKPFSGN
+1693 GGATDLKPFSGN
-1705 LSFHAIDM
+1705 LSFHSIDM
-1713 DRMLRLRPETF
+1713 DRMLRLRPEIF

-1734 LTSGKLTPL
+1734 LTAGKLTPL
-1743 PFTRFPIEEVV
+1743 PYTRFPIEEVV
-1754 GAFEAVFRAAH
+1754 GAFEAVFRAEH

-1773 RDQTPKLLPRKPDP
+1773 RDQTPTLLPRKPEP
-1787 APVRPGHSYLISG
+1787 APVRPGHSYLITG

-1824 GRSGATTEVARA
+1824 SRSGAATEVARA

-1851 RIDISDYDQVSDL
+1851 QVDISDYDQVADL
-1864 IGKVEASGHP
+1864 IAKVEASGHP

-1886 DEVVADISAE
+1886 DEVIADISAE
-1896 SLYKVFGPK
+1896 SLRKVFRPK
-1905 VDGALNL
+1905 VQGALNL
-1912 DRATREHNVPLD
+1912 DKATREHDVPLD

-1949 MLDGLAQSRHAA
+1949 VLDGLAASRRAA

-1972 MSGGGMAEIEAIVKF
+1972 MSGGGMAESDAIVKF

-1998 DLGAT
+1998 DMGAAF
-2003 LMHECSRFQLPH
+2003 MRECSRFPLSH
-2015 VAIAGVDWGVLRTP
+2015 VAIAGIDWGVLRTP

-2054 AFRATVLA
+2054 AFRAAVLA

-2087 VESIDPTG
+2087 VDSIDPKG

-2148 GDPEHDAI
+2148 GDPDHDGM

>member
-11 CKFPG
+11 CRFPG
-16 GIDDADSFWEF
+16 GIGDADSFWNF
-27 ALLKG
+27 VLHKG

-68 QGFRRFDA
+68 QEFRRFDA

-101 EALDDAGIAGQALGG
+101 EALDDAGIAGQAVGG

-188 AVAGGE
+188 AVANGE

-258 DRIYAVIRG
+258 DHIYAVIRG

-291 DRVLR
+291 DRVIK

-319 PLEAEALGHSYGQ
+319 PLEAQALGHSYGRV
-332 AAGRTEPLV
+332 AGRARPLV

-373 LPQVVLDKL
+373 APQVVLDKL
-382 NPAIPFDELQIRIP
+382 NPEIPFDQLQIRIP
-396 TEVEKYPDL
+396 TEVEPYPDL

-416 GYGGTNAHVIVEE
+416 GYGGTNAHVLVQE
-429 PPTPVAAAAP
+429 PPAPVQTEAP

-454 AALHEV
+454 SALHEV
-460 AGSYA
+460 AGRYA
-465 ELLRSEEGTAGTAGT
+465 KQLS
-480 VSDEAGVSDEYVQRL
+480 SDLSQDGAQRL
-495 KTAVTGRRA
+495 KTAATARRA

-511 FIYRDG
+511 FIYRDA
-517 DDLLAQLNSYA
+517 DDLLAQLNTYA
-528 ESDEAAPARA
+528 ASDEAAPPRA

-558 GMARGLLERPGA
+558 GMARALLERPGI
-570 FREAA
+570 FRDAA
-575 AEIDAVFQEVSGWS
+575 AEIDEVFQEISGWS
-589 VIAELLRSEG
+589 VIAELLRPQA

-613 FLVQAALAK
+613 FLVQSALAK
-622 HLEQF
+622 HLQQF
-627 GIRPTAVMGHSV
+627 GIRPTAVVGHSV
-639 GEVAAAYVGGALSL
+639 GEVAAAYVSGALSL

-678 VGLDAEEALRRIAR
+678 VGLDAEEAQRRAAR
-692 FGGSVC
+692 FGSAVC
-698 VAAINSASATTLS
+698 VAAINSTAATTLS
-711 GDSKALQI
+711 GDSAALQT

-725 EDGVFARMLHV
+725 GDGIFARMLHV

-748 LDELATALAGLA
+748 LGELATALAGLT
-760 PRPTDIPLYSTVT
+760 PRKAAVPVYSTVT
-773 GEKIDSEAFADPAYW
+773 GEKMHSAAFAEPDYW
-788 LKNVR
+788 CKNVR
-793 ESVLFAKTVD
+793 DSVLFAKAVD
-803 TLIAD
+803 TLIVD

-823 GNMRESFVRHSVSA
+823 GNIRESFVRHSVSGA
-837 AAVQTLHRDQD
+837 AIQTLHRDQD

-853 LQAVTDLYA
+853 LQAIADLYA
-862 LGAIDAPGEADLYAN
+862 VGAIDAPGQADIYES
-877 GLIPHMDLPKYPWS
+877 GVVPHMDLPKYPWS
-891 QEELWEEDPLTLR
+891 QEEVWEEDPLTLR

-919 AEGLTPQWE
+919 VDALTPQWE
-928 VTLAAANLPWLPDHT
+928 VTLAPANLPWLPDHT

-964 QRSGRGQA
+964 QRSGRAQA

-978 FAVPLVVAE
+978 FAVPLVVAD
-987 HDAPITRLTVD
+987 HDAPITRITVD

-1005 FNGRSAHTQLWTA
+1005 VNGRSAHTQLWTA

-1029 GTLRIDVPIRSE
+1029 GSKRIDVSAWSAN
-1041 HDRIFDGA
+1041 DRVFDGE
-1049 DVYKGLA
+1049 DVYKGLS

-1079 VAQLASPLSR
+1079 VAQLASPESV
-1089 SAGDIASEPEVTPRH
+1089 SAQRH

-1133 AHIPASVDRV
+1133 AHVPASIDRV
-1143 RLYGEVPEDPIAVVE
+1143 RLYGEVPEDPVAVVE
-1158 ITSTLPL
+1158 ITSTQPL
-1165 RANAYLASQDGEV
+1165 CANAYLASRDGEV
-1178 ALAMTGVTLRPVGAA
+1178 ALAMTGVTLRPVGSA
-1193 SDPLAELDQ
+1193 STPLSELEQ

-1215 TEGPEGQRAPV
+1215 IEGQPAPTTTA
-1226 PAASVSA
+1226 PAAR
-1233 AHPANAVVEIGDVSA
+1233 PANVIVEIAQVPL

-1258 RAGAAVLN
+1258 AAGVVVLN
-1266 AEAEQATDLAETFAA
+1266 ADTVEKANLAVTFAE
-1281 ALHTDAF
+1281 ALDRDEF
-1288 LRVLVTVGSGKSSV
+1288 LRVLVTVGSGKSAV
-1302 ENLHQLVTVAQALRT
+1302 ENVAGLVTVAQSLRM
-1317 VLEAETERGVVN
+1317 VMEAETERGVVS
-1329 PDVQVVIVSN
+1329 PDVQAVLVSKN
-1339 RAFLAPGDQL
+1339 AFLAPGDRDL
-1349 REHGLVLDQAALVGA
+1349 DLDQAALVGA

-1382 PDSVTAD
+1382 PAAVSAEEVTA
-1389 EVAAEISAMN
+1389 EIGAMN

-1405 VRAGERWTQRMRRSL
+1405 VRQGLRWTQRMRRSL
-1420 SELVAPWEEPFEPT
+1420 PELVAPWEEPFEPT

-1445 DTRTLKDIT
+1445 DTRTLKDIK
-1454 LRACDRVEPGPRQV
+1454 LRACDRIEPGPRQV

-1489 TERELGETYFKLEPG
+1489 TERELGKTYFKLEPG
-1504 MEGFGVVTRVGSAV
+1504 MEGFGVITRVGSQV
-1518 NELRIGESIAV
+1518 TEVRVGESIAV

-1542 LDGGAAWERIEEEHL
+1542 LDGGAAWEPIADVHL
-1557 QREDFDPLA
+1557 QRDEFDPLA

-1580 YKLADLQPGETVLIH
+1580 YKLADVRPGETVLIH

-1603 GAVQIAVNM
+1603 AAVQVAANM

-1628 ALELGAAAAFDSR
+1628 ALDLGATAAFDSR
-1641 SVGFVDDILRVT
+1641 SVGFVDDILQIT
-1653 QGRGVDVIY
+1653 EGRGVDVIY

-1693 GGAMDLKPFSGN
+1693 GGATDLKPFSGN
-1705 LSFHAIDM
+1705 LSFHSIDM
-1713 DRMLRLRPETF
+1713 DRMLRLRPEIF

-1734 LTSGKLTPL
+1734 LTAGKLTPL
-1743 PFTRFPIEEVV
+1743 PYTRFPIEEVV
-1754 GAFEAVFRAAH
+1754 GAFEAVFRAEH

-1773 RDQTPKLLPRKPDP
+1773 RDQTPTLLPRKPEP
-1787 APVRPGHSYLISG
+1787 APVRPGHSYLITG

-1824 GRSGATTEVARA
+1824 SRSGAATEVARA

-1851 RIDISDYDQVSDL
+1851 QVDISDYDQVADL
-1864 IGKVEASGHP
+1864 IAKVEASGHP

-1886 DEVVADISAE
+1886 DEVIADISAE
-1896 SLYKVFGPK
+1896 SLRKVFRPK
-1905 VDGALNL
+1905 VQGALNL
-1912 DRATREHNVPLD
+1912 DKVTREHDVPLD

-1949 MLDGLAQSRHAA
+1949 VLDGLAASRRAT

-1972 MSGGGMAEIEAIVKF
+1972 MSGGGMAESDAIVKF

-1998 DLGAT
+1998 DMGAAF
-2003 LMHECSRFQLPH
+2003 MRECSRFPLSH
-2015 VAIAGVDWGVLRTP
+2015 VAIAGIDWGVLRTP

-2054 AFRATVLA
+2054 AFRAAVLA

-2087 VESIDPTG
+2087 VDSIDPKG

-2148 GDPEHDAI
+2148 GDPDHDGI

>member
-11 CKFPG
+11 CRFPG
-16 GIDDADSFWEF
+16 GIGDADSFWNF
-27 ALLKG
+27 VLHKG

-68 QGFRRFDA
+68 QEFRRFDA

-101 EALDDAGIAGQALGG
+101 EALDDAGIAGQAVGG

-188 AVAGGE
+188 AVANGE

-258 DRIYAVIRG
+258 DHIYAVIRG

-291 DRVLR
+291 DRVIK

-319 PLEAEALGHSYGQ
+319 PLEAQALGHSYGRV
-332 AAGRTEPLV
+332 AGRARPLV

-373 LPQVVLDKL
+373 APQVVLDKL
-382 NPAIPFDELQIRIP
+382 NPEIPFDQLQIRIP
-396 TEVEKYPDL
+396 TEVEPYPDL

-416 GYGGTNAHVIVEE
+416 GYGGTNAHVLVQE
-429 PPTPVAAAAP
+429 PPAPVQTEAP

-454 AALHEV
+454 SALHEV
-460 AGSYA
+460 AGRYA
-465 ELLRSEEGTAGTAGT
+465 KQLS
-480 VSDEAGVSDEYVQRL
+480 SDLSQDGAQRL
-495 KTAVTGRRA
+495 KTAATARRA

-511 FIYRDG
+511 FIYRDA
-517 DDLLAQLNSYA
+517 DDLLAQLNTYA
-528 ESDEAAPARA
+528 ASDEAAPPRA

-558 GMARGLLERPGA
+558 GMARALLERPGI
-570 FREAA
+570 FRDAA
-575 AEIDAVFQEVSGWS
+575 AEIDEVFQEISGWS
-589 VIAELLRSEG
+589 VIAELLRPQA

-613 FLVQAALAK
+613 FLVQSALAK
-622 HLEQF
+622 HLQQF
-627 GIRPTAVMGHSV
+627 GIRPTAVVGHSV
-639 GEVAAAYVGGALSL
+639 GEVAAAYVSGALSL

-678 VGLDAEEALRRIAR
+678 VGLDAEEAQRRAAR
-692 FGGSVC
+692 FGSAVC
-698 VAAINSASATTLS
+698 VAAINSTAATTLS
-711 GDSKALQI
+711 GDSAALQT

-725 EDGVFARMLHV
+725 GDGIFARMLHV

-748 LDELATALAGLA
+748 LGELATALAGLT
-760 PRPTDIPLYSTVT
+760 PRKAAVPVYSTVT
-773 GEKIDSEAFADPAYW
+773 GEKMHSAAFAEPDYW
-788 LKNVR
+788 CKNVR
-793 ESVLFAKTVD
+793 DRVLFAKAVD
-803 TLIAD
+803 TLIVD

-823 GNMRESFVRHSVSA
+823 GNIRESFVRHSVSGA
-837 AAVQTLHRDQD
+837 AIQTLHRDQD

-853 LQAVTDLYA
+853 LQAIADLYA
-862 LGAIDAPGEADLYAN
+862 VGAIDAPGQADIYES
-877 GLIPHMDLPKYPWS
+877 GVVPHMDLPKYPWS
-891 QEELWEEDPLTLR
+891 QEEVWEEDPLTLR

-919 AEGLTPQWE
+919 VDALTPQWE
-928 VTLAAANLPWLPDHT
+928 VTLAPANLPWLPDHT

-964 QRSGRGQA
+964 QRSGRAQA

-978 FAVPLVVAE
+978 FAVPLVVAD
-987 HDAPITRLTVD
+987 HDAPITRITVD

-1005 FNGRSAHTQLWTA
+1005 VNGRSAHTQLWTA

-1029 GTLRIDVPIRSE
+1029 GSKRIDVSAWSAN
-1041 HDRIFDGA
+1041 DRVFDGE
-1049 DVYKGLA
+1049 DVYKGLS

-1079 VAQLASPLSR
+1079 VAQLASPESV
-1089 SAGDIASEPEVTPRH
+1089 SAQRH

-1133 AHIPASVDRV
+1133 AHVPASIDRV
-1143 RLYGEVPEDPIAVVE
+1143 RLYGEVPEDPVAVVE
-1158 ITSTLPL
+1158 ITSTQPL
-1165 RANAYLASQDGEV
+1165 CANAYLASRDGEV
-1178 ALAMTGVTLRPVGAA
+1178 ALAMTGVTLRPVGSA
-1193 SDPLAELDQ
+1193 STPLSELEQ

-1215 TEGPEGQRAPV
+1215 IEGQPAPTTTA
-1226 PAASVSA
+1226 PAAR
-1233 AHPANAVVEIGDVSA
+1233 PANVIVEIAQVPL

-1258 RAGAAVLN
+1258 AAGVVVLN
-1266 AEAEQATDLAETFAA
+1266 ADTVEKANLAVTFAE
-1281 ALHTDAF
+1281 ALDRDEF
-1288 LRVLVTVGSGKSSV
+1288 LRVLVTVGSGKSAV
-1302 ENLHQLVTVAQALRT
+1302 ENVVGLVTVAQSLRM
-1317 VLEAETERGVVN
+1317 VMEAETERGVVS
-1329 PDVQVVIVSN
+1329 PDVQAVLVSKN
-1339 RAFLAPGDQL
+1339 AFLAPGDRDL
-1349 REHGLVLDQAALVGA
+1349 DLDQAALVGA

-1382 PDSVTAD
+1382 PAAVSAEEVTA
-1389 EVAAEISAMN
+1389 EIGAMN

-1405 VRAGERWTQRMRRSL
+1405 VRQGLRWTQRMRRSL
-1420 SELVAPWEEPFEPT
+1420 PELVAPWEEPFEPT

-1445 DTRTLKDIT
+1445 DTRTLKDIK
-1454 LRACDRVEPGPRQV
+1454 LRACDRIEPGPRQV

-1489 TERELGETYFKLEPG
+1489 TERELGKTYFKLEPG
-1504 MEGFGVVTRVGSAV
+1504 MEGFGVITRVGSQV
-1518 NELRIGESIAV
+1518 TEVRVGESIAV

-1542 LDGGAAWERIEEEHL
+1542 LDGGAAWEPIADVHL
-1557 QREDFDPLA
+1557 QRDEFDPLA

-1580 YKLADLQPGETVLIH
+1580 YKLADVRPGETVLIH

-1603 GAVQIAVNM
+1603 AAVQVAANM

-1628 ALELGAAAAFDSR
+1628 ALDLGATAAFDSR
-1641 SVGFVDDILRVT
+1641 SVGFVDDILQIT
-1653 QGRGVDVIY
+1653 EGRGVDVIY

-1693 GGAMDLKPFSGN
+1693 GGATDLKPFSGN
-1705 LSFHAIDM
+1705 LSFHSIDM
-1713 DRMLRLRPETF
+1713 DRMLRLRPEIF

-1734 LTSGKLTPL
+1734 LTAGKLTPL
-1743 PFTRFPIEEVV
+1743 PYTRFPIEEVV
-1754 GAFEAVFRAAH
+1754 GAFEAVFRAEH

-1773 RDQTPKLLPRKPDP
+1773 RDQTPTLLPRKPEP
-1787 APVRPGHSYLISG
+1787 APVRPGHSYLITG

-1824 GRSGATTEVARA
+1824 SRSGAATEVARA

-1851 RIDISDYDQVSDL
+1851 QVDISDYDQVADL
-1864 IGKVEASGHP
+1864 IAKVEASGHP

-1886 DEVVADISAE
+1886 DEVIADISAE
-1896 SLYKVFGPK
+1896 SLRKVFRPK
-1905 VDGALNL
+1905 VQGALNL
-1912 DRATREHNVPLD
+1912 DKVTREHDVPLD

-1949 MLDGLAQSRHAA
+1949 VLDGLAASRRAA

-1972 MSGGGMAEIEAIVKF
+1972 MSGGGMAESDAIVKF

-1998 DLGAT
+1998 DMGAAF
-2003 LMHECSRFQLPH
+2003 MRECSRFPLSH
-2015 VAIAGVDWGVLRTP
+2015 VAIAGIDWGVLRTP

-2054 AFRATVLA
+2054 AFRAAVLA

-2087 VESIDPTG
+2087 VDSIDPKG

-2148 GDPEHDAI
+2148 GDPDHDGI

>member
-11 CKFPG
+11 CRFPG
-16 GIDDADSFWEF
+16 GIGDADSFWNF
-27 ALLKG
+27 VLHKG

-68 QGFRRFDA
+68 QEFRRFDA

-101 EALDDAGIAGQALGG
+101 EALDDAGIAGQAVGG

-188 AVAGGE
+188 AVANGE

-258 DRIYAVIRG
+258 DHIYAVIRG

-291 DRVLR
+291 DRVIK

-319 PLEAEALGHSYGQ
+319 PLEAQALGHSYGRV
-332 AAGRTEPLV
+332 AGRARPLV

-373 LPQVVLDKL
+373 APQVVLDKL
-382 NPAIPFDELQIRIP
+382 NPEIPFDQLQIRIP
-396 TEVEKYPDL
+396 TEVEPYPDL

-416 GYGGTNAHVIVEE
+416 GYGGTNAHVLVQE
-429 PPTPVAAAAP
+429 PPAPVQTEAP

-454 AALHEV
+454 SALHEV
-460 AGSYA
+460 AGRYA
-465 ELLRSEEGTAGTAGT
+465 KQLS
-480 VSDEAGVSDEYVQRL
+480 SDLSQDGAQRL
-495 KTAVTGRRA
+495 KTAATARRA

-511 FIYRDG
+511 FIYRDA
-517 DDLLAQLNSYA
+517 DDLLAQLNTYA
-528 ESDEAAPARA
+528 ASDEAAPPRA

-558 GMARGLLERPGA
+558 GMARALLERPGI
-570 FREAA
+570 FRDAA
-575 AEIDAVFQEVSGWS
+575 AEIDEVFQEISGWS
-589 VIAELLRSEG
+589 VIAELLRPQA

-613 FLVQAALAK
+613 FLVQSALAK
-622 HLEQF
+622 HLQQF
-627 GIRPTAVMGHSV
+627 GIRPTAVVGHSV
-639 GEVAAAYVGGALSL
+639 GEVAAAYVSGALSL

-678 VGLDAEEALRRIAR
+678 VGLDAEEAQRRAAR
-692 FGGSVC
+692 FGSAVC
-698 VAAINSASATTLS
+698 VAAINSTAATTLS
-711 GDSKALQI
+711 GDSAALQI

-725 EDGVFARMLHV
+725 GDGIFARMLHV

-748 LDELATALAGLA
+748 LGELATALAGLT
-760 PRPTDIPLYSTVT
+760 PRKAAVPVYSTVT
-773 GEKIDSEAFADPAYW
+773 GEKMHSAAFAEPDYW
-788 LKNVR
+788 CKNVR
-793 ESVLFAKTVD
+793 DSVLFAKAVD
-803 TLIAD
+803 TLIVD

-823 GNMRESFVRHSVSA
+823 GNIRESFVRHSVSGA
-837 AAVQTLHRDQD
+837 AIQTLHRDQD

-853 LQAVTDLYA
+853 LQAIADLYA
-862 LGAIDAPGEADLYAN
+862 VGAIDAPGQADIYES
-877 GLIPHMDLPKYPWS
+877 GVVPHMDLPKYPWS
-891 QEELWEEDPLTLR
+891 QEEVWEEDPLTLR

-919 AEGLTPQWE
+919 VDALTPQWE
-928 VTLAAANLPWLPDHT
+928 VTLAPANLPWLPDHT

-964 QRSGRGQA
+964 QRSGRAQA

-978 FAVPLVVAE
+978 FAVPLVVAD
-987 HDAPITRLTVD
+987 HDAPITRITVD

-1005 FNGRSAHTQLWTA
+1005 VNGRSAHTQLWTA

-1029 GTLRIDVPIRSE
+1029 GSKRIDVPAWSAN
-1041 HDRIFDGA
+1041 DRVFDGE
-1049 DVYKGLA
+1049 DVYKGLS

-1079 VAQLASPLSR
+1079 VAQLASAESV
-1089 SAGDIASEPEVTPRH
+1089 SAQRH

-1133 AHIPASVDRV
+1133 AHVPASIDRV
-1143 RLYGEVPEDPIAVVE
+1143 RLYGEVPEDPVAVVE
-1158 ITSTLPL
+1158 ITSTQPL
-1165 RANAYLASQDGEV
+1165 CANAYLASRDGEV
-1178 ALAMTGVTLRPVGAA
+1178 ALAMTGVTLRPVGSA
-1193 SDPLAELDQ
+1193 STPLSELEQ

-1215 TEGPEGQRAPV
+1215 IEGQPAPTTTA
-1226 PAASVSA
+1226 PAAR
-1233 AHPANAVVEIGDVSA
+1233 PANVIVEIAQVPL

-1258 RAGAAVLN
+1258 AAGVAVLN
-1266 AEAEQATDLAETFAA
+1266 ADTVEKVNLAVTFAE
-1281 ALHTDAF
+1281 ALDRDEF
-1288 LRVLVTVGSGKSSV
+1288 LRVLITVGSGKSAV
-1302 ENLHQLVTVAQALRT
+1302 ENVAGLVTVAQSLRM
-1317 VLEAETERGVVN
+1317 VMEAETERGVVS
-1329 PDVQVVIVSN
+1329 PDVQAVLVSKN
-1339 RAFLAPGDQL
+1339 AFLAPGDRDL
-1349 REHGLVLDQAALVGA
+1349 DLDQAALVGA

-1382 PDSVTAD
+1382 PAAVSAEEVTA
-1389 EVAAEISAMN
+1389 EIGAMS

-1405 VRAGERWTQRMRRSL
+1405 VRQGLRWTQRMRRSL
-1420 SELVAPWEEPFEPT
+1420 PELVAPWEEPFEPT

-1445 DTRTLKDIT
+1445 DTRTLKDIK
-1454 LRACDRVEPGPRQV
+1454 LRACDRIEPGPRQV

-1489 TERELGETYFKLEPG
+1489 TERELGKTYFKLEPG
-1504 MEGFGVVTRVGSAV
+1504 MEGFGVITRVGSQV
-1518 NELRIGESIAV
+1518 TEVRVGESIAV

-1542 LDGGAAWERIEEEHL
+1542 LDGGAAWEPIADVHL
-1557 QREDFDPLA
+1557 QRDEFDPLA

-1580 YKLADLQPGETVLIH
+1580 YKLADVRPGETVLIH

-1603 GAVQIAVNM
+1603 AAVQVAANM

-1628 ALELGAAAAFDSR
+1628 ALDLGATAAFDSR
-1641 SVGFVDDILRVT
+1641 SVGFVDDILQIT
-1653 QGRGVDVIY
+1653 EGRGVDVIY

-1693 GGAMDLKPFSGN
+1693 GGATDLKPFSGN
-1705 LSFHAIDM
+1705 LSFHSIDM
-1713 DRMLRLRPETF
+1713 DRMLRLRPEIF

-1734 LTSGKLTPL
+1734 LTAGKLTPL
-1743 PFTRFPIEEVV
+1743 PYTRFPIEEVV
-1754 GAFEAVFRAAH
+1754 GAFEAVFRAEH

-1773 RDQTPKLLPRKPDP
+1773 RDQTPTLLPRKPEP
-1787 APVRPGHSYLISG
+1787 APVRPGHSYLITG

-1824 GRSGATTEVARA
+1824 SRSGAATEVARA

-1851 RIDISDYDQVSDL
+1851 QVDISDYDQVADL
-1864 IGKVEASGHP
+1864 IAKVEASGHP

-1886 DEVVADISAE
+1886 DEVIADISAE
-1896 SLYKVFGPK
+1896 SLRKVFRPK
-1905 VDGALNL
+1905 VQGALNL
-1912 DRATREHNVPLD
+1912 DKATREHDVPLD

-1949 MLDGLAQSRHAA
+1949 VLDGLAASRRAA

-1972 MSGGGMAEIEAIVKF
+1972 MSGGGMAESDAIVKF

-1998 DLGAT
+1998 DMGAAF
-2003 LMHECSRFQLPH
+2003 MRECSRFPLSH
-2015 VAIAGVDWGVLRTP
+2015 VAIAGIDWGVLRTP

-2054 AFRATVLA
+2054 AFRAAVLA

-2087 VESIDPTG
+2087 VDSIDPKG

-2148 GDPEHDAI
+2148 GDPDHDGM

>member
-11 CKFPG
+11 CRFPG
-16 GIDDADSFWEF
+16 GIGDADSFWNF
-27 ALLKG
+27 VLHKG

-68 QGFRRFDA
+68 QEFRRFDA

-188 AVAGGE
+188 AVANGE

-258 DRIYAVIRG
+258 DHIYAVIRG

-291 DRVLR
+291 DRVIK

-319 PLEAEALGHSYGQ
+319 PLEAQALGHSYGRV
-332 AAGRTEPLV
+332 AGRAQPLV

-373 LPQVVLDKL
+373 VPQVVLDKL
-382 NPAIPFDELQIRIP
+382 NPEIPFDELRIRIP
-396 TEVEKYPDL
+396 TEVEPYPDL

-416 GYGGTNAHVIVEE
+416 GYGGTNAHVLVQE
-429 PPTPVAAAAP
+429 PPAPVPTEAP

-454 AALHEV
+454 SALHEV
-460 AGSYA
+460 AGRYA
-465 ELLRSEEGTAGTAGT
+465 KQLS
-480 VSDEAGVSDEYVQRL
+480 SDLSQDGAQRL
-495 KTAVTGRRA
+495 KTAATARRA

-511 FIYRDG
+511 FVYRDA
-517 DDLLAQLNSYA
+517 DDLLAQLNTYA
-528 ESDEAAPARA
+528 ASDEAAPPRA

-558 GMARGLLERPGA
+558 GMARGLLEQPGD
-570 FREAA
+570 FRDIA
-575 AEIDAVFQEVSGWS
+575 AEIDEVFREVSGWS
-589 VIAELLRSEG
+589 VIAELLRPQAE
-599 DSRVSRTEIAQPAN
+599 SRVSRTEVAQPAN
-613 FLVQAALAK
+613 FLVQSALAK
-622 HLEQF
+622 HLQQF
-627 GIRPTAVMGHSV
+627 GIRPTAVVGHSV
-639 GEVAAAYVGGALSL
+639 GEVAAAYVSGALSL

-678 VGLDAEEALRRIAR
+678 VGLDADEAQRRAAR
-692 FGGSVC
+692 FGTAVC
-698 VAAINSASATTLS
+698 VAAINSTAATTLS
-711 GDSKALQI
+711 GDSAALQT

-725 EDGVFARMLHV
+725 GDGIFARMLHV

-748 LDELATALAGLA
+748 LGELATSLAGLTPCA
-760 PRPTDIPLYSTVT
+760 AEVPVYSTVT
-773 GEKIDSEAFADPAYW
+773 GEQMDSAAFAEPDYW
-788 LKNVR
+788 CKNVR
-793 ESVLFAKTVD
+793 DSVFFAKAID

-823 GNMRESFVRHSVSA
+823 GNIRESFVRHSVSGA
-837 AAVQTLHRDQD
+837 AIQTLHRDQD

-853 LQAVTDLYA
+853 LQAITDLYA
-862 LGAIDAPGEADLYAN
+862 VGAIDSPGQADVYES
-877 GLIPHMDLPKYPWS
+877 GVVPHMDLPKYPWS
-891 QEELWEEDPLTLR
+891 QEEVWEEDPLTLR

-919 AEGLTPQWE
+919 AETLTPQWE
-928 VTLAAANLPWLPDHT
+928 VTLAPANLPWLPDHT

-964 QRSGRGQA
+964 QRSGRAQA

-978 FAVPLVVAE
+978 FAVPLVVAD
-987 HDAPITRLTVD
+987 HDAPITRITVD

-1005 FNGRSAHTQLWTA
+1005 VNGRSAHTQLWTA

-1029 GTLRIDVPIRSE
+1029 GTKRIDVPTQSAN
-1041 HDRIFDGA
+1041 DRVFDGA
-1049 DVYKGLA
+1049 DVYKGLS

-1064 AFQRIQSVRIGSAGC
+1064 AFQRIQSVRIGAAGC
-1079 VAQLASPLSR
+1079 VAQLASPE
-1089 SAGDIASEPEVTPRH
+1089 SASAPRH

-1133 AHIPASVDRV
+1133 AHVPASIDRV
-1143 RLYGEVPEDPIAVVE
+1143 RLYREVPEDPIAVVE
-1158 ITSTLPL
+1158 ITSTQPL
-1165 RANAYLASQDGEV
+1165 CANAYLASRDGEV
-1178 ALAMTGVTLRPVGAA
+1178 ALAMTGVTLRPVGSA
-1193 SDPLAELDQ
+1193 STPLSELEQ

-1215 TEGPEGQRAPV
+1215 VEGQPAPTV
-1226 PAASVSA
+1226 AAPAAR
-1233 AHPANAVVEIGDVSA
+1233 PANAIVEIAQVPL

-1258 RAGAAVLN
+1258 AAGVAVLN
-1266 AEAEQATDLAETFAA
+1266 VDTVEKANLAETFAE
-1281 ALHTDAF
+1281 ALHRDEF
-1288 LRVLVTVGSGKSSV
+1288 LRVLVTVGSGKSAV
-1302 ENLHQLVTVAQALRT
+1302 ENVAGLVTVAQSLRM
-1317 VLEAETERGVVN
+1317 VMEAETERGVVS
-1329 PDVQVVIVSN
+1329 PDVQVVLVSKN
-1339 RAFLAPGDQL
+1339 AFLAPGDRDL
-1349 REHGLVLDQAALVGA
+1349 DLDQVALVGA

-1382 PDSVTAD
+1382 PAAASAEEVTA
-1389 EVAAEISAMN
+1389 EIGAMN

-1405 VRAGERWTQRMRRSL
+1405 VRQGLHWTQRMRRSL
-1420 SELVAPWEEPFEPT
+1420 PELVAPWEEPFEPT

-1445 DTRTLKDIT
+1445 DTRTLKDIK
-1454 LRACDRVEPGPRQV
+1454 LRACDRTEPGPRQV
-1468 EVRVETVGLNYKD
+1468 EVRIETVGLNYKD

-1489 TERELGETYFKLEPG
+1489 TERELGKTYFKLEPG
-1504 MEGFGVVTRVGSAV
+1504 MEGFGVITRIGSQV
-1518 NELRIGESIAV
+1518 DEVQVGESIAV

-1542 LDGGAAWERIEEEHL
+1542 LDGGAAWEPIADVHL
-1557 QREDFDPLA
+1557 QRDEFDPLA

-1580 YKLADLQPGETVLIH
+1580 YKLADLQPGETVLVH

-1603 GAVQIAVNM
+1603 AAVQIAASM

-1628 ALELGAAAAFDSR
+1628 ALDLGATAAFDSR
-1641 SVGFVDDILRVT
+1641 SVGFVDDILRIT
-1653 QGRGVDVIY
+1653 DGRGVDVIY

-1693 GGAMDLKPFSGN
+1693 GGATDLKPFSGN
-1705 LSFHAIDM
+1705 LSFHSIDM
-1713 DRMLRLRPETF
+1713 DRMLRLRPEIF

-1734 LTSGKLTPL
+1734 LTAGKLTAL
-1743 PFTRFPIEEVV
+1743 PYTRFPIEEIV
-1754 GAFEAVFRAAH
+1754 GAFEAVFRAEH

-1773 RDQTPKLLPRKPDP
+1773 RDQTPTLLPRKSEPV
-1787 APVRPGHSYLISG
+1787 PVRPGHSYLITG

-1824 GRSGATTEVARA
+1824 SRSGATTDVARA

-1851 RIDISDYDQVSDL
+1851 RIDISDYDQVADL
-1864 IGKVEASGHP
+1864 VAKVEASGHP

-1886 DEVVADISAE
+1886 DEVIADISAE
-1896 SLYKVFGPK
+1896 SLHKVFGPK
-1905 VDGALNL
+1905 VEGARNL
-1912 DRATREHNVPLD
+1912 DKATREHDVPLD

-1949 MLDGLAQSRHAA
+1949 MLDGLAASRHAA
-1961 GLPALSVSWGA
+1961 GLPALAVSWGA
-1972 MSGGGMAEIEAIVKF
+1972 MSGGGMAESDAIVKF

-1998 DLGAT
+1998 DMGAAFIQ
-2003 LMHECSRFQLPH
+2003 ECSRFPLPQ
-2015 VAIAGVDWGVLRTP
+2015 VAIAGIDWGVLRTP
-2029 LPSTAKSTRFAHLS
+2029 LPYTAKSTRFAHLS

-2054 AFRATVLA
+2054 AFRAAVLG

-2087 VESIDPTG
+2087 VDSIDPKG

-2148 GDPEHDAI
+2148 GDPDHDGM

>member
-11 CKFPG
+11 CRFPG
-16 GIDDADSFWEF
+16 GIGDADSFWNF
-27 ALLKG
+27 VLHKG

-68 QGFRRFDA
+68 QEFRRFDA

-101 EALDDAGIAGQALGG
+101 EALDDAGIAGQAVGG

-188 AVAGGE
+188 AVANGE

-258 DRIYAVIRG
+258 DHIYAVIRG

-291 DRVLR
+291 DRVIK

-319 PLEAEALGHSYGQ
+319 PLEAQALGHSYGRV
-332 AAGRTEPLV
+332 AGRARPLV

-373 LPQVVLDKL
+373 APQVVLDKL
-382 NPAIPFDELQIRIP
+382 NPEIPFDQLQIRIP
-396 TEVEKYPDL
+396 TEVEPYPDL

-416 GYGGTNAHVIVEE
+416 GYGGTNAHVLVQE
-429 PPTPVAAAAP
+429 PPAPVQTEAP

-454 AALHEV
+454 SALHEV
-460 AGSYA
+460 AGRYA
-465 ELLRSEEGTAGTAGT
+465 KQLS
-480 VSDEAGVSDEYVQRL
+480 SDLSQDGAQRL
-495 KTAVTGRRA
+495 KTAATARRA

-511 FIYRDG
+511 FIYRDA
-517 DDLLAQLNSYA
+517 DDLLAQLNTYA
-528 ESDEAAPARA
+528 ASDEAAPPRA

-558 GMARGLLERPGA
+558 GMARALLERPGI
-570 FREAA
+570 FRDAA
-575 AEIDAVFQEVSGWS
+575 AEIDEVFQEISGWS
-589 VIAELLRSEG
+589 VIAELLRPQA

-613 FLVQAALAK
+613 FLVQSALAK
-622 HLEQF
+622 HLQQF
-627 GIRPTAVMGHSV
+627 GIRPTAVVGHSV
-639 GEVAAAYVGGALSL
+639 GEVAAAYVSGALSL

-678 VGLDAEEALRRIAR
+678 VGLDAEEAQRRAAR
-692 FGGSVC
+692 FGSAVC
-698 VAAINSASATTLS
+698 VAAINSTAATTLS
-711 GDSKALQI
+711 GDSAALQT

-725 EDGVFARMLHV
+725 GDGIFARMLHV

-748 LDELATALAGLA
+748 LGELATALAGLT
-760 PRPTDIPLYSTVT
+760 PRKAAVPVYSTVT
-773 GEKIDSEAFADPAYW
+773 GEKMHSAAFAEPDYW
-788 LKNVR
+788 CKNVR
-793 ESVLFAKTVD
+793 DSVLFAKAVD
-803 TLIAD
+803 TLIVD

-823 GNMRESFVRHSVSA
+823 GNIRESFVRHSVSGA
-837 AAVQTLHRDQD
+837 AIQTLHRDQD

-853 LQAVTDLYA
+853 LQAIADLYA
-862 LGAIDAPGEADLYAN
+862 VGAIDAPGQADIYES
-877 GLIPHMDLPKYPWS
+877 GVVPHMDLPKYPWS
-891 QEELWEEDPLTLR
+891 QEEVWEEDPLTLR

-919 AEGLTPQWE
+919 VDALTPQWE
-928 VTLAAANLPWLPDHT
+928 VTLAPANLPWLPDHT

-964 QRSGRGQA
+964 QRSGRAQA

-978 FAVPLVVAE
+978 FAVPLVIAD
-987 HDAPITRLTVD
+987 HDAPITRITVD

-1005 FNGRSAHTQLWTA
+1005 VNGRSAHTQLWTA

-1029 GTLRIDVPIRSE
+1029 GSKRIDVPAWSAN
-1041 HDRIFDGA
+1041 DRVFDGE
-1049 DVYKGLA
+1049 DVYKGLS

-1079 VAQLASPLSR
+1079 VAQLASPESV
-1089 SAGDIASEPEVTPRH
+1089 SAQRH

-1133 AHIPASVDRV
+1133 AHVPASIDRV
-1143 RLYGEVPEDPIAVVE
+1143 RLYGEVPEDPVAVVE
-1158 ITSTLPL
+1158 ITSTQPL
-1165 RANAYLASQDGEV
+1165 CANAYLASRDGEV
-1178 ALAMTGVTLRPVGAA
+1178 ALAMTGVTLRPVGSA
-1193 SDPLAELDQ
+1193 STPLSELEQ

-1207 RWEPLEEE
+1207 RWESLEEE
-1215 TEGPEGQRAPV
+1215 IEGQPAPTTTA
-1226 PAASVSA
+1226 PAAR
-1233 AHPANAVVEIGDVSA
+1233 PANVIVEIAQVPL

-1258 RAGAAVLN
+1258 AAGVAVLN
-1266 AEAEQATDLAETFAA
+1266 ADTVEKANLAVTFAE
-1281 ALHTDAF
+1281 ALDRDEF
-1288 LRVLVTVGSGKSSV
+1288 LRVLVTVGSGKSAV
-1302 ENLHQLVTVAQALRT
+1302 ENVAGLVTVAQSLRM
-1317 VLEAETERGVVN
+1317 VMEAETERGVVS
-1329 PDVQVVIVSN
+1329 PDVQAVLVSKN
-1339 RAFLAPGDQL
+1339 AFLAPGDRDL
-1349 REHGLVLDQAALVGA
+1349 DLDQAALVGA

-1382 PDSVTAD
+1382 PAAVSAEEVTA
-1389 EVAAEISAMN
+1389 EIGAMN

-1405 VRAGERWTQRMRRSL
+1405 VRQGLRWTQRMRRSL
-1420 SELVAPWEEPFEPT
+1420 PELVAPWEEPFEPT

-1445 DTRTLKDIT
+1445 DTRTLKDIK
-1454 LRACDRVEPGPRQV
+1454 LRACDRIEPGPRQV

-1489 TERELGETYFKLEPG
+1489 TERELGKTYFKLEPG
-1504 MEGFGVVTRVGSAV
+1504 MEGFGVITRVGSQV
-1518 NELRIGESIAV
+1518 TEVRVGESIAV

-1542 LDGGAAWERIEEEHL
+1542 LDGGAAWEPIADVHL
-1557 QREDFDPLA
+1557 QRDEFDPLA

-1580 YKLADLQPGETVLIH
+1580 YKLADVRPGETVLIH

-1603 GAVQIAVNM
+1603 AAVQVAANM

-1628 ALELGAAAAFDSR
+1628 ALDLGATAAFDSR
-1641 SVGFVDDILRVT
+1641 SVGFVDDILQIT
-1653 QGRGVDVIY
+1653 EGRGVDVIY

-1693 GGAMDLKPFSGN
+1693 GGATDLKPFSGN
-1705 LSFHAIDM
+1705 LSFHSIDM
-1713 DRMLRLRPETF
+1713 DRMLRLRPEIF

-1734 LTSGKLTPL
+1734 LTAGKLTPL
-1743 PFTRFPIEEVV
+1743 PYTRFPIEEVV
-1754 GAFEAVFRAAH
+1754 GAFEAVFRAEH

-1773 RDQTPKLLPRKPDP
+1773 RDQTPTLLPRKPEP
-1787 APVRPGHSYLISG
+1787 APVRPGHSYLITG

-1824 GRSGATTEVARA
+1824 SRSGATTEVARA

-1851 RIDISDYDQVSDL
+1851 QVDISDYDQVADL
-1864 IGKVEASGHP
+1864 IAKVEASGHP

-1886 DEVVADISAE
+1886 DEVIADISAE
-1896 SLYKVFGPK
+1896 SLRKVFRPK
-1905 VDGALNL
+1905 VQGALNL
-1912 DRATREHNVPLD
+1912 DKATREHDVPLD

-1949 MLDGLAQSRHAA
+1949 VLDGLAALRRTA

-1972 MSGGGMAEIEAIVKF
+1972 MSGGGMAESDAIVKF

-1998 DLGAT
+1998 DMGAAF
-2003 LMHECSRFQLPH
+2003 MRECSRFPLSH
-2015 VAIAGVDWGVLRTP
+2015 VAIAGIDWGVLRTP

-2054 AFRATVLA
+2054 AFRAAVLA

-2087 VESIDPTG
+2087 VDSIDPKG

-2148 GDPEHDAI
+2148 GDPDHDGI

>member
-11 CKFPG
+11 CRFPG
-16 GIDDADSFWEF
+16 GIGDADSFWNF
-27 ALLKG
+27 VLHKG

-68 QGFRRFDA
+68 QEFRRFDA

-188 AVAGGE
+188 AVANGE

-258 DRIYAVIRG
+258 DHIYAVIRG

-291 DRVLR
+291 DRVIE

-319 PLEAEALGHSYGQ
+319 PLEAQALGHSYGRV
-332 AAGRTEPLV
+332 AGRAQPLV

-373 LPQVVLDKL
+373 VPQVVLDKL
-382 NPAIPFDELQIRIP
+382 NPEIPFDELRIRIP
-396 TEVEKYPDL
+396 TEVESYPDL

-416 GYGGTNAHVIVEE
+416 GYGGTNAHVLVQE
-429 PPTPVAAAAP
+429 PPAPVQTEAP

-454 AALHEV
+454 SALHEV
-460 AGSYA
+460 AGRYA
-465 ELLRSEEGTAGTAGT
+465 KQLSADLSPDGT
-480 VSDEAGVSDEYVQRL
+480 QRL
-495 KTAVTGRRA
+495 KTAATARRA

-511 FIYRDG
+511 FVYRDA
-517 DDLLAQLNSYA
+517 DDLLAQLNTYA
-528 ESDEAAPARA
+528 ASDEAAPPRA

-558 GMARGLLERPGA
+558 GMARGLLEQPGD
-570 FREAA
+570 FRDTA
-575 AEIDAVFQEVSGWS
+575 AEIDEVFREVSGWS
-589 VIAELLRSEG
+589 VIAELLRPQAE
-599 DSRVSRTEIAQPAN
+599 SRVSRTEVAQPAN
-613 FLVQAALAK
+613 FLVQSALAK
-622 HLEQF
+622 HLQQF
-627 GIRPTAVMGHSV
+627 GIRPTAVVGHSV
-639 GEVAAAYVGGALSL
+639 GEVAAAYVSGALSL

-678 VGLDAEEALRRIAR
+678 VGLDADEAQRRAAR
-692 FGGSVC
+692 FGTAVC
-698 VAAINSASATTLS
+698 VAAINSTAATTLS
-711 GDSKALQI
+711 GDSAALQT

-725 EDGVFARMLHV
+725 GDGIFARMLHV

-748 LDELATALAGLA
+748 LGELATSLAGLTPCA
-760 PRPTDIPLYSTVT
+760 AEVPVYSTVT
-773 GEKIDSEAFADPAYW
+773 GEKMDSAAFAEPGYW
-788 LKNVR
+788 CKNVR
-793 ESVLFAKTVD
+793 DSVFFAKAID

-823 GNMRESFVRHSVSA
+823 GNIRESFVRHSVSGA
-837 AAVQTLHRDQD
+837 AIQTLHRDQD

-862 LGAIDAPGEADLYAN
+862 VGAIDAPGQADVYES
-877 GLIPHMDLPKYPWS
+877 GVVPHMDLPKYPWS
-891 QEELWEEDPLTLR
+891 QEEVWEEDPLTLR

-919 AEGLTPQWE
+919 ADALTPQWE
-928 VTLAAANLPWLPDHT
+928 VTLAPANLPWLPDHT

-964 QRSGRGQA
+964 QRSGRAQA

-978 FAVPLVVAE
+978 FAVPLVVAD
-987 HDAPITRLTVD
+987 HDAPITRITVD

-1005 FNGRSAHTQLWTA
+1005 VNGRSAHTQLWTA

-1029 GTLRIDVPIRSE
+1029 GTKRIDVPAQSAN
-1041 HDRIFDGA
+1041 DRMFDGA
-1049 DVYKGLA
+1049 DVYKGLS

-1064 AFQRIQSVRIGSAGC
+1064 AFQRIQSVRIGAAGC
-1079 VAQLASPLSR
+1079 VAQLASPESD
-1089 SAGDIASEPEVTPRH
+1089 SAPRH

-1133 AHIPASVDRV
+1133 AHVPASIDRV
-1143 RLYGEVPEDPIAVVE
+1143 RLYREVPEDPIAVVE
-1158 ITSTLPL
+1158 ITSTQPL
-1165 RANAYLASQDGEV
+1165 CANAYLASRDGEV
-1178 ALAMTGVTLRPVGAA
+1178 ALAMTGVTLRPVGSA
-1193 SDPLAELDQ
+1193 STPLSELEQ

-1215 TEGPEGQRAPV
+1215 VEGQPAPTV
-1226 PAASVSA
+1226 AAPAAR
-1233 AHPANAVVEIGDVSA
+1233 PANAIVEIAQVPL

-1258 RAGAAVLN
+1258 AAGVAVLN
-1266 AEAEQATDLAETFAA
+1266 VDSVEKADLAETFAE
-1281 ALHTDAF
+1281 ALHRDEF
-1288 LRVLVTVGSGKSSV
+1288 LRVLVTVGSGKSAV
-1302 ENLHQLVTVAQALRT
+1302 ENVAGLVTVAQSLRM
-1317 VLEAETERGVVN
+1317 VMEAETERGVVS
-1329 PDVQVVIVSN
+1329 PDVQVVLVSKN
-1339 RAFLAPGDQL
+1339 AFLAPGDRDL
-1349 REHGLVLDQAALVGA
+1349 DLDQVALVGA

-1382 PDSVTAD
+1382 PAAASAEEVTA
-1389 EVAAEISAMN
+1389 EIGAMN

-1405 VRAGERWTQRMRRSL
+1405 VRQGLRWTQRMRRSL
-1420 SELVAPWEEPFEPT
+1420 PELVAPWEEPFEPT

-1445 DTRTLKDIT
+1445 DTRTLKDIK
-1454 LRACDRVEPGPRQV
+1454 LRACDRTEPGPRQV
-1468 EVRVETVGLNYKD
+1468 EVRIETVGLNYKD

-1489 TERELGETYFKLEPG
+1489 TERELGKTYFKLEPG
-1504 MEGFGVVTRVGSAV
+1504 MEGFGVITRIGSQV
-1518 NELRIGESIAV
+1518 NEVQVGESIAV

-1542 LDGGAAWERIEEEHL
+1542 LDGGAAWEPIADVHL
-1557 QREDFDPLA
+1557 QRDEFDPLA

-1580 YKLADLQPGETVLIH
+1580 YKLADLQPGETVLVH

-1603 GAVQIAVNM
+1603 AAVQIAANM

-1628 ALELGAAAAFDSR
+1628 ALDLGATAAFDSR
-1641 SVGFVDDILRVT
+1641 SVGFVDDILQIT
-1653 QGRGVDVIY
+1653 DGRGVDVIY

-1693 GGAMDLKPFSGN
+1693 GGATDLKPFSGN
-1705 LSFHAIDM
+1705 LSFHSIDM
-1713 DRMLRLRPETF
+1713 DRMLRLRPEIF

-1734 LTSGKLTPL
+1734 LTAGKLTAL
-1743 PFTRFPIEEVV
+1743 PYTRFPIEEIV
-1754 GAFEAVFRAAH
+1754 GAFEAVFRAEH

-1773 RDQTPKLLPRKPDP
+1773 RDQTPTLLPRKSEPV
-1787 APVRPGHSYLISG
+1787 PVRPGHSYLITG

-1824 GRSGATTEVARA
+1824 SRSGATTDVARA

-1851 RIDISDYDQVSDL
+1851 RIDISDYDQVTDL
-1864 IGKVEASGHP
+1864 VAKVEASGHP

-1886 DEVVADISAE
+1886 DEVIADISAE
-1896 SLYKVFGPK
+1896 SLHKVFGPK
-1905 VDGALNL
+1905 VEGARNL
-1912 DRATREHNVPLD
+1912 DKATREHDVPLD

-1949 MLDGLAQSRHAA
+1949 MLDGLAASRHAA
-1961 GLPALSVSWGA
+1961 GLPALAVSWGA
-1972 MSGGGMAEIEAIVKF
+1972 MSGGGMAESDAIVKF

-1998 DLGAT
+1998 DMGAAFIQ
-2003 LMHECSRFQLPH
+2003 ECSRFPLPQ
-2015 VAIAGVDWGVLRTP
+2015 VAIAGIDWGVLRTP

-2054 AFRATVLA
+2054 AFRAAVLG

-2087 VESIDPTG
+2087 VDSIDPKG

-2148 GDPEHDAI
+2148 GDPDHDGM

>member
-11 CKFPG
+11 CRFPG
-16 GIDDADSFWEF
+16 GIGDADSFWNF
-27 ALLKG
+27 VLHKG

-68 QGFRRFDA
+68 QEFRRFDA

-101 EALDDAGIAGQALGG
+101 EALDDAGIAGQAVGG

-151 QTLLSNRIAHAL
+151 QTLLSNRLAHAL

-188 AVAGGE
+188 AVANGE

-258 DRIYAVIRG
+258 DHIYAVIRG

-291 DRVLR
+291 DRVIK

-319 PLEAEALGHSYGQ
+319 PLEAQALGHSYGRV
-332 AAGRTEPLV
+332 AGRARPLV

-373 LPQVVLDKL
+373 APQVVLDKL
-382 NPAIPFDELQIRIP
+382 NPEIPFDQLQIRIP
-396 TEVEKYPDL
+396 TEVEPYPDL

-416 GYGGTNAHVIVEE
+416 GYGGTNAHVLVQE
-429 PPTPVAAAAP
+429 PPAPVQTEAP

-454 AALHEV
+454 SALHEV
-460 AGSYA
+460 AGRYA
-465 ELLRSEEGTAGTAGT
+465 KQLS
-480 VSDEAGVSDEYVQRL
+480 SDLSQDGAQRL
-495 KTAVTGRRA
+495 KTAATARRA

-511 FIYRDG
+511 FIYRDA
-517 DDLLAQLNSYA
+517 DDLLAQLNTYA
-528 ESDEAAPARA
+528 ASDEAAPPRA

-558 GMARGLLERPGA
+558 GMARALLERPGI
-570 FREAA
+570 FRDAA
-575 AEIDAVFQEVSGWS
+575 AEIDEVFQEISGWS
-589 VIAELLRSEG
+589 VIAELLRPQA

-613 FLVQAALAK
+613 FLVQSALAK
-622 HLEQF
+622 HLQQF
-627 GIRPTAVMGHSV
+627 GIRPTAVVGHSV
-639 GEVAAAYVGGALSL
+639 GEVAAAYVSGALSL

-678 VGLDAEEALRRIAR
+678 VGLDAEEAQRRAAR
-692 FGGSVC
+692 FGSAVC
-698 VAAINSASATTLS
+698 VAAINSTAATTLS
-711 GDSKALQI
+711 GDSAALQT

-725 EDGVFARMLHV
+725 GDGIFARMLHV

-748 LDELATALAGLA
+748 LGELATALAGLT
-760 PRPTDIPLYSTVT
+760 PRKAAVPVYSTVT
-773 GEKIDSEAFADPAYW
+773 GEKMHSAAFAEPDYW
-788 LKNVR
+788 CKNVR
-793 ESVLFAKTVD
+793 DSVLFAKAVD
-803 TLIAD
+803 TLIVD

-823 GNMRESFVRHSVSA
+823 GNIRESFVRHSVSGA
-837 AAVQTLHRDQD
+837 AIQTLHRDQD

-853 LQAVTDLYA
+853 LQAIADLYA
-862 LGAIDAPGEADLYAN
+862 VGAIDAPGQADIYES
-877 GLIPHMDLPKYPWS
+877 GVVPHMDLPKYPWS
-891 QEELWEEDPLTLR
+891 QEEVWEEDPLTLR

-919 AEGLTPQWE
+919 VDALTPQWE
-928 VTLAAANLPWLPDHT
+928 VTLAPANLPWLPDHT

-964 QRSGRGQA
+964 QRSGRAQA

-978 FAVPLVVAE
+978 FAVPLVVAD
-987 HDAPITRLTVD
+987 HDAPITRITVD

-1005 FNGRSAHTQLWTA
+1005 VNGRSAHTQLWTA

-1029 GTLRIDVPIRSE
+1029 GSKRIDVSAWSAN
-1041 HDRIFDGA
+1041 DRVFDGE
-1049 DVYKGLA
+1049 DVYKGLS

-1064 AFQRIQSVRIGSAGC
+1064 AFQRIQSVRIGSACC
-1079 VAQLASPLSR
+1079 VAQLASPESV
-1089 SAGDIASEPEVTPRH
+1089 SAQRH

-1133 AHIPASVDRV
+1133 AHVPASIDRV
-1143 RLYGEVPEDPIAVVE
+1143 RLYGEVPEDPVAVVE
-1158 ITSTLPL
+1158 ITSTQPL
-1165 RANAYLASQDGEV
+1165 CANAYLASRDGEV
-1178 ALAMTGVTLRPVGAA
+1178 ALAMTGVTLRPVGSA
-1193 SDPLAELDQ
+1193 STPLSELEQ

-1215 TEGPEGQRAPV
+1215 IEGQPAPTTTA
-1226 PAASVSA
+1226 PAAR
-1233 AHPANAVVEIGDVSA
+1233 PANVIVEIAQVPL

-1258 RAGAAVLN
+1258 AAGVVVLN
-1266 AEAEQATDLAETFAA
+1266 ADTVEKANLAVTFAE
-1281 ALHTDAF
+1281 ALDRDEF
-1288 LRVLVTVGSGKSSV
+1288 LRVLVTVGSGKSAV
-1302 ENLHQLVTVAQALRT
+1302 ENVAGLVTVAQSLRM
-1317 VLEAETERGVVN
+1317 VMEAETERGVVS
-1329 PDVQVVIVSN
+1329 PDVQAVLVSKN
-1339 RAFLAPGDQL
+1339 AFLAPGDRDL
-1349 REHGLVLDQAALVGA
+1349 DLDQAALVGA

-1382 PDSVTAD
+1382 PAAVSAEEVTA
-1389 EVAAEISAMN
+1389 EIGAMN

-1405 VRAGERWTQRMRRSL
+1405 VRQGLRWTQRMRRSL
-1420 SELVAPWEEPFEPT
+1420 PELVAPWEEPFEPT

-1445 DTRTLKDIT
+1445 DTRTLKDIK
-1454 LRACDRVEPGPRQV
+1454 LRACDRIEPGPRQV

-1489 TERELGETYFKLEPG
+1489 TERELGKTYFKLEPG
-1504 MEGFGVVTRVGSAV
+1504 MEGFGVITRVGSQV
-1518 NELRIGESIAV
+1518 TEVRVGESIAV

-1542 LDGGAAWERIEEEHL
+1542 LDGGAAWEPIADVHL
-1557 QREDFDPLA
+1557 QRDEFDPLA

-1580 YKLADLQPGETVLIH
+1580 YKLADVRPGETVLIH

-1603 GAVQIAVNM
+1603 AAVQVAANM

-1628 ALELGAAAAFDSR
+1628 ALDLGATAAFDSR
-1641 SVGFVDDILRVT
+1641 SVGFVDDILQIT
-1653 QGRGVDVIY
+1653 EGRGVDVIY

-1693 GGAMDLKPFSGN
+1693 GGATDLKPFSGN
-1705 LSFHAIDM
+1705 LSFHSIDM
-1713 DRMLRLRPETF
+1713 DRMLRLRPEIF

-1734 LTSGKLTPL
+1734 LTAGKLTPL
-1743 PFTRFPIEEVV
+1743 PYTRFPIEEVV
-1754 GAFEAVFRAAH
+1754 GAFEAVFRAEH

-1773 RDQTPKLLPRKPDP
+1773 RDQTPTLLPRKPEP
-1787 APVRPGHSYLISG
+1787 APVRPGHSYLITG

-1824 GRSGATTEVARA
+1824 SRSGAATEVARA

-1851 RIDISDYDQVSDL
+1851 QVDISDYDQVADL
-1864 IGKVEASGHP
+1864 IAKVEASGHP

-1886 DEVVADISAE
+1886 DEVIADISAE
-1896 SLYKVFGPK
+1896 SLRKVFRPK
-1905 VDGALNL
+1905 VQGALNL
-1912 DRATREHNVPLD
+1912 DKVTREHDVPLD

-1949 MLDGLAQSRHAA
+1949 VLDGLAASRRAA

-1972 MSGGGMAEIEAIVKF
+1972 MSGGGMAESDAIVKF

-1998 DLGAT
+1998 DMGAAF
-2003 LMHECSRFQLPH
+2003 MRECSRFPLSH
-2015 VAIAGVDWGVLRTP
+2015 VAIAGIDWGVLRTP

-2054 AFRATVLA
+2054 AFRAAVLA

-2087 VESIDPTG
+2087 VDSIDPKG

-2148 GDPEHDAI
+2148 GDPDHDGI

>member
-11 CKFPG
+11 CRFPG
-16 GIDDADSFWEF
+16 GIGDADSFWNF
-27 ALLKG
+27 VLHKG

-68 QGFRRFDA
+68 QEFRRFDA

-101 EALDDAGIAGQALGG
+101 EALDDAGIAGQAVGG

-188 AVAGGE
+188 AVANGE
-194 CDVALAGGVN
+194 CDLALAGGVN

-258 DRIYAVIRG
+258 DHIYAVIRG

-291 DRVLR
+291 DRVIK

-319 PLEAEALGHSYGQ
+319 PLEAQALGHSYGRV
-332 AAGRTEPLV
+332 AGRARPLV

-373 LPQVVLDKL
+373 APQVVLDKL
-382 NPAIPFDELQIRIP
+382 NPEIPFDQLQIRIP
-396 TEVEKYPDL
+396 TEVEPYPDL

-416 GYGGTNAHVIVEE
+416 GYGGTNAHVLVQE
-429 PPTPVAAAAP
+429 PPAPVQTEAP

-454 AALHEV
+454 SALHEV
-460 AGSYA
+460 AGRYA
-465 ELLRSEEGTAGTAGT
+465 KQLS
-480 VSDEAGVSDEYVQRL
+480 SDLSQDGAQRL
-495 KTAVTGRRA
+495 KTAATARRA

-511 FIYRDG
+511 FIYRDA
-517 DDLLAQLNSYA
+517 DDLLAQLNTYA
-528 ESDEAAPARA
+528 ASDEAAPPRA

-558 GMARGLLERPGA
+558 GMARALLERPGI
-570 FREAA
+570 FRDAA
-575 AEIDAVFQEVSGWS
+575 AEIDEVFQEISGWS
-589 VIAELLRSEG
+589 VIAELLRPQA

-613 FLVQAALAK
+613 FLVQSALAK
-622 HLEQF
+622 HLQQF
-627 GIRPTAVMGHSV
+627 GIRPTAVVGHSV
-639 GEVAAAYVGGALSL
+639 GEVAAAYVSGALSL

-678 VGLDAEEALRRIAR
+678 VGLDAEEAQRRAAR
-692 FGGSVC
+692 FGSAVC
-698 VAAINSASATTLS
+698 VAAINSTAATTLS
-711 GDSKALQI
+711 GDSAALQT

-725 EDGVFARMLHV
+725 GDGIFARMLHV

-748 LDELATALAGLA
+748 LGELATALAGLT
-760 PRPTDIPLYSTVT
+760 PRKAAVPVYSTVT
-773 GEKIDSEAFADPAYW
+773 GEKMHSAAFAEPDYW
-788 LKNVR
+788 CKNVR
-793 ESVLFAKTVD
+793 DSVLFAKAVD
-803 TLIAD
+803 TLIVD

-823 GNMRESFVRHSVSA
+823 GNIRESFVRHSVSGA
-837 AAVQTLHRDQD
+837 AIQTLHRDQD

-853 LQAVTDLYA
+853 LQAIADLYA
-862 LGAIDAPGEADLYAN
+862 VGAIDAPGQADIYES
-877 GLIPHMDLPKYPWS
+877 GVVPHMDLPKYPWS
-891 QEELWEEDPLTLR
+891 QEEVWEEDPLTLR

-919 AEGLTPQWE
+919 VDALTPQWE
-928 VTLAAANLPWLPDHT
+928 VTLAPANLPWLPDHT

-964 QRSGRGQA
+964 QRSGRAQA

-978 FAVPLVVAE
+978 FAVPLVVAD
-987 HDAPITRLTVD
+987 HDAPITRITVD

-1005 FNGRSAHTQLWTA
+1005 VNGRSAHTQLWTA

-1029 GTLRIDVPIRSE
+1029 GSKRIDVSAWSAN
-1041 HDRIFDGA
+1041 DRVFDGE
-1049 DVYKGLA
+1049 DVYKGLS

-1079 VAQLASPLSR
+1079 VAQLASPESV
-1089 SAGDIASEPEVTPRH
+1089 SAQRH

-1133 AHIPASVDRV
+1133 AHVPASIDRV
-1143 RLYGEVPEDPIAVVE
+1143 RLYGEVPEDPVAVVE
-1158 ITSTLPL
+1158 ITSTQPL
-1165 RANAYLASQDGEV
+1165 CANAYLASRDGEV
-1178 ALAMTGVTLRPVGAA
+1178 ALAMTGVTLRPVGSA
-1193 SDPLAELDQ
+1193 STPLSELEQ

-1215 TEGPEGQRAPV
+1215 IEGQPAPTTTA
-1226 PAASVSA
+1226 PAAR
-1233 AHPANAVVEIGDVSA
+1233 PANVIVEIAQVPL

-1258 RAGAAVLN
+1258 AAGVVVLN
-1266 AEAEQATDLAETFAA
+1266 ADTVEKANLAVTFAE
-1281 ALHTDAF
+1281 ALDRDEF
-1288 LRVLVTVGSGKSSV
+1288 LRVLVTVGSGKSAV
-1302 ENLHQLVTVAQALRT
+1302 ENVAGLVTVAQSLRM
-1317 VLEAETERGVVN
+1317 VMEAETERGVVS
-1329 PDVQVVIVSN
+1329 PDVQAVLVSKN
-1339 RAFLAPGDQL
+1339 AFLAPGDRDL
-1349 REHGLVLDQAALVGA
+1349 DLDQAALVGA

-1382 PDSVTAD
+1382 PAAVSAEEVTA
-1389 EVAAEISAMN
+1389 EIGAMN

-1405 VRAGERWTQRMRRSL
+1405 VRQGLRWTQRMRRSL
-1420 SELVAPWEEPFEPT
+1420 PELVAPWEEPFEPT

-1445 DTRTLKDIT
+1445 DTRTLKDIK
-1454 LRACDRVEPGPRQV
+1454 LRACDRIEPGPRQV

-1489 TERELGETYFKLEPG
+1489 TERELGKTYFKLEPG
-1504 MEGFGVVTRVGSAV
+1504 MEGFGVITRVGSQV
-1518 NELRIGESIAV
+1518 TEVRVGESIAV

-1542 LDGGAAWERIEEEHL
+1542 LDGGAAWEPIADVHL
-1557 QREDFDPLA
+1557 QRDEFDPLA

-1580 YKLADLQPGETVLIH
+1580 YKLADVRPGETVLIH

-1603 GAVQIAVNM
+1603 AAVQVAANM

-1628 ALELGAAAAFDSR
+1628 ALDLGATAAFDSR
-1641 SVGFVDDILRVT
+1641 SVGFVDDILQIT
-1653 QGRGVDVIY
+1653 EGRGVDVIY

-1693 GGAMDLKPFSGN
+1693 GGATDLKPFSGN
-1705 LSFHAIDM
+1705 LSFHSIDM
-1713 DRMLRLRPETF
+1713 DRMLRLRPEIF

-1734 LTSGKLTPL
+1734 LTAGKLTPL
-1743 PFTRFPIEEVV
+1743 PYTRFPIEEVV
-1754 GAFEAVFRAAH
+1754 GAFEAVFRAEH

-1773 RDQTPKLLPRKPDP
+1773 RDQTPTLLPRKPEP
-1787 APVRPGHSYLISG
+1787 APVRPGHSYLITG

-1824 GRSGATTEVARA
+1824 SRSGAATEVARA

-1851 RIDISDYDQVSDL
+1851 QVDISDYDQVADL
-1864 IGKVEASGHP
+1864 IAKVEASGHP

-1886 DEVVADISAE
+1886 DEVIADISAE
-1896 SLYKVFGPK
+1896 SLRKVFRPK
-1905 VDGALNL
+1905 VQGALNL
-1912 DRATREHNVPLD
+1912 DKVTREHDVPLD

-1949 MLDGLAQSRHAA
+1949 VLDGLAASRRAA

-1972 MSGGGMAEIEAIVKF
+1972 MSGGGMAESDAIVKF

-1998 DLGAT
+1998 DMGAAF
-2003 LMHECSRFQLPH
+2003 MRECSRFPLSH
-2015 VAIAGVDWGVLRTP
+2015 VAIAGIDWGVLRTP

-2054 AFRATVLA
+2054 AFRAAVLA

-2087 VESIDPTG
+2087 VDSIDPKG

-2148 GDPEHDAI
+2148 GDPDHDGI

>member
-11 CKFPG
+11 CRFPG
-16 GIDDADSFWEF
+16 GIEDADSFWEF
-27 ALLKG
+27 VLRRG

-87 VLDPQQRLLLETTW
+87 VLDPQQRLLLETSW
-101 EALDDAGIAGQALGG
+101 EALDDAGIAGKALGG
-116 NVGTFIGGFM
+116 KVGTFIGGFM
-126 NDNMIS
+126 NDNMVS
-132 RGLARNLEKINN
+132 RALARNLEKINN

-188 AVAGGE
+188 AVASGE

-204 VMFQPE
+204 AMFQPE

-221 AADGRSKSFDAAADG
+221 AADGRCKSFDAAADG
-236 YGRGEGVGIVVLKN
+236 YGRGEGVGVVVLKN

-291 DRVLR
+291 EQVLE
-296 EAGIDPAL
+296 EAGVDPAL

-332 AAGRTEPLV
+332 AAGRTQPLL

-366 TVQRRTI
+366 TVQRRTV

-382 NPAIPFDELQIRIP
+382 NPAIPFDELGIRIP
-396 TEVEKYPDL
+396 TEVQTYPDL

-416 GYGGTNAHVIVEE
+416 GYGGTNAHVLVEG
-429 PPTPVAAAAP
+429 PPAPVAAEP
-439 ARDSIRIFPV
+439 AVPVRDSIRIFPV

-460 AGSYA
+460 ARRYA
-465 ELLRSEEGTAGTAGT
+465 ALLEPGEGTAGT
-480 VSDEAGVSDEYVQRL
+480 VSDEAAQRL

-504 QHYLRKG
+504 HHYLRKG
-511 FIYRDG
+511 FIYRG
-517 DDLLAQLNSYA
+517 ADDLLAQLNSYA

-558 GMARGLLERPGA
+558 GMARGVLERPGA
-570 FREAA
+570 FRDAA

-589 VIAELLRSEG
+589 VIAELLRAEG

-627 GIRPTAVMGHSV
+627 GIRPTAVVGHSV
-639 GEVAAAYVGGALSL
+639 GEVAAAYVSGALSL
-653 RDAATVSFHR
+653 RDAATVSYHR

-678 VGLDAEEALRRIAR
+678 VGLDAEEAQRRAAR
-692 FGGSVC
+692 FGSAVC
-698 VAAINSASATTLS
+698 VAAINSAAATTLS
-711 GDSKALQI
+711 GDSKALRI

-748 LDELATALAGLA
+748 LGELAASLAGLA
-760 PRPTDIPLYSTVT
+760 PRQADVPLYSTVT
-773 GEKIDSEAFADPAYW
+773 GEKTDGEAFADPDYW

-793 ESVLFAKTVD
+793 ESVLFAKAID
-803 TLIAD
+803 TLIDD

-823 GNMRESFVRHSVSA
+823 GNIRESFVRHSVSG
-837 AAVQTLHRDQD
+837 AAVPTLHREQD

-862 LGAIDAPGEADLYAN
+862 VGAIDAPGEADLYTN
-877 GLIPHMDLPKYPWS
+877 GSIPHMDLPKYPWS

-919 AEGLTPQWE
+919 AEALTPQWE
-928 VTLAAANLPWLPDHT
+928 VTLAPANLPWLPDHT

-1005 FNGRSAHTQLWTA
+1005 VNGRSAHTQLWTA

-1029 GTLRIDVPIRSE
+1029 GTLRIDVPQSG
-1041 HDRIFDGA
+1041 HDTIFDGA

-1064 AFQRIQSVRIGSAGC
+1064 AFQRIQSARIGSAGC
-1079 VAQLASPLSR
+1079 VAQLASPE
-1089 SAGDIASEPEVTPRH
+1089 AVPEPGVDPKH

-1143 RLYGEVPEDPIAVVE
+1143 RLYHEVPEDPIAVVE
-1158 ITSTLPL
+1158 ITSTQPL
-1165 RANAYLASQDGEV
+1165 RANAYLASPDGDV

-1193 SDPLAELDQ
+1193 SDPLSELEQ

-1207 RWEPLEEE
+1207 RWEPFDEE
-1215 TEGPEGQRAPV
+1215 PEGQEGQRVPAPV
-1226 PAASVSA
+1226 TAARA
-1233 AHPANAVVEIGDVSA
+1233 ANAVVEIGGVSA
-1248 AVAEGARRAA
+1248 AVAEGVRRAA
-1258 RAGAAVLN
+1258 GAGVPILRAESHQGA
-1266 AEAEQATDLAETFAA
+1266 DLAETFGE
-1281 ALHTDAF
+1281 ALRADTF
-1288 LRVLVTVGSGKSSV
+1288 LRVLVAVGSGKSSV
-1302 ENLHQLVTVAQALRT
+1302 ENLHQLVVVAQALRT
-1317 VLEAETERGVVN
+1317 VMEAETDRGVVN
-1329 PDVQVVIVSN
+1329 PDVQVVVVSTH
-1339 RAFLAPGDQL
+1339 AFLAPGD
-1349 REHGLVLDQAALVGA
+1349 RGLVLDQATLVGA

-1382 PDSVTAD
+1382 SDSVTAD
-1389 EVAAEISAMN
+1389 EVAAEINAMN

-1405 VRAGERWTQRMRRSL
+1405 VRAGVRWTQRMRRSL
-1420 SELVAPWEEPFEPT
+1420 SELVAPWEEAFEPT
-1434 DPEVAYEVQIP
+1434 DPDVAYEVQIP
-1445 DTRTLKDIT
+1445 DTRTLKDIA

-1468 EVRVETVGLNYKD
+1468 EVRVETLGLNYKD

-1489 TERELGETYFKLEPG
+1489 TERELGETYFKLDPG

-1518 NELRIGESIAV
+1518 SELRVGESIAV

-1542 LDGGAAWERIEEEHL
+1542 LDGGAAWERIDEEHL
-1557 QREDFDPLA
+1557 QRADFDPLA

-1628 ALELGAAAAFDSR
+1628 ALELGATAAFDSR

-1653 QGRGVDVIY
+1653 EGRGVDVIY

-1743 PFTRFPIEEVV
+1743 PFTRFPIDEVV

-1824 GRSGATTEVARA
+1824 GRSGATTDVARA

-1851 RIDISDYDQVSDL
+1851 RIDISDYDQVADL
-1864 IGKVEASGHP
+1864 IAKVEASGHP

-1886 DEVVADISAE
+1886 DEVLADISAE

-1905 VDGALNL
+1905 VEGALNL
-1912 DRATREHNVPLD
+1912 DRATREHDVPLD

-1949 MLDGLAQSRHAA
+1949 TLDGLAQARHAA

-1972 MSGGGMAEIEAIVKF
+1972 MSGGGMAEVEAIVKF

-2054 AFRATVLA
+2054 AFRAAVLA

-2087 VESIDPTG
+2087 VDSIDPTG

>member
-11 CKFPG
+11 CRFPG
-16 GIDDADSFWEF
+16 GIGDADSFWNF
-27 ALLKG
+27 VLHKG

-68 QGFRRFDA
+68 QEFRRFDA

-101 EALDDAGIAGQALGG
+101 EALDDAGIAGQAVGG

-188 AVAGGE
+188 AVANGE

-258 DRIYAVIRG
+258 DHIYAVIRG

-291 DRVLR
+291 DRVIK

-319 PLEAEALGHSYGQ
+319 PLEAQALGHSYGRV
-332 AAGRTEPLV
+332 AGRARPLV

-373 LPQVVLDKL
+373 APQVVLDKL
-382 NPAIPFDELQIRIP
+382 NPEIPFDQLQIRIP
-396 TEVEKYPDL
+396 TEVEPYPDL

-416 GYGGTNAHVIVEE
+416 GYGGTNAHVLVQE
-429 PPTPVAAAAP
+429 PPAPVQTEAP

-454 AALHEV
+454 SALHEV
-460 AGSYA
+460 AGRYA
-465 ELLRSEEGTAGTAGT
+465 KQLS
-480 VSDEAGVSDEYVQRL
+480 SDLSQDGAQRL
-495 KTAVTGRRA
+495 KTAATARRA

-511 FIYRDG
+511 FIYRDA
-517 DDLLAQLNSYA
+517 DDLLAQLNTYA
-528 ESDEAAPARA
+528 ASDEAAPPRA

-558 GMARGLLERPGA
+558 GMARALLERPGI
-570 FREAA
+570 FRDAA
-575 AEIDAVFQEVSGWS
+575 AEIDEVFQEISGWS
-589 VIAELLRSEG
+589 VIAELLRPQA

-613 FLVQAALAK
+613 FLVQSALAK
-622 HLEQF
+622 HLQQF
-627 GIRPTAVMGHSV
+627 GIRPTAVVGHSV
-639 GEVAAAYVGGALSL
+639 GEVAAAYVSGALSL

-678 VGLDAEEALRRIAR
+678 VGLDAEEAQRRAAR
-692 FGGSVC
+692 FGSAVC
-698 VAAINSASATTLS
+698 VAAINSTAATTLS
-711 GDSKALQI
+711 GDSAALQT

-725 EDGVFARMLHV
+725 GDGIFARMLHV

-748 LDELATALAGLA
+748 LGELATALAGLT
-760 PRPTDIPLYSTVT
+760 PRKAAVPVYSTVT
-773 GEKIDSEAFADPAYW
+773 GEKMHSAAFAEPDYW
-788 LKNVR
+788 CKNVR
-793 ESVLFAKTVD
+793 DSVLFAKAVD
-803 TLIAD
+803 TLIVD

-823 GNMRESFVRHSVSA
+823 GNIRESFVRHSVSGA
-837 AAVQTLHRDQD
+837 AIQTLHRDQD

-853 LQAVTDLYA
+853 LQAIADLYA
-862 LGAIDAPGEADLYAN
+862 VGAIDAPGQADIYES
-877 GLIPHMDLPKYPWS
+877 GVVPHMDLPKYPWS
-891 QEELWEEDPLTLR
+891 QEEVWEEDPLTLR

-919 AEGLTPQWE
+919 VDALTPQWE
-928 VTLAAANLPWLPDHT
+928 VTLAPANLPWLPDHT

-964 QRSGRGQA
+964 QRSGRAQA

-978 FAVPLVVAE
+978 FAVPLVVAD
-987 HDAPITRLTVD
+987 HDAPITRITVD

-1005 FNGRSAHTQLWTA
+1005 VNGRSAHTQLWTA

-1029 GTLRIDVPIRSE
+1029 GSKRIDVPAWSAN
-1041 HDRIFDGA
+1041 DRVFDGE
-1049 DVYKGLA
+1049 DVYKGLS

-1079 VAQLASPLSR
+1079 VAQLASAESV
-1089 SAGDIASEPEVTPRH
+1089 SAQRH

-1133 AHIPASVDRV
+1133 AHVPASIDRV
-1143 RLYGEVPEDPIAVVE
+1143 RLYGEVPEDPVAVVE
-1158 ITSTLPL
+1158 ITSTQPL
-1165 RANAYLASQDGEV
+1165 CANAYLASRDGEV
-1178 ALAMTGVTLRPVGAA
+1178 ALAMTGVTLRPVGSA
-1193 SDPLAELDQ
+1193 STPLSELEQ

-1215 TEGPEGQRAPV
+1215 IEGQPAPTTTA
-1226 PAASVSA
+1226 PAAR
-1233 AHPANAVVEIGDVSA
+1233 PANVIVEIAQVPL

-1258 RAGAAVLN
+1258 TAGVAVLN
-1266 AEAEQATDLAETFAA
+1266 ADTVEKVNLAVTFAE
-1281 ALHTDAF
+1281 ALDRDEF
-1288 LRVLVTVGSGKSSV
+1288 LRVLITVGSGKSAV
-1302 ENLHQLVTVAQALRT
+1302 ENVAGLVTVAQSLRM
-1317 VLEAETERGVVN
+1317 VMEAETERGVVS
-1329 PDVQVVIVSN
+1329 PDVQAVLVSKN
-1339 RAFLAPGDQL
+1339 AFLAPGDRDL
-1349 REHGLVLDQAALVGA
+1349 DLDQAALVGA

-1382 PDSVTAD
+1382 PAAVSAEEVTA
-1389 EVAAEISAMN
+1389 EIGAMS

-1405 VRAGERWTQRMRRSL
+1405 VRQGLRWTQRMRRSL
-1420 SELVAPWEEPFEPT
+1420 PELVAPWEEPFEPT

-1445 DTRTLKDIT
+1445 DTRTLKDIK
-1454 LRACDRVEPGPRQV
+1454 LRACDCIEPGPRQV

-1489 TERELGETYFKLEPG
+1489 TERELGKTYFKLEPG
-1504 MEGFGVVTRVGSAV
+1504 MEGFGVITRVGSQV
-1518 NELRIGESIAV
+1518 TEVRVGESIAV

-1542 LDGGAAWERIEEEHL
+1542 LDGGAAWEPIADVHL
-1557 QREDFDPLA
+1557 QRDEFDPLA

-1580 YKLADLQPGETVLIH
+1580 YKLADVRPGETVLIH

-1603 GAVQIAVNM
+1603 AAVQVAANM

-1628 ALELGAAAAFDSR
+1628 ALDLGATAAFDSR
-1641 SVGFVDDILRVT
+1641 SVGFVDDILQIT
-1653 QGRGVDVIY
+1653 EGRGVDVIY

-1693 GGAMDLKPFSGN
+1693 GGATDLKPFSGN
-1705 LSFHAIDM
+1705 LSFHSIDM
-1713 DRMLRLRPETF
+1713 DRMLRLRPEIF

-1734 LTSGKLTPL
+1734 LTAGKLTPL
-1743 PFTRFPIEEVV
+1743 PYTRFPIEEVV
-1754 GAFEAVFRAAH
+1754 GAFEAVFRAEH

-1773 RDQTPKLLPRKPDP
+1773 RDQTPTLLPRKPEP
-1787 APVRPGHSYLISG
+1787 APVRPGHSYLITG

-1824 GRSGATTEVARA
+1824 SRSGAATEVARA

-1851 RIDISDYDQVSDL
+1851 QVDISDYDQVADL
-1864 IGKVEASGHP
+1864 IAKVEASGHP

-1886 DEVVADISAE
+1886 DEVIADISAE
-1896 SLYKVFGPK
+1896 SLRKVFRPK
-1905 VDGALNL
+1905 VQGALNL
-1912 DRATREHNVPLD
+1912 DKVTREHDVPLD

-1949 MLDGLAQSRHAA
+1949 VLDGLAASRRAA

-1972 MSGGGMAEIEAIVKF
+1972 MSGGGMAESDAIVKF

-1998 DLGAT
+1998 DMGAAF
-2003 LMHECSRFQLPH
+2003 MRECSRFPLSH
-2015 VAIAGVDWGVLRTP
+2015 VAIAGIDWGVLRTP

-2054 AFRATVLA
+2054 AFRAAVLA

-2087 VESIDPTG
+2087 VDSIDPKG

-2148 GDPEHDAI
+2148 GDPDHDGI

>member
-11 CKFPG
+11 CRFPG
-16 GIDDADSFWEF
+16 GIGDADSFWNF
-27 ALLKG
+27 VLHKG

-68 QGFRRFDA
+68 QEFRRFDA

-101 EALDDAGIAGQALGG
+101 EALDDAGIAGQAVGG

-169 MTVDTAC
+169 MTVGTAC

-188 AVAGGE
+188 AVANGE

-258 DRIYAVIRG
+258 DHIYAVIRG

-291 DRVLR
+291 DRVIK

-319 PLEAEALGHSYGQ
+319 PLEAQALGHSYGRV
-332 AAGRTEPLV
+332 AGRARPLV

-373 LPQVVLDKL
+373 APQVVLDKL
-382 NPAIPFDELQIRIP
+382 NPEIPFDQLQIRIP
-396 TEVEKYPDL
+396 TEVEPYPDL

-416 GYGGTNAHVIVEE
+416 GYGGTNAHVLVQE
-429 PPTPVAAAAP
+429 PPAPVQTEAP

-454 AALHEV
+454 SALHEV
-460 AGSYA
+460 AGRYA
-465 ELLRSEEGTAGTAGT
+465 KQLS
-480 VSDEAGVSDEYVQRL
+480 SDLSQDGAQRL
-495 KTAVTGRRA
+495 KTAATARRA

-511 FIYRDG
+511 FIYRDA
-517 DDLLAQLNSYA
+517 DDLLAQLNTYA
-528 ESDEAAPARA
+528 ASDEAAPPRA

-558 GMARGLLERPGA
+558 GMARALLERPGI
-570 FREAA
+570 FRDAA
-575 AEIDAVFQEVSGWS
+575 AEIDEVFQEISGWS
-589 VIAELLRSEG
+589 VIAELLRPQA

-613 FLVQAALAK
+613 FLVQSALAK
-622 HLEQF
+622 HLQQF
-627 GIRPTAVMGHSV
+627 GIRPTAVVGHSV
-639 GEVAAAYVGGALSL
+639 GEVAAAYVSGALSL

-678 VGLDAEEALRRIAR
+678 VGLDAEEAQRRAAR
-692 FGGSVC
+692 FGSAVC
-698 VAAINSASATTLS
+698 VAAINSTAATTLS
-711 GDSKALQI
+711 GDSAALQT

-725 EDGVFARMLHV
+725 GDGIFARMLHV

-748 LDELATALAGLA
+748 LGELATALAGLT
-760 PRPTDIPLYSTVT
+760 PRKAAVPVYSTVT
-773 GEKIDSEAFADPAYW
+773 GEKMHSAAFAEPDYW
-788 LKNVR
+788 CKNVR
-793 ESVLFAKTVD
+793 DSVLFAKAVD
-803 TLIAD
+803 TLIVD

-823 GNMRESFVRHSVSA
+823 GNIRESFVRHSVSGA
-837 AAVQTLHRDQD
+837 AIQTLHRDQD

-853 LQAVTDLYA
+853 LQAIADLYA
-862 LGAIDAPGEADLYAN
+862 VGAIDAPGQADIYES
-877 GLIPHMDLPKYPWS
+877 GVVPHMDLPKYPWS
-891 QEELWEEDPLTLR
+891 QEEVWEEDPLTLR

-919 AEGLTPQWE
+919 VDALTPQWE
-928 VTLAAANLPWLPDHT
+928 VTLAPANLPWLPDHT

-964 QRSGRGQA
+964 QRSGRAQA

-978 FAVPLVVAE
+978 FAVPLVVAD
-987 HDAPITRLTVD
+987 HDAPITRITVD

-1005 FNGRSAHTQLWTA
+1005 VNGRSAHTQLWTA

-1029 GTLRIDVPIRSE
+1029 GSKRIDVSAWSAN
-1041 HDRIFDGA
+1041 DRVFDGE
-1049 DVYKGLA
+1049 DVYKGLS

-1079 VAQLASPLSR
+1079 VAQLASPESV
-1089 SAGDIASEPEVTPRH
+1089 SAQRH

-1133 AHIPASVDRV
+1133 AHVPASIDRV
-1143 RLYGEVPEDPIAVVE
+1143 RLYGEVPEDPVAVVE
-1158 ITSTLPL
+1158 ITSTQPL
-1165 RANAYLASQDGEV
+1165 CANAYLASRDGEV
-1178 ALAMTGVTLRPVGAA
+1178 ALAMTGVTLRPVGSA
-1193 SDPLAELDQ
+1193 STPLSELEQ

-1215 TEGPEGQRAPV
+1215 IEGQPAPTTTA
-1226 PAASVSA
+1226 PAAR
-1233 AHPANAVVEIGDVSA
+1233 PANVIVEIAQVPL

-1258 RAGAAVLN
+1258 AAGVVVLN
-1266 AEAEQATDLAETFAA
+1266 ADTVEKANLAVTFAE
-1281 ALHTDAF
+1281 ALDRDEF
-1288 LRVLVTVGSGKSSV
+1288 LRVLVTVGSGKSAV
-1302 ENLHQLVTVAQALRT
+1302 ENVAGLVTVAQSLRM
-1317 VLEAETERGVVN
+1317 VMEAETERGVVS
-1329 PDVQVVIVSN
+1329 PDVQAVLVSKN
-1339 RAFLAPGDQL
+1339 AFLAPGDRDL
-1349 REHGLVLDQAALVGA
+1349 DLDQAALVGA

-1382 PDSVTAD
+1382 PAAVSAEEVTA
-1389 EVAAEISAMN
+1389 EIGAMN

-1405 VRAGERWTQRMRRSL
+1405 VRQGLRWTQRMRRSL
-1420 SELVAPWEEPFEPT
+1420 PELVAPWEEPFEPT

-1445 DTRTLKDIT
+1445 DTRTLKDIK
-1454 LRACDRVEPGPRQV
+1454 LRACDRIEPGPRQV

-1489 TERELGETYFKLEPG
+1489 TERELGKTYFKLEPG
-1504 MEGFGVVTRVGSAV
+1504 MEGFGVITRVGSQV
-1518 NELRIGESIAV
+1518 TEVRVGESIAV

-1542 LDGGAAWERIEEEHL
+1542 LDGGAAWEPIADVHL
-1557 QREDFDPLA
+1557 QRDEFDPLA

-1580 YKLADLQPGETVLIH
+1580 YKLADVRPGETVLIH

-1603 GAVQIAVNM
+1603 AAVQVAANM

-1628 ALELGAAAAFDSR
+1628 ALDLGATAAFDSR
-1641 SVGFVDDILRVT
+1641 SVGFVDDILQIT
-1653 QGRGVDVIY
+1653 EGRGVDVIY

-1693 GGAMDLKPFSGN
+1693 GGATDLKPFSGN
-1705 LSFHAIDM
+1705 LSFHSIDM
-1713 DRMLRLRPETF
+1713 DRMLRLRPEIF

-1734 LTSGKLTPL
+1734 LTAGKLTPL
-1743 PFTRFPIEEVV
+1743 PYTRFPIEEVV
-1754 GAFEAVFRAAH
+1754 GAFEAVFRAEH

-1773 RDQTPKLLPRKPDP
+1773 RDQTPTLLPRKPEP
-1787 APVRPGHSYLISG
+1787 APVRPGHSYLITG

-1824 GRSGATTEVARA
+1824 SRSGAATEVARA

-1851 RIDISDYDQVSDL
+1851 QVDISDYDQVADL
-1864 IGKVEASGHP
+1864 IAKVEASGHP

-1886 DEVVADISAE
+1886 DEVIADISAE
-1896 SLYKVFGPK
+1896 SLRKVFRPK
-1905 VDGALNL
+1905 VQGALNL
-1912 DRATREHNVPLD
+1912 DKVTREHDVPLD

-1949 MLDGLAQSRHAA
+1949 VLDGLAASRRAA

-1972 MSGGGMAEIEAIVKF
+1972 MSGGGMAESDAIVKF

-1998 DLGAT
+1998 DMGAAF
-2003 LMHECSRFQLPH
+2003 MRECSRFPLSH
-2015 VAIAGVDWGVLRTP
+2015 VAIAGIDWGVLRTP

-2054 AFRATVLA
+2054 AFRAAVLA

-2087 VESIDPTG
+2087 VDSIDPKG

-2148 GDPEHDAI
+2148 GDPDHDGI

>member
-11 CKFPG
+11 CRYPG
-16 GIDDADSFWEF
+16 GIHDPESFWNF
-27 ALLKG
+27 VVDKG
-32 DAVADIPKDRW
+32 DAVADIPEDRW
-43 DADKYYDPDPD
+43 DAAKYYDPDPD
-54 TPGRMYTRRGSFLT
+54 TPGRMYTRRGSFLS
-68 QGFRRFDA
+68 QDFRRFDA
-76 DFFGISHREAA
+76 DFFGISHREASG
-87 VLDPQQRLLLETTW
+87 LDPQQRLLLETTW

-163 DLWGPS
+163 DLVGPS

-188 AVAGGE
+188 AVANGE

-258 DRIYAVIRG
+258 DHIYAVIRG

-277 ALPVPNPVSQQRLA
+277 ALPVPNPVSQQLLA
-291 DRVLR
+291 DRVIA
-296 EAGIDPAL
+296 EAGVDPAL
-304 VGYIEAHGTGTSVGD
+304 IGYIEAHGTGTSVGD
-319 PLEAEALGHSYGQ
+319 PLEATALGHSYGQ
-332 AAGRTEPLV
+332 APGRREPLV
-341 IGSVKNNFGHTE
+341 IGSAKNNFGHTE

-373 LPQVVLDKL
+373 APQAVLDKL
-382 NPAIPFDELQIRIP
+382 NPNIAFDELGIRIP
-396 TEVEKYPDL
+396 TEVEPYPDL
-405 GAPAYAAVNSF
+405 GGPAYAAVNSF
-416 GYGGTNAHVIVEE
+416 GYGGTNAHVIVSE
-429 PPTPVAAAAP
+429 PPATTPVTP
-439 ARDSIRIFPV
+439 VRDSVRIFPV

-454 AALHEV
+454 AALHEI
-460 AGSYA
+460 AANYA
-465 ELLRSEEGTAGTAGT
+465 ELLRPDTSPETT
-480 VSDEAGVSDEYVQRL
+480 QRL

-504 QHYLRKG
+504 HHHLRKA
-511 FIYRDG
+511 FTYRDG
-517 DDLLAQLNSYA
+517 ADLLEQLTAYA
-528 ESDEAAPARA
+528 ASEEPAPARA

-558 GMARGLLERPGA
+558 GMARGLLETPGV
-570 FREAA
+570 FRDTAD
-575 AEIDAVFQEVSGWS
+575 EIDAAFQEISGWS
-589 VIAELLRSEG
+589 VIAELLRAE
-599 DSRVSRTEIAQPAN
+599 DASRVSRTEVAQPAN
-613 FLVQAALAK
+613 FLVQAALAQ

-627 GIRPTAVMGHSV
+627 GIRPAAVVGHSV
-639 GEVAAAYVGGALSL
+639 GEVAAAYVSGALSL

-663 SRLQAKTAGSGGMLA
+663 SRLQATTAGSGGMLA
-678 VGLDAEEALRRIAR
+678 VGLDAEEARRRADAY
-692 FGGSVC
+692 GPGLC
-698 VAAINSASATTLS
+698 VAAVNSVSATTMA
-711 GDSKALQI
+711 GDSKALQS

-725 EDGVFARMLHV
+725 EDGIFARMLHV

-748 LDELATALAGLA
+748 LGELAAALAGLSA
-760 PRPTDIPLYSTVT
+760 KDAAIPLYSTVT
-773 GEKIDSEAFADPAYW
+773 GEKIDGKTLADPAYW
-788 LKNVR
+788 IRNVR
-793 ESVLFAKTVD
+793 ESVLFAKAVD

-823 GNMRESFVRHSVSA
+823 GNIRESFVRHNVSG
-837 AAVQTLHRDQD
+837 AAVPTLHRDQT

-853 LQAVTDLYA
+853 LHAIADLYVV
-862 LGAIDAPGEADLYAN
+862 GGIPIPGEATSYEHAAV
-877 GLIPHMDLPKYPWS
+877 PHMELPRYPWS
-891 QEELWEEDPLTLR
+891 QTELWEEDPLTLR
-904 ARYGDADRFALLGDR
+904 ARYGDSDRFALLGDR
-919 AEGLTPQWE
+919 ADSVTAQWE
-928 VTLAAANLPWLPDHT
+928 STLAAANLPWLPDHK

-956 DAALSAVR
+956 DMALSAAR
-964 QRSGRGQA
+964 QRSGRDHA

-978 FAVPLVVAE
+978 FAVPLVLAE
-987 HDAPITRLTVD
+987 HDAPITRFTVD

-1005 FNGRSAHTQLWTA
+1005 VNGRSAHTQLWTA
-1018 HANGRLVEANL
+1018 HANGRIVEANPGSL
-1029 GTLRIDVPIRSE
+1029 QIDIPEESE
-1041 HDRIFDGA
+1041 FDTVFDGEA
-1049 DVYKGLA
+1049 VYKALA
-1056 AVGLSYGP
+1056 AVDLAYGP
-1064 AFQRIQSVRIGSAGC
+1064 AFQRIRTVRVNAEGA
-1079 VAQLASPLSR
+1079 VAQLASPE
-1089 SAGDIASEPEVTPRH
+1089 AGTQPRH
-1104 AVHPALADA
+1104 AVHPALSDS

-1143 RLYGEVPEDPIAVVE
+1143 RLYHEVPADPIAVVK
-1158 ITSTLPL
+1158 ITGTQPL
-1165 RANAYLASQDGEV
+1165 RANAYLASADGDV
-1178 ALAMTGVTLRPVGAA
+1178 ALAMIGVTLRPVGSS
-1193 SDPLAELDQ
+1193 SDPLAELEQ

-1207 RWEPLEEE
+1207 RWEALEEE
-1215 TEGPEGQRAPV
+1215 VEGQPAAPAV
-1226 PAASVSA
+1226 PARKANVIVEVGTA
-1233 AHPANAVVEIGDVSA
+1233 AGAVLD
-1248 AVAEGARRAA
+1248 GARRSATADVAVFDAA
-1258 RAGAAVLN
+1258 AEKPTTLADAFAAVL
-1266 AEAEQATDLAETFAA
+1266 TR
-1281 ALHTDAF
+1281 DAY
-1288 LRVLVTVGSGKSSV
+1288 LRVVVPVGSARNMVDGLDEV
-1302 ENLHQLVTVAQALRT
+1302 VCVAQALRI
-1317 VLEAETERGVVN
+1317 VLEAQTESGVVN
-1329 PDVQVVIVSN
+1329 PDVQAVLVTQG
-1339 RAFLAPGDQL
+1339 AFLAPGDSA
-1349 REHGLVLDQAALVGA
+1349 VDLDRAALVGA

-1373 PAKWSLVDL
+1373 PARWSLVDL
-1382 PDSVTAD
+1382 PHTVTAD
-1389 EVAAEISAMN
+1389 QAAAELSTMS

-1405 VRAGERWTQRMRRSL
+1405 VRAGQQWTQRMRRSL
-1420 SELVAPWEEPFEPT
+1420 AELVAPWEEQSVPS
-1434 DPEVAYEVQIP
+1434 DPEVAYEVEIP
-1445 DTRTLKDIT
+1445 DTRTLKDIA
-1454 LRACDRVEPGPRQV
+1454 LRVCDRIEPGPRQV

-1489 TERELGETYFKLEPG
+1489 TERELGETYFKLDPG
-1504 MEGFGVVTRVGSAV
+1504 MEGFAVVTRVGADV
-1518 NELRIGESIAV
+1518 DELRVGDSIAV

-1542 LDGGAAWERIEEEHL
+1542 LDGGAAWERIADEYL
-1557 QREDFDPLA
+1557 DRADFDPLA

-1580 YKLADLQPGETVLIH
+1580 YKLAHLQPGETVLIH

-1612 GAVVYAT
+1612 GAIVYAT

-1628 ALELGAAAAFDSR
+1628 ALDLGATAAFDSR
-1641 SVGFVDDILRVT
+1641 SVSFVEDILRVT
-1653 QGRGVDVIY
+1653 DGRGVDVIY

-1705 LSFHAIDM
+1705 LSFHSIDM
-1713 DRMLRLRPETF
+1713 DRMLRLRPDIF

-1734 LTSGKLTPL
+1734 LISGKLTPL
-1743 PFTRFPIEEVV
+1743 PFTRFPIDDVV
-1754 GAFEAVFRAAH
+1754 SAFEAVFRAEH

-1773 RDQTPKLLPRKPDP
+1773 RGQAPKLLARKEDP
-1787 APVRPGHSYLISG
+1787 VPVLPGHSYLITG

-1810 RSLARAGATHLILA
+1810 RWLARSGATHLVLA
-1824 GRSGATTEVARA
+1824 GRSGANTEVARA
-1836 QIEALRAADVDVWEE
+1836 QIDALRAADIDVQEE

-1864 IGKVEASGHP
+1864 IAKVEASGHP

-1896 SLYKVFGPK
+1896 SIHKVFAPK
-1905 VDGALNL
+1905 VQGALNL
-1912 DRATREHNVPLD
+1912 DKATREHNVPLD

-1939 PQLTYAAANS
+1939 PQLVYAAANS
-1949 MLDGLAQSRHAA
+1949 VLDALAQARHAT

-1972 MSGGGMAEIEAIVKF
+1972 MRGGGMAETEAIVKF

-1998 DLGAT
+1998 DLGTT
-2003 LMHECSRFQLPH
+2003 LMQECSRFRLPH
-2015 VAIAGVDWGVLRTP
+2015 VAVAGVDWGVLRTP
-2029 LPSTAKSTRFAHLS
+2029 LPATAKSTRFTHLS

-2054 AFRATVLA
+2054 AFRAAVMA
-2062 LPEEERGPMVTKELA
+2062 LPEEERGPVVTKELA
-2077 KELAN
+2077 KELAK

-2087 VESIDPTG
+2087 VDSIDTTG

-2148 GDPEHDAI
+2148 GDPEHDAG

>member
-11 CKFPG
+11 CRFPG
-16 GIDDADSFWEF
+16 GIGDADSFWNF
-27 ALLKG
+27 VLHKG

-68 QGFRRFDA
+68 QEFRRFDA

-101 EALDDAGIAGQALGG
+101 EALDDAGIAGQAVGG

-188 AVAGGE
+188 AVANGE

-258 DRIYAVIRG
+258 DHIYAVIRG

-291 DRVLR
+291 DRVIK

-319 PLEAEALGHSYGQ
+319 PLEAQALGHSYGRV
-332 AAGRTEPLV
+332 AGRARPLV

-373 LPQVVLDKL
+373 APQVVLDKL
-382 NPAIPFDELQIRIP
+382 NPEIPFDQLQIRIP
-396 TEVEKYPDL
+396 TEVEPYPDL

-416 GYGGTNAHVIVEE
+416 GYGGTNAHVLVQE
-429 PPTPVAAAAP
+429 PPAPVQTEAP

-454 AALHEV
+454 SALHEV
-460 AGSYA
+460 AGRYA
-465 ELLRSEEGTAGTAGT
+465 KQLS
-480 VSDEAGVSDEYVQRL
+480 SDLSQDGAQRL
-495 KTAVTGRRA
+495 KTAATARRA

-511 FIYRDG
+511 FIYRDA
-517 DDLLAQLNSYA
+517 DDLLAQLNTYA
-528 ESDEAAPARA
+528 ASDEAAPPRA

-558 GMARGLLERPGA
+558 GMARALLERPGI
-570 FREAA
+570 FRDAA
-575 AEIDAVFQEVSGWS
+575 AEIDEVFQEISGWS
-589 VIAELLRSEG
+589 VIAELLRPQA

-613 FLVQAALAK
+613 FLVQSALAK
-622 HLEQF
+622 HLQQF
-627 GIRPTAVMGHSV
+627 GIRPTAVVGHSV
-639 GEVAAAYVGGALSL
+639 GEVAAAYVSGALSL

-678 VGLDAEEALRRIAR
+678 VGLDAEEAQRRAAR
-692 FGGSVC
+692 FGSAVC
-698 VAAINSASATTLS
+698 VAAINSTAATTLS
-711 GDSKALQI
+711 GDSAALQT

-725 EDGVFARMLHV
+725 GDGIFARMLHV

-748 LDELATALAGLA
+748 LGELATALAGLT
-760 PRPTDIPLYSTVT
+760 PRKAAVPVYSTVT
-773 GEKIDSEAFADPAYW
+773 GEKMHSAAFAEPDYW
-788 LKNVR
+788 CKNVR
-793 ESVLFAKTVD
+793 DSVLFAKAVD
-803 TLIAD
+803 TLIVD

-823 GNMRESFVRHSVSA
+823 GNIRESFVRHSVSGA
-837 AAVQTLHRDQD
+837 AIQTLHRDQD

-853 LQAVTDLYA
+853 LQAIADLYA
-862 LGAIDAPGEADLYAN
+862 VGAIDAPGQADIYES
-877 GLIPHMDLPKYPWS
+877 GVVPHMDLPKYPWS
-891 QEELWEEDPLTLR
+891 QEEVWEEDPLTLR

-919 AEGLTPQWE
+919 VDALTPQWE
-928 VTLAAANLPWLPDHT
+928 VTLAPANLPWLPDHT

-964 QRSGRGQA
+964 QRSGRAQA

-978 FAVPLVVAE
+978 FAVPLVVAD
-987 HDAPITRLTVD
+987 HDAPITRITVD

-1005 FNGRSAHTQLWTA
+1005 VNGRSAHTQLWTA

-1029 GTLRIDVPIRSE
+1029 GSKRIDVPAWSAN
-1041 HDRIFDGA
+1041 DRVFDGE
-1049 DVYKGLA
+1049 DVYKGLS

-1064 AFQRIQSVRIGSAGC
+1064 AFQRIKSVRIGSAGC
-1079 VAQLASPLSR
+1079 VAQLASPESV
-1089 SAGDIASEPEVTPRH
+1089 SAQRH

-1133 AHIPASVDRV
+1133 AHVPASIDRV
-1143 RLYGEVPEDPIAVVE
+1143 RLYGEVPEDPVAVVE
-1158 ITSTLPL
+1158 ITSTQPL
-1165 RANAYLASQDGEV
+1165 CANAYLASRDGEV
-1178 ALAMTGVTLRPVGAA
+1178 ALAMTGVTLRPVGSA
-1193 SDPLAELDQ
+1193 STPLAELEQ

-1215 TEGPEGQRAPV
+1215 IEGQPAPTTTA
-1226 PAASVSA
+1226 PAAR
-1233 AHPANAVVEIGDVSA
+1233 PANVIVEIAQVPL

-1258 RAGAAVLN
+1258 AAGVAVLN
-1266 AEAEQATDLAETFAA
+1266 ADTVEKANLAVTFAE
-1281 ALHTDAF
+1281 ALDRDEF
-1288 LRVLVTVGSGKSSV
+1288 LRVLVTVGSGKSAV
-1302 ENLHQLVTVAQALRT
+1302 ENVAGLVTVAQSLRM
-1317 VLEAETERGVVN
+1317 VMEAETERGVVS
-1329 PDVQVVIVSN
+1329 PDVQAVLVSKN
-1339 RAFLAPGDQL
+1339 AFLAPGDRDL
-1349 REHGLVLDQAALVGA
+1349 DLDQAALVGA

-1382 PDSVTAD
+1382 PAAVSAEEVTA
-1389 EVAAEISAMN
+1389 EIGAMN

-1405 VRAGERWTQRMRRSL
+1405 VRQGLRWTQRMRRSL
-1420 SELVAPWEEPFEPT
+1420 PELVAPWEEPFEPT

-1445 DTRTLKDIT
+1445 DTRTLKDIK
-1454 LRACDRVEPGPRQV
+1454 LRACDRIEPGPRQV

-1489 TERELGETYFKLEPG
+1489 TERELGKTYFKLEPG
-1504 MEGFGVVTRVGSAV
+1504 MEGFGVITRVGSQV
-1518 NELRIGESIAV
+1518 TEVRVGESIAV

-1542 LDGGAAWERIEEEHL
+1542 LDGGAAWEPIADVHL
-1557 QREDFDPLA
+1557 QRDEFDPLA

-1580 YKLADLQPGETVLIH
+1580 YKLADVRPGETVLIH

-1603 GAVQIAVNM
+1603 AAVQVAANM

-1628 ALELGAAAAFDSR
+1628 ALDLGATAAFDSR
-1641 SVGFVDDILRVT
+1641 SVGFVDDILQIT
-1653 QGRGVDVIY
+1653 EGRGVDVIY

-1693 GGAMDLKPFSGN
+1693 GGATDLKPFSGN
-1705 LSFHAIDM
+1705 LSFHSIDM
-1713 DRMLRLRPETF
+1713 DRMLRLRPEIF

-1734 LTSGKLTPL
+1734 LTAGKLTPL
-1743 PFTRFPIEEVV
+1743 PYTRFPIEEVV
-1754 GAFEAVFRAAH
+1754 GAFEAVFRAEH

-1773 RDQTPKLLPRKPDP
+1773 RDQTPTLLPRKPEP
-1787 APVRPGHSYLISG
+1787 APVRPGHSYLITG

-1824 GRSGATTEVARA
+1824 SRSGAATEVARA
-1836 QIEALRAADVDVWEE
+1836 QIETLRAADVDVWEE
-1851 RIDISDYDQVSDL
+1851 QVDISDYDQVADL
-1864 IGKVEASGHP
+1864 IAKVEASGHP

-1886 DEVVADISAE
+1886 DEVIADISAE
-1896 SLYKVFGPK
+1896 SLRKVFRPK
-1905 VDGALNL
+1905 VQGALNL
-1912 DRATREHNVPLD
+1912 DKATREHDVPLD

-1949 MLDGLAQSRHAA
+1949 VLDGLAASRRAA

-1972 MSGGGMAEIEAIVKF
+1972 MSGGGMAESDAIVKF

-1998 DLGAT
+1998 DMGAAF
-2003 LMHECSRFQLPH
+2003 MRECSRFPLSH
-2015 VAIAGVDWGVLRTP
+2015 VAIAGIDWGVLRTP

-2054 AFRATVLA
+2054 AFRAAVLA

-2087 VESIDPTG
+2087 VDSIDPKG

-2148 GDPEHDAI
+2148 GDPDHDGM

>member
-11 CKFPG
+11 CRFPG
-16 GIDDADSFWEF
+16 GIGDADSFWNF
-27 ALLKG
+27 VLHKG

-68 QGFRRFDA
+68 QEFRRFDA

-101 EALDDAGIAGQALGG
+101 EALDDAGIAGQAVGG

-188 AVAGGE
+188 AVANGE

-258 DRIYAVIRG
+258 DHIYAVIRG

-291 DRVLR
+291 DRVIK

-319 PLEAEALGHSYGQ
+319 PLEAQALGHSYGRV
-332 AAGRTEPLV
+332 AGRARPLV

-373 LPQVVLDKL
+373 APQVVLDKL
-382 NPAIPFDELQIRIP
+382 NPEIPFDQLQIRIP
-396 TEVEKYPDL
+396 TEVEPYPDL

-416 GYGGTNAHVIVEE
+416 GYGGTNAHVLVQE
-429 PPTPVAAAAP
+429 PPAPVQTEAP

-454 AALHEV
+454 SALHEV
-460 AGSYA
+460 AGRYA
-465 ELLRSEEGTAGTAGT
+465 KQLS
-480 VSDEAGVSDEYVQRL
+480 SDLSQDGAQRL
-495 KTAVTGRRA
+495 KTAATARRA

-511 FIYRDG
+511 FIYRDA
-517 DDLLAQLNSYA
+517 DDLLAQLNTYA
-528 ESDEAAPARA
+528 ASDEAAPPRA

-558 GMARGLLERPGA
+558 GMARALLERPGI
-570 FREAA
+570 FRDAA
-575 AEIDAVFQEVSGWS
+575 AEIDEVFQEISGWS
-589 VIAELLRSEG
+589 VIAELLRPQA

-613 FLVQAALAK
+613 FLVQSALAK
-622 HLEQF
+622 HLQQF
-627 GIRPTAVMGHSV
+627 GIRPTAVVGHSV
-639 GEVAAAYVGGALSL
+639 GEVAAAYISGALSL

-678 VGLDAEEALRRIAR
+678 VGLDAEEAQRRAAR
-692 FGGSVC
+692 FGSAVC
-698 VAAINSASATTLS
+698 VAAINSTAATTLS
-711 GDSKALQI
+711 GDSAALQT

-725 EDGVFARMLHV
+725 GDGIFARMLHV

-748 LDELATALAGLA
+748 LGELATALAGLT
-760 PRPTDIPLYSTVT
+760 PRKAAVPVYSTVT
-773 GEKIDSEAFADPAYW
+773 GEKMHSAAFAEPDYW
-788 LKNVR
+788 CKNVR
-793 ESVLFAKTVD
+793 DSVLFAKAVD
-803 TLIAD
+803 TLIVD

-823 GNMRESFVRHSVSA
+823 GNIRESFVRHSVSGA
-837 AAVQTLHRDQD
+837 AIQTLHRDQD

-853 LQAVTDLYA
+853 LQAIADLYA
-862 LGAIDAPGEADLYAN
+862 VGAIDAPGQADIYES
-877 GLIPHMDLPKYPWS
+877 GVVPHMDLPKYPWS
-891 QEELWEEDPLTLR
+891 QEEVWEEDPLTLR

-919 AEGLTPQWE
+919 VDALTPQWE
-928 VTLAAANLPWLPDHT
+928 VTLAPANLPWLPDHT

-964 QRSGRGQA
+964 QRSGRAQA

-978 FAVPLVVAE
+978 FAVPLVVAD
-987 HDAPITRLTVD
+987 HDAPITRITVD

-1005 FNGRSAHTQLWTA
+1005 VNGRSAHTQLWTA

-1029 GTLRIDVPIRSE
+1029 GSKRIDVSAWSAN
-1041 HDRIFDGA
+1041 DRVFDGE
-1049 DVYKGLA
+1049 DVYKGLS

-1079 VAQLASPLSR
+1079 VAQLASPESV
-1089 SAGDIASEPEVTPRH
+1089 SAQRH

-1133 AHIPASVDRV
+1133 AHVPASIDRV
-1143 RLYGEVPEDPIAVVE
+1143 RLYGEVPEDPVAVVE
-1158 ITSTLPL
+1158 ITSTQPL
-1165 RANAYLASQDGEV
+1165 CANAYLASRDGEV
-1178 ALAMTGVTLRPVGAA
+1178 ALAMTGVTLRPVGSA
-1193 SDPLAELDQ
+1193 STPLSELEQ

-1215 TEGPEGQRAPV
+1215 IEGQPAPTTTA
-1226 PAASVSA
+1226 PAAR
-1233 AHPANAVVEIGDVSA
+1233 PANVIVEIAQVPL

-1258 RAGAAVLN
+1258 AAGVVVLN
-1266 AEAEQATDLAETFAA
+1266 ADTVEKANLAVTFAE
-1281 ALHTDAF
+1281 ALDRDEF
-1288 LRVLVTVGSGKSSV
+1288 LRVLVTVGSGKSAV
-1302 ENLHQLVTVAQALRT
+1302 ENVAGLVTVAQSLRM
-1317 VLEAETERGVVN
+1317 VMEAETERGVVS
-1329 PDVQVVIVSN
+1329 PDVQAVLVSKN
-1339 RAFLAPGDQL
+1339 AFLAPGDRDL
-1349 REHGLVLDQAALVGA
+1349 DLDQAALVGA

-1382 PDSVTAD
+1382 PAAVSAEEVTA
-1389 EVAAEISAMN
+1389 EIGAMN

-1405 VRAGERWTQRMRRSL
+1405 VRQGLRWTQRMRRSL
-1420 SELVAPWEEPFEPT
+1420 PELVAPWEEPFEPT

-1445 DTRTLKDIT
+1445 DTRTLKDIK
-1454 LRACDRVEPGPRQV
+1454 LRACDRIEPGPRQV

-1489 TERELGETYFKLEPG
+1489 TERELGKTYFKLEPG
-1504 MEGFGVVTRVGSAV
+1504 MEGFGVITRVGSQV
-1518 NELRIGESIAV
+1518 TEVRVGESIAV

-1542 LDGGAAWERIEEEHL
+1542 LDGGAAWEPIADVHL
-1557 QREDFDPLA
+1557 QRDEFDPLA

-1580 YKLADLQPGETVLIH
+1580 YKLADVRPGETVLIH

-1603 GAVQIAVNM
+1603 AAVQVAANM

-1628 ALELGAAAAFDSR
+1628 ALDLGATAAFDSR
-1641 SVGFVDDILRVT
+1641 SVGFVDDILQIT
-1653 QGRGVDVIY
+1653 EGRGVDVIY

-1693 GGAMDLKPFSGN
+1693 GGATDLKPFSGN
-1705 LSFHAIDM
+1705 LSFHSIDM
-1713 DRMLRLRPETF
+1713 DRMLRLRPEIF

-1734 LTSGKLTPL
+1734 LTAGKLTPL
-1743 PFTRFPIEEVV
+1743 PYTRFPIEEVV
-1754 GAFEAVFRAAH
+1754 GAFEAVFRAEH

-1773 RDQTPKLLPRKPDP
+1773 RDQTPTLLPRKPEP
-1787 APVRPGHSYLISG
+1787 APVRPGHSYLITG

-1824 GRSGATTEVARA
+1824 SRSGAATEVARA

-1851 RIDISDYDQVSDL
+1851 QVDISDYDQVADL
-1864 IGKVEASGHP
+1864 IAKVEASGHP

-1886 DEVVADISAE
+1886 DEVIADISAE
-1896 SLYKVFGPK
+1896 SLRKVFRPK
-1905 VDGALNL
+1905 VQGALNL
-1912 DRATREHNVPLD
+1912 DKVTREHDVPLD

-1949 MLDGLAQSRHAA
+1949 VLDGLAASRRAA

-1972 MSGGGMAEIEAIVKF
+1972 MSGGGMAESDAIVKF

-1998 DLGAT
+1998 DMGAAF
-2003 LMHECSRFQLPH
+2003 MRECSRFPLSH
-2015 VAIAGVDWGVLRTP
+2015 VAIAGIDWGVLRTP

-2054 AFRATVLA
+2054 AFRAAVLA

-2087 VESIDPTG
+2087 VDSIDPKG

-2148 GDPEHDAI
+2148 GDPDHDGI

>member
-11 CKFPG
+11 CRFPG
-16 GIDDADSFWEF
+16 GIGDADSFWNF
-27 ALLKG
+27 VLHKG

-68 QGFRRFDA
+68 QEFRRFDA

-101 EALDDAGIAGQALGG
+101 EALDDAGIAGQAVGG

-188 AVAGGE
+188 AVANGE

-258 DRIYAVIRG
+258 DHIYAVIRG

-291 DRVLR
+291 DRVIK

-319 PLEAEALGHSYGQ
+319 PLEAQALGHSYGRV
-332 AAGRTEPLV
+332 AGRARPLV

-373 LPQVVLDKL
+373 APQVVLDKL
-382 NPAIPFDELQIRIP
+382 NPEIPFDQLQIRIP
-396 TEVEKYPDL
+396 TEVEPYPDL

-416 GYGGTNAHVIVEE
+416 GYGGTNAHVLVQE
-429 PPTPVAAAAP
+429 PPAPVQTEAP

-454 AALHEV
+454 SALHEV
-460 AGSYA
+460 AGRYA
-465 ELLRSEEGTAGTAGT
+465 KQLS
-480 VSDEAGVSDEYVQRL
+480 SDLSQDGAQRL
-495 KTAVTGRRA
+495 KTAATARRA

-511 FIYRDG
+511 FIYRDA
-517 DDLLAQLNSYA
+517 DDLLAQLNTYA
-528 ESDEAAPARA
+528 ASDEAAPPRA

-558 GMARGLLERPGA
+558 GMARALLERPGI
-570 FREAA
+570 FRDAA
-575 AEIDAVFQEVSGWS
+575 AEIDEVFQEISGWS
-589 VIAELLRSEG
+589 VIAELLRPQA

-613 FLVQAALAK
+613 FLVQSALAK
-622 HLEQF
+622 HLQQF
-627 GIRPTAVMGHSV
+627 GIRPTAVVGHSV
-639 GEVAAAYVGGALSL
+639 GEVAAAYVSGALSL

-663 SRLQAKTAGSGGMLA
+663 SGLQAKTAGSGGMLA
-678 VGLDAEEALRRIAR
+678 VGLDAEEAQRRAAR
-692 FGGSVC
+692 FGSAVC
-698 VAAINSASATTLS
+698 VAAINSTAATTLS
-711 GDSKALQI
+711 GDSAALQT

-725 EDGVFARMLHV
+725 GDGIFARMLHV

-748 LDELATALAGLA
+748 LGELATALAGLT
-760 PRPTDIPLYSTVT
+760 PRKAAVPVYSTVT
-773 GEKIDSEAFADPAYW
+773 GEKMHSAAFAEPDYW
-788 LKNVR
+788 CKNVR
-793 ESVLFAKTVD
+793 DSVLFAKAVD
-803 TLIAD
+803 TLIVD

-823 GNMRESFVRHSVSA
+823 GNIRESFVRHSVSGA
-837 AAVQTLHRDQD
+837 AIQTLHRDQD

-853 LQAVTDLYA
+853 LQAIADLYA
-862 LGAIDAPGEADLYAN
+862 VGAIDAPGQADIYES
-877 GLIPHMDLPKYPWS
+877 GVVPHMDLPKYPWS
-891 QEELWEEDPLTLR
+891 QEEVWEEDPLTLR

-919 AEGLTPQWE
+919 VDALTPQWE
-928 VTLAAANLPWLPDHT
+928 VTLAPANLPWLPDHT

-964 QRSGRGQA
+964 QRSGRAQA

-978 FAVPLVVAE
+978 FAVPLVVAD
-987 HDAPITRLTVD
+987 HDAPITRITVD

-1005 FNGRSAHTQLWTA
+1005 VNGRSAHTQLWTA

-1029 GTLRIDVPIRSE
+1029 GSKRIDVSAWSAN
-1041 HDRIFDGA
+1041 DRVFDGE
-1049 DVYKGLA
+1049 DVYKGLS

-1079 VAQLASPLSR
+1079 VAQLASPESV
-1089 SAGDIASEPEVTPRH
+1089 SAQRH

-1133 AHIPASVDRV
+1133 AHVPASIDRV
-1143 RLYGEVPEDPIAVVE
+1143 RLYGEVPEDPVAVVE
-1158 ITSTLPL
+1158 ITSTQPL
-1165 RANAYLASQDGEV
+1165 CANAYLASRDGEV
-1178 ALAMTGVTLRPVGAA
+1178 ALAMTGVTLRPVGSA
-1193 SDPLAELDQ
+1193 STPLSELEQ

-1215 TEGPEGQRAPV
+1215 IEGQPAPTTTA
-1226 PAASVSA
+1226 PAAR
-1233 AHPANAVVEIGDVSA
+1233 PANVIVEIAQVPL

-1258 RAGAAVLN
+1258 AAGVVVLN
-1266 AEAEQATDLAETFAA
+1266 ADTVEKANLAVTFAE
-1281 ALHTDAF
+1281 ALDRDEF
-1288 LRVLVTVGSGKSSV
+1288 LRVLVTVGSGKSAV
-1302 ENLHQLVTVAQALRT
+1302 ENVAGLVTVAQSLRM
-1317 VLEAETERGVVN
+1317 VMEAETERGVVS
-1329 PDVQVVIVSN
+1329 PDVQAVLVSKN
-1339 RAFLAPGDQL
+1339 AFLAPGDRDL
-1349 REHGLVLDQAALVGA
+1349 DLDQAALVGA

-1382 PDSVTAD
+1382 PAAVSAEEVTA
-1389 EVAAEISAMN
+1389 EIGAMN

-1405 VRAGERWTQRMRRSL
+1405 VRQGLRWTQRMRRSL
-1420 SELVAPWEEPFEPT
+1420 PELVAPWEEPFEPT

-1445 DTRTLKDIT
+1445 DTRTLKDIK
-1454 LRACDRVEPGPRQV
+1454 LRACDRIEPGPRQV

-1489 TERELGETYFKLEPG
+1489 TERELGKTYFKLEPG
-1504 MEGFGVVTRVGSAV
+1504 MEGFGVITRVGSQV
-1518 NELRIGESIAV
+1518 TEVRVGESIAV

-1542 LDGGAAWERIEEEHL
+1542 LDGGAAWEPIADVHL
-1557 QREDFDPLA
+1557 QRDEFDPLA

-1580 YKLADLQPGETVLIH
+1580 YKLADVRPGETVLIH

-1603 GAVQIAVNM
+1603 AAVQVAANM

-1628 ALELGAAAAFDSR
+1628 ALDLGATAAFDSR
-1641 SVGFVDDILRVT
+1641 SVGFVDDILQIT
-1653 QGRGVDVIY
+1653 EGRGVDVIY

-1693 GGAMDLKPFSGN
+1693 GGATDLKPFSGN
-1705 LSFHAIDM
+1705 LSFHSIDM
-1713 DRMLRLRPETF
+1713 DRMLRLRPEIF

-1734 LTSGKLTPL
+1734 LTAGKLTPL
-1743 PFTRFPIEEVV
+1743 PYTRFPIEEVV
-1754 GAFEAVFRAAH
+1754 GAFEAVFRAEH

-1773 RDQTPKLLPRKPDP
+1773 RDQTPTLLPRKPEP
-1787 APVRPGHSYLISG
+1787 APVRPGHSYLITG

-1824 GRSGATTEVARA
+1824 SRSGAATEVARA

-1851 RIDISDYDQVSDL
+1851 QVDISDYDQVADL
-1864 IGKVEASGHP
+1864 IAKVEASGHP

-1886 DEVVADISAE
+1886 DEVIADISAE
-1896 SLYKVFGPK
+1896 SLRKVFRPK
-1905 VDGALNL
+1905 VQGALNL
-1912 DRATREHNVPLD
+1912 DKVTREHDVPLD

-1949 MLDGLAQSRHAA
+1949 VLDGLAASRRAA

-1972 MSGGGMAEIEAIVKF
+1972 MSGGGMAESDAIVKF

-1998 DLGAT
+1998 DMGAAF
-2003 LMHECSRFQLPH
+2003 MRECSRFPLSH
-2015 VAIAGVDWGVLRTP
+2015 VAIAGIDWGVLRTP

-2054 AFRATVLA
+2054 AFRAAVLA

-2087 VESIDPTG
+2087 VDSIDPKG

-2148 GDPEHDAI
+2148 GDPDHDGI

>member
-11 CKFPG
+11 CRFPG
-16 GIDDADSFWEF
+16 GIGDADSFWNF
-27 ALLKG
+27 VLHKG

-68 QGFRRFDA
+68 QEFRRFDA

-101 EALDDAGIAGQALGG
+101 EALDDAGIAGQAVGG

-188 AVAGGE
+188 AVANGE

-258 DRIYAVIRG
+258 DHIYAVIRG

-291 DRVLR
+291 DRVIK

-319 PLEAEALGHSYGQ
+319 PLEAQALGHSYGRV
-332 AAGRTEPLV
+332 AGRARPLV

-373 LPQVVLDKL
+373 APQVVLDKL
-382 NPAIPFDELQIRIP
+382 NPEIPFDQLQIRIP
-396 TEVEKYPDL
+396 TEVEPYPDL

-416 GYGGTNAHVIVEE
+416 GYGGTNAHVLVQE
-429 PPTPVAAAAP
+429 PPAPVQTEAP

-454 AALHEV
+454 SALHEV
-460 AGSYA
+460 AGRYA
-465 ELLRSEEGTAGTAGT
+465 KQLS
-480 VSDEAGVSDEYVQRL
+480 SDLSQDGAQRL
-495 KTAVTGRRA
+495 KTAATARRA

-511 FIYRDG
+511 FIYRDA
-517 DDLLAQLNSYA
+517 DDLLAQLNTYA
-528 ESDEAAPARA
+528 ASDEAAPPRA

-558 GMARGLLERPGA
+558 GMARALLERPGI
-570 FREAA
+570 FRDAA
-575 AEIDAVFQEVSGWS
+575 AEIDEVFQEISGWS
-589 VIAELLRSEG
+589 VIAELLRPQA

-613 FLVQAALAK
+613 FLVQSALAK
-622 HLEQF
+622 HLQQF
-627 GIRPTAVMGHSV
+627 GIRPTAVVGHSV
-639 GEVAAAYVGGALSL
+639 GEVAAAYVSGALSL

-678 VGLDAEEALRRIAR
+678 VGLDAEEAQRRAAR
-692 FGGSVC
+692 FGSAVC
-698 VAAINSASATTLS
+698 VAAINSTAATTLS
-711 GDSKALQI
+711 GDSAALQT

-725 EDGVFARMLHV
+725 GDGIFARMLHV

-748 LDELATALAGLA
+748 LGELATALAGLT
-760 PRPTDIPLYSTVT
+760 PRKAAVPVYSTVT
-773 GEKIDSEAFADPAYW
+773 GEKMHSAAFAEPDYW
-788 LKNVR
+788 CKNVR
-793 ESVLFAKTVD
+793 DSVLFAKAVD
-803 TLIAD
+803 TLIVD

-823 GNMRESFVRHSVSA
+823 GNIRESFVRHSVSGA
-837 AAVQTLHRDQD
+837 AIQTLHRDQD

-853 LQAVTDLYA
+853 LQAIADLYA
-862 LGAIDAPGEADLYAN
+862 VGAIDAPGQADIYES
-877 GLIPHMDLPKYPWS
+877 GVVPHMDLPKYPWS
-891 QEELWEEDPLTLR
+891 QEEVWEEDPLTLR

-919 AEGLTPQWE
+919 VDALTPQWE
-928 VTLAAANLPWLPDHT
+928 VTLAPANLPWLPDHT

-964 QRSGRGQA
+964 QRSGRAQA

-978 FAVPLVVAE
+978 FAVPLVVAD
-987 HDAPITRLTVD
+987 HDAPITRITVD

-1005 FNGRSAHTQLWTA
+1005 VNGRSAHTQLWTA

-1029 GTLRIDVPIRSE
+1029 GSKRIDVSAWSAN
-1041 HDRIFDGA
+1041 DRVFDGE
-1049 DVYKGLA
+1049 DVYKGLS

-1079 VAQLASPLSR
+1079 VAQLASPESV
-1089 SAGDIASEPEVTPRH
+1089 SAQRH

-1133 AHIPASVDRV
+1133 AHVPASIDRV
-1143 RLYGEVPEDPIAVVE
+1143 RLYGEVPEDPVAVVE
-1158 ITSTLPL
+1158 ITSTQPL
-1165 RANAYLASQDGEV
+1165 CANAYLASRDGEV
-1178 ALAMTGVTLRPVGAA
+1178 ALAMTGVTLRPVGSA
-1193 SDPLAELDQ
+1193 STPLSELEQ

-1215 TEGPEGQRAPV
+1215 IEGQPAPTTTA
-1226 PAASVSA
+1226 PAAR
-1233 AHPANAVVEIGDVSA
+1233 PANVIVEIAQVPL

-1258 RAGAAVLN
+1258 AAGVVVLN
-1266 AEAEQATDLAETFAA
+1266 ADTVEKANLAVTFAE
-1281 ALHTDAF
+1281 ALDRDEF
-1288 LRVLVTVGSGKSSV
+1288 LRVLVTVGSGKSAV
-1302 ENLHQLVTVAQALRT
+1302 ENVAGLVTVAQSLRM
-1317 VLEAETERGVVN
+1317 VMEAETERGVVS
-1329 PDVQVVIVSN
+1329 PDVQAVLVSKN
-1339 RAFLAPGDQL
+1339 AFLAPGDRDL
-1349 REHGLVLDQAALVGA
+1349 DLDQAALVGA

-1382 PDSVTAD
+1382 PAAVSAEEVTA
-1389 EVAAEISAMN
+1389 EIGAMN

-1405 VRAGERWTQRMRRSL
+1405 VRQGLRWTQRMRRSL
-1420 SELVAPWEEPFEPT
+1420 PELVAPWEEPFEPT

-1445 DTRTLKDIT
+1445 DTRTLKDIK
-1454 LRACDRVEPGPRQV
+1454 LRACDRMEPGPRQV

-1489 TERELGETYFKLEPG
+1489 TERELGKTYFKLEPG
-1504 MEGFGVVTRVGSAV
+1504 MEGFGVITRVGSQV
-1518 NELRIGESIAV
+1518 TEVRVGESIAV

-1542 LDGGAAWERIEEEHL
+1542 LDGGAAWEPIADVHL
-1557 QREDFDPLA
+1557 QRDEFDPLA

-1580 YKLADLQPGETVLIH
+1580 YKLADVRPGETVLIH

-1603 GAVQIAVNM
+1603 AAVQVAANM

-1628 ALELGAAAAFDSR
+1628 ALDLGATAAFDSR
-1641 SVGFVDDILRVT
+1641 SVGFVDDILQIT
-1653 QGRGVDVIY
+1653 EGRGVDVIY

-1693 GGAMDLKPFSGN
+1693 GGATDLKPFSGN
-1705 LSFHAIDM
+1705 LSFHSIDM
-1713 DRMLRLRPETF
+1713 DRMLRLRPEIF

-1734 LTSGKLTPL
+1734 LTAGKLTPL
-1743 PFTRFPIEEVV
+1743 PYTRFPIEEVV
-1754 GAFEAVFRAAH
+1754 GAFEAVFRAEH

-1773 RDQTPKLLPRKPDP
+1773 RDQTPTLLPRKPEP
-1787 APVRPGHSYLISG
+1787 APVRPGHSYLITG

-1824 GRSGATTEVARA
+1824 SRSGAATEVARA

-1851 RIDISDYDQVSDL
+1851 QVDISDYDQVADL
-1864 IGKVEASGHP
+1864 IAKVEASGHP

-1886 DEVVADISAE
+1886 DEVIADISAE
-1896 SLYKVFGPK
+1896 SLRKVFRPK
-1905 VDGALNL
+1905 VQGALNL
-1912 DRATREHNVPLD
+1912 DKATREHDVPLD

-1949 MLDGLAQSRHAA
+1949 VLDGLAASRRAA

-1972 MSGGGMAEIEAIVKF
+1972 MSGGGMAESDAIVKF

-1998 DLGAT
+1998 DMGAAF
-2003 LMHECSRFQLPH
+2003 MRECSRFPLSH
-2015 VAIAGVDWGVLRTP
+2015 VAIAGIDWGVLRTP

-2054 AFRATVLA
+2054 AFRAAVLA

-2087 VESIDPTG
+2087 VDSIDPKG

-2148 GDPEHDAI
+2148 GDPDHDGM

>member
-11 CKFPG
+11 CRFPG
-16 GIDDADSFWEF
+16 GIGDAESFWNF
-27 ALLKG
+27 VLHKG

-68 QGFRRFDA
+68 QEFRRFDA

-101 EALDDAGIAGQALGG
+101 EALDDAGIAGQAVGG

-188 AVAGGE
+188 AVANGE

-258 DRIYAVIRG
+258 DHIYAVIRG

-291 DRVLR
+291 DRVIK

-319 PLEAEALGHSYGQ
+319 PLEAQALGHSYGRV
-332 AAGRTEPLV
+332 AGRAQPLV

-373 LPQVVLDKL
+373 APQVVLDKL
-382 NPAIPFDELQIRIP
+382 NPEIPFDHLQIRIP
-396 TEVEKYPDL
+396 TEVEPYPDL

-416 GYGGTNAHVIVEE
+416 GYGGTNAHVLVQE
-429 PPTPVAAAAP
+429 PPEPVQTEAP
-439 ARDSIRIFPV
+439 ARDSVRIFPV

-454 AALHEV
+454 SALHEV
-460 AGSYA
+460 AGRYA
-465 ELLRSEEGTAGTAGT
+465 KQLS
-480 VSDEAGVSDEYVQRL
+480 SDLSQDGAQRL
-495 KTAVTGRRA
+495 KTAATARRA

-511 FIYRDG
+511 FIYRDA
-517 DDLLAQLNSYA
+517 DDLLAQLNTYA
-528 ESDEAAPARA
+528 ASDEAAPPRA

-558 GMARGLLERPGA
+558 GMARALLERPGI
-570 FREAA
+570 FRDAA
-575 AEIDAVFQEVSGWS
+575 AEIDEVFQKISGWS
-589 VIAELLRSEG
+589 VIAELLRPQA

-613 FLVQAALAK
+613 FLVQSALAK
-622 HLEQF
+622 HLQQF
-627 GIRPTAVMGHSV
+627 GIRPTAVVGHSV
-639 GEVAAAYVGGALSL
+639 GEVAAAYVSGALSL

-678 VGLDAEEALRRIAR
+678 VGLDAEEAQRRAAR
-692 FGGSVC
+692 FGTAVC
-698 VAAINSASATTLS
+698 VAAINSTAATTLS
-711 GDSKALQI
+711 GDSAALQT
-719 LHDELA
+719 LHEELA
-725 EDGVFARMLHV
+725 GDGIFARMLHV

-748 LDELATALAGLA
+748 LGELATALAGLTPCEA
-760 PRPTDIPLYSTVT
+760 AVPVYSTVT
-773 GEKIDSEAFADPAYW
+773 GEKMDSAVFAEPDYW
-788 LKNVR
+788 CKNVR
-793 ESVLFAKTVD
+793 DSVLFAKAVD
-803 TLIAD
+803 TLIGD

-823 GNMRESFVRHSVSA
+823 GNIRESFVRHSVSGA
-837 AAVQTLHRDQD
+837 AIQTLHRDQD

-853 LQAVTDLYA
+853 LQAITDLYA
-862 LGAIDAPGEADLYAN
+862 VGAIDAPGQADIYES
-877 GLIPHMDLPKYPWS
+877 GVVPHMDLPKYPWS
-891 QEELWEEDPLTLR
+891 QEEVWEEDPLTLR

-919 AEGLTPQWE
+919 VDALTPQWE
-928 VTLAAANLPWLPDHT
+928 VTLAPANLPWLPDHT

-964 QRSGRGQA
+964 QRSGRAQA

-978 FAVPLVVAE
+978 FAVPLVVAD
-987 HDAPITRLTVD
+987 HDAPITRITVD

-1005 FNGRSAHTQLWTA
+1005 VNGRSAHTQLWTA

-1029 GTLRIDVPIRSE
+1029 GSKRIDVPARSAN
-1041 HDRIFDGA
+1041 DRVFDGE
-1049 DVYKGLA
+1049 DVYKGLS

-1064 AFQRIQSVRIGSAGC
+1064 AFQCIQSVRIGSAGC
-1079 VAQLASPLSR
+1079 VAQLASPESV
-1089 SAGDIASEPEVTPRH
+1089 SAQRH

-1123 ARPELDIPPT
+1123 GRPELDIPPA
-1133 AHIPASVDRV
+1133 AHVPASIDRV

-1158 ITSTLPL
+1158 ITSTQPL
-1165 RANAYLASQDGEV
+1165 CANAYLASRDGEV
-1178 ALAMTGVTLRPVGAA
+1178 ALAMTGVTLRPVGSA
-1193 SDPLAELDQ
+1193 STPLSELEQ

-1215 TEGPEGQRAPV
+1215 IEGQPAPTV
-1226 PAASVSA
+1226 TAPAPR
-1233 AHPANAVVEIGDVSA
+1233 PANVIVEIAQVPL

-1258 RAGAAVLN
+1258 SAGVAVLN
-1266 AEAEQATDLAETFAA
+1266 ADTVEKANLAGTFAD
-1281 ALHTDAF
+1281 ALDRDEF
-1288 LRVLVTVGSGKSSV
+1288 LRVLVTVGSGKSAV
-1302 ENLHQLVTVAQALRT
+1302 ENVAGLVTVAQSLRM
-1317 VLEAETERGVVN
+1317 VMEAETERGVVS
-1329 PDVQVVIVSN
+1329 PDVQVVLVSKN
-1339 RAFLAPGDQL
+1339 AFLAPGDRDL
-1349 REHGLVLDQAALVGA
+1349 DLDQAALVGA

-1382 PDSVTAD
+1382 PAAASAEEVTA
-1389 EVAAEISAMN
+1389 EIGAMN

-1405 VRAGERWTQRMRRSL
+1405 VRQGLRWTQRMRRSL
-1420 SELVAPWEEPFEPT
+1420 PELVAPWEEPFEPT

-1445 DTRTLKDIT
+1445 DTRTLKDIK
-1454 LRACDRVEPGPRQV
+1454 LRACDRIEPGPRQV

-1489 TERELGETYFKLEPG
+1489 TERELGKTYFKLEPG
-1504 MEGFGVVTRVGSAV
+1504 MEGFGVITRVGSQV
-1518 NELRIGESIAV
+1518 TEVRVGESIAV

-1542 LDGGAAWERIEEEHL
+1542 LDGGAAWEPIADVHL
-1557 QREDFDPLA
+1557 RRDEFDPLA

-1580 YKLADLQPGETVLIH
+1580 YKLADVRPGETVLIH

-1603 GAVQIAVNM
+1603 AAVQVAANM

-1628 ALELGAAAAFDSR
+1628 ALDLGATAAFDSR
-1641 SVGFVDDILRVT
+1641 SVGFVDDILQIT
-1653 QGRGVDVIY
+1653 EGRGVDVIY

-1693 GGAMDLKPFSGN
+1693 GGATDLKPFSGN
-1705 LSFHAIDM
+1705 LSFHSIDM
-1713 DRMLRLRPETF
+1713 DRMLRLRPEIF

-1734 LTSGKLTPL
+1734 LTAGKLTPL
-1743 PFTRFPIEEVV
+1743 PYTRFPIEEVV
-1754 GAFEAVFRAAH
+1754 GAFEAVFRAEH

-1773 RDQTPKLLPRKPDP
+1773 RDQTPTLLPRKSEPV
-1787 APVRPGHSYLISG
+1787 PVRPGHSYLITG

-1824 GRSGATTEVARA
+1824 SRGGATTEVARA

-1851 RIDISDYDQVSDL
+1851 QVDISDYDQVADL
-1864 IGKVEASGHP
+1864 IAKVEASGHP

-1886 DEVVADISAE
+1886 DEVIADISAE
-1896 SLYKVFGPK
+1896 SLRKVFGPK
-1905 VDGALNL
+1905 VQGALNL
-1912 DRATREHNVPLD
+1912 DKATREHDVPLD

-1949 MLDGLAQSRHAA
+1949 VLDGLAASRRAA

-1972 MSGGGMAEIEAIVKF
+1972 MSGGGMAESDAIVKF

-1998 DLGAT
+1998 DMGAAF
-2003 LMHECSRFQLPH
+2003 MRECSRFPLSH
-2015 VAIAGVDWGVLRTP
+2015 VAIAGIDWGVLRTP

-2054 AFRATVLA
+2054 AFRAAVLA

-2087 VESIDPTG
+2087 VDSIDPKG

-2148 GDPEHDAI
+2148 GDPDHDGM

>member
-16 GIDDADSFWEF
+16 GIGDPESFWNF
-27 ALLKG
+27 VLRKG
-32 DAVADIPKDRW
+32 DAVVDIPKDRW

-68 QGFRRFDA
+68 QSFRRFDA

-163 DLWGPS
+163 DFWGPS

-188 AVAGGE
+188 AVADGE

-258 DRIYAVIRG
+258 DHIYAVIRG

-291 DRVLR
+291 DRVIK

-319 PLEAEALGHSYGQ
+319 PLEAQALGHSYGKVP
-332 AAGRTEPLV
+332 GRTQPLV

-373 LPQVVLDKL
+373 VPQVVLDKL
-382 NPAIPFDELQIRIP
+382 NPEIPFDELQIRIP
-396 TEVEKYPDL
+396 TEVEPYPDL

-416 GYGGTNAHVIVEE
+416 GYGGTNAHVIVQA
-429 PPTPVAAAAP
+429 PPAAAEPQAP

-460 AGSYA
+460 AGRYA
-465 ELLRSEEGTAGTAGT
+465 ELLGSDLSEEGA
-480 VSDEAGVSDEYVQRL
+480 QRL
-495 KTAVTGRRA
+495 KTAATGRRA

-511 FIYRDG
+511 FIYRDA

-528 ESDEAAPARA
+528 ESEEAAPARA

-558 GMARGLLERPGA
+558 GMARGLLQTPGV
-570 FREAA
+570 FRDTA
-575 AEIDAVFQEVSGWS
+575 AEIDAVFQEISGWS
-589 VIAELLRSEG
+589 VIAELLRPEG
-599 DSRVSRTEIAQPAN
+599 DSRVSSTEIAQPAN
-613 FLVQAALAK
+613 FLVQSALAE
-622 HLEQF
+622 HLRQF
-627 GIRPTAVMGHSV
+627 GIRPTAVVGHSV
-639 GEVAAAYVGGALSL
+639 GEVAAAYVSGALSL

-678 VGLDAEEALRRIAR
+678 VGLDAEEAQRRAAR
-692 FGGSVC
+692 FGTAVC

-711 GDSKALQI
+711 GDSKALQT

-748 LDELATALAGLA
+748 LGELATSLAGLA
-760 PRPTDIPLYSTVT
+760 PRQADVPVYSTVT
-773 GEKIDSEAFADPAYW
+773 GEKIDSAAFADPDYW

-793 ESVLFAKTVD
+793 ESVLFAKAID
-803 TLIAD
+803 TLIED

-823 GNMRESFVRHSVSA
+823 GNIRESFVRHSVSG
-837 AAVQTLHRDQD
+837 AAVQTLHRDQN

-862 LGAIDAPGEADLYAN
+862 VGAIDAPGEAGLYEN
-877 GLIPHMDLPKYPWS
+877 GSVPHMDLPKYPWS
-891 QEELWEEDPLTLR
+891 QEELWEEDALTLR

-919 AEGLTPQWE
+919 AEALTPQWE

-943 VLGSVVLPGTAYL
+943 VLGSIVLPGTAYL

-1005 FNGRSAHTQLWTA
+1005 VNGRSAHTQLWTA

-1029 GTLRIDVPIRSE
+1029 GTLRIEVPAQSE
-1041 HDRIFDGA
+1041 FDRIFDGE

-1079 VAQLASPLSR
+1079 VAQLTTPEAVDASG
-1089 SAGDIASEPEVTPRH
+1089 SALRH

-1123 ARPELDIPPT
+1123 ARPELDVPPT

-1143 RLYGEVPEDPIAVVE
+1143 RLYHEVPQDPIAFVE
-1158 ITSTLPL
+1158 ITSTQPL

-1178 ALAMTGVTLRPVGAA
+1178 ALALTGVTLRPVGSA
-1193 SDPLAELDQ
+1193 SDPLSELDQ

-1215 TEGPEGQRAPV
+1215 AEGQPAAA
-1226 PAASVSA
+1226 PAASRSA
-1233 AHPANAVVEIGDVSA
+1233 AAPAARAANVIVEIGNVA
-1248 AVAEGARRAA
+1248 AAFAEGARRAA
-1258 RAGAAVLN
+1258 STGAVILKADPG
-1266 AEAEQATDLAETFAA
+1266 ADLADAFAA
-1281 ALHTDAF
+1281 ALHADTY
-1288 LRVLVTVGSGKSSV
+1288 LRVLATVGTGKTLV
-1302 ENLHQLVTVAQALRT
+1302 ENLHQLVTIAQALRV
-1317 VLEAETERGVVN
+1317 VLEAETERGVVS
-1329 PDVQVVIVSN
+1329 PDVQVVVVST
-1339 RAFLAPGDQL
+1339 RAFLAPGDS
-1349 REHGLVLDQAALVGA
+1349 GLDLDQTALVGA

-1373 PAKWSLVDL
+1373 PAKWSLLDL
-1382 PDSVTAD
+1382 PDSATPD
-1389 EVAAEISAMN
+1389 EVAAEIGAMN

-1445 DTRTLKDIT
+1445 DTRTLKDIA
-1454 LRACDRVEPGPRQV
+1454 LRACDRIEPGPRQV

-1518 NELRIGESIAV
+1518 NELRVGESIAV

-1542 LDGGAAWERIEEEHL
+1542 LDGGAAWERIDEEHL

-1628 ALELGAAAAFDSR
+1628 ALELGATAAFDSR

-1653 QGRGVDVIY
+1653 EGRGVDVIY

-1693 GGAMDLKPFSGN
+1693 GGAVDLKAFSGN

-1743 PFTRFPIEEVV
+1743 PFTRFPIEDVV

-1773 RDQTPKLLPRKPDP
+1773 RDQTPKLLPRKPDT

-1864 IGKVEASGHP
+1864 VAKVEASGHP

-1886 DEVVADISAE
+1886 DEVLADISAE
-1896 SLYKVFGPK
+1896 SLYKVFAPK

-1912 DRATREHNVPLD
+1912 DKATREHDVPLD

-1939 PQLTYAAANS
+1939 PQVTYAAANS
-1949 MLDGLAQSRHAA
+1949 VLDGLAQARHAA

-1972 MSGGGMAEIEAIVKF
+1972 MSGGGMAEVEAIVKF

-2054 AFRATVLA
+2054 AFRAAVLA

-2087 VESIDPTG
+2087 VDSIDPTG

>member
-11 CKFPG
+11 CRFPG
-16 GIDDADSFWEF
+16 GIGDADSFWNF
-27 ALLKG
+27 VLHKG

-68 QGFRRFDA
+68 QEFRRFDA

-101 EALDDAGIAGQALGG
+101 EALDDAGIAGQAVGG

-188 AVAGGE
+188 AVANGE

-258 DRIYAVIRG
+258 DHIYAVIRG

-291 DRVLR
+291 DRVIK

-319 PLEAEALGHSYGQ
+319 PLEAQALGHSYGRV
-332 AAGRTEPLV
+332 AGRARPLV

-373 LPQVVLDKL
+373 APQVVLDKL
-382 NPAIPFDELQIRIP
+382 NPEIPFDQLQIRIP
-396 TEVEKYPDL
+396 TEVEPYPDL

-416 GYGGTNAHVIVEE
+416 GYGGTNAHVLVQE
-429 PPTPVAAAAP
+429 PPAPVQTEAP

-454 AALHEV
+454 SALHEV
-460 AGSYA
+460 AGRYA
-465 ELLRSEEGTAGTAGT
+465 KQLS
-480 VSDEAGVSDEYVQRL
+480 SDLSQDGAQRL
-495 KTAVTGRRA
+495 KTAATARRA

-511 FIYRDG
+511 FIYRDA
-517 DDLLAQLNSYA
+517 DDLLAQLNTYA
-528 ESDEAAPARA
+528 ASDEAAPPRA

-558 GMARGLLERPGA
+558 GMARALLERPGI

-575 AEIDAVFQEVSGWS
+575 AEIDEVFQEISGWS
-589 VIAELLRSEG
+589 VIAELLRPQA

-613 FLVQAALAK
+613 FLVQSALAK
-622 HLEQF
+622 HLQQF
-627 GIRPTAVMGHSV
+627 GIRPTAVVGHSV
-639 GEVAAAYVGGALSL
+639 GEVAAAYVSGALSL

-678 VGLDAEEALRRIAR
+678 VGLDAEEAQRRAAR
-692 FGGSVC
+692 FGSAVC
-698 VAAINSASATTLS
+698 VAAINSTAATTLS
-711 GDSKALQI
+711 GDSAALQT

-725 EDGVFARMLHV
+725 GDGIFARMLHV

-748 LDELATALAGLA
+748 LGELATALAGLT
-760 PRPTDIPLYSTVT
+760 PRKAAVPVYSTVT
-773 GEKIDSEAFADPAYW
+773 GEKMHSAAFAEPDYW
-788 LKNVR
+788 CKNVR
-793 ESVLFAKTVD
+793 DSVLFAKAVD
-803 TLIAD
+803 TLIVD

-823 GNMRESFVRHSVSA
+823 GNIRESFVRHSVSGA
-837 AAVQTLHRDQD
+837 AIQTLHRDQD

-853 LQAVTDLYA
+853 LQAIADLYA
-862 LGAIDAPGEADLYAN
+862 VGAIDAPGQADIYES
-877 GLIPHMDLPKYPWS
+877 GVVPHMDLPKYPWS
-891 QEELWEEDPLTLR
+891 QEEVWEEDPLTLR

-919 AEGLTPQWE
+919 VDALTPQWE
-928 VTLAAANLPWLPDHT
+928 VTLAPANLPWLPDHT

-964 QRSGRGQA
+964 QRSGRAQA

-978 FAVPLVVAE
+978 FAVPLVVAD
-987 HDAPITRLTVD
+987 HDAPITRITVD

-1005 FNGRSAHTQLWTA
+1005 VNGRSAHTQLWTA

-1029 GTLRIDVPIRSE
+1029 GSKRIDVSAWSAN
-1041 HDRIFDGA
+1041 DRVFDGE
-1049 DVYKGLA
+1049 DVYKGLS

-1079 VAQLASPLSR
+1079 VAQLASPESV
-1089 SAGDIASEPEVTPRH
+1089 SAQRH

-1133 AHIPASVDRV
+1133 AHVPASIDRV
-1143 RLYGEVPEDPIAVVE
+1143 RLYGEVPEDPVAVVE
-1158 ITSTLPL
+1158 ITSTQPL
-1165 RANAYLASQDGEV
+1165 CANAYLASRDGEV
-1178 ALAMTGVTLRPVGAA
+1178 ALAMTGVTLRPVGSA
-1193 SDPLAELDQ
+1193 STPLSELEQ

-1215 TEGPEGQRAPV
+1215 IEGQPAPTTTA
-1226 PAASVSA
+1226 PAAR
-1233 AHPANAVVEIGDVSA
+1233 PANVIVEIAQVPL

-1258 RAGAAVLN
+1258 AAGVVVLN
-1266 AEAEQATDLAETFAA
+1266 ADTVEKANLAVTFAE
-1281 ALHTDAF
+1281 ALDRDEF
-1288 LRVLVTVGSGKSSV
+1288 LRVLVTVGSGKSAV
-1302 ENLHQLVTVAQALRT
+1302 ENVAGLVTVAQSLRM
-1317 VLEAETERGVVN
+1317 VMEAETERGVVS
-1329 PDVQVVIVSN
+1329 PDVQAVLVSKN
-1339 RAFLAPGDQL
+1339 AFLAPGDRDL
-1349 REHGLVLDQAALVGA
+1349 DLDQAALVGA

-1382 PDSVTAD
+1382 PAAVSAEEVTA
-1389 EVAAEISAMN
+1389 EIGAMN

-1405 VRAGERWTQRMRRSL
+1405 VRQGLRWTQRMRRSL
-1420 SELVAPWEEPFEPT
+1420 PELVAPWEEPFEPT

-1445 DTRTLKDIT
+1445 DTRTLKDIK
-1454 LRACDRVEPGPRQV
+1454 LRACDRIEPGPRQV

-1489 TERELGETYFKLEPG
+1489 TERELGKTYFKLEPG
-1504 MEGFGVVTRVGSAV
+1504 MEGFGVITRVGSQV
-1518 NELRIGESIAV
+1518 TEVRVGESIAV

-1542 LDGGAAWERIEEEHL
+1542 LDGGAAWEPIADVHL
-1557 QREDFDPLA
+1557 QRDEFDPLA

-1580 YKLADLQPGETVLIH
+1580 YKLADVRPGETVLIH

-1603 GAVQIAVNM
+1603 AAVQVAANM

-1628 ALELGAAAAFDSR
+1628 ALDLGATAAFDSR
-1641 SVGFVDDILRVT
+1641 SVGFVDDILQIT
-1653 QGRGVDVIY
+1653 EGRGVDVIY

-1693 GGAMDLKPFSGN
+1693 GGATDLKPFSGN
-1705 LSFHAIDM
+1705 LSFHSIDM
-1713 DRMLRLRPETF
+1713 DRMLRLRPEIF

-1734 LTSGKLTPL
+1734 LTAGKLTPL
-1743 PFTRFPIEEVV
+1743 PYTRFPIEEVV
-1754 GAFEAVFRAAH
+1754 GAFEAVFRAEH

-1773 RDQTPKLLPRKPDP
+1773 RDQTPTLLPRKPEP
-1787 APVRPGHSYLISG
+1787 APVRPGHSYLITG

-1824 GRSGATTEVARA
+1824 SRSGAATEVARA

-1851 RIDISDYDQVSDL
+1851 QVDISDYDQVADL
-1864 IGKVEASGHP
+1864 IAKVEASGHP

-1886 DEVVADISAE
+1886 DEVIADISAE
-1896 SLYKVFGPK
+1896 SLRKVFRPK
-1905 VDGALNL
+1905 VQGALNL
-1912 DRATREHNVPLD
+1912 DKVTREHDVPLD

-1949 MLDGLAQSRHAA
+1949 VLDGLAASRRAA

-1972 MSGGGMAEIEAIVKF
+1972 MSGGGMAESDAIVKF

-1998 DLGAT
+1998 DMGAAF
-2003 LMHECSRFQLPH
+2003 MRECSRFPLSH
-2015 VAIAGVDWGVLRTP
+2015 VAIAGIDWGVLRTP

-2054 AFRATVLA
+2054 AFRVAVLA

-2087 VESIDPTG
+2087 VDSIDPKG

-2148 GDPEHDAI
+2148 GDPDHDGI